1 MKRGFARP
9 TPEKAPVI
17 KPENIVLPTPLS
29 IPPPEGK
36 PWWIVVVG
44 VVVIGLLGGMIAMT
58 FASGSHVFGG
68 VGAIFPIFM
77 IGGMAMMMFGG
88 RFGGQQQMSR
98 PKLDAMRAQF
108 MLMLDMLRETAH
120 ESADSMDA
128 NYRWFHPAPTMLAS
142 AVGSSRMWERKPDGK
157 DLNFG
162 VVRVGVGMTRP
173 EVTWGE
179 PQNMPTDIE
188 LEPVTGKALQEFGRY
203 QSVVYNLPKMI
214 SLLVEPWYSL
224 IGGREQVLGLMRA
237 IVCQLAFSHGP
248 DHVQMVVVSSD
259 LEQWDWVKWLPHFG
273 DPRRQ
278 DAAGNARMVYS
289 SVREFAAEQAELFA
303 GRGSFTPRHASSS
316 AQTPTPHTV
325 IIADVT
331 DPQWEFV
338 KSAEGIDGVTFFDLT
353 GASMWAAVPERT
365 LQFDDLGVI
374 EALPRD
380 RDTWMV
386 IDEKPWFFALTD
398 HISIAEA
405 EEFAQKLARWRLAE
419 AYEEIGQRVAHIGAR
434 DIMAY
439 YGIDDPAD
447 IDFGSL
453 WGSRTDT
460 MGRSRLRAPFGNRS
474 DNGELLF
481 LDMKSLDEGGDG
493 PHGVMSGTTGSG
505 KSTLVRTVIESLM
518 LGHPPQELQ
527 FVLADL
533 KGGSAVKP
541 FAGVPHVSRIITD
554 LEEDQALMERFLDAL
569 WGEIARRKAICDSA
583 GVDDAKEYNSV
594 RSRMRARGQDMP
606 PLPMLV
612 VVIDEFYEWFRIMP
626 TAVDVLDSIGRQGRA
641 YWIHLMMA
649 SQTIESRAEKLMEN
663 MGYRLVLKA
672 RTAGAAQAAGV
683 PNAVNLPAQAG
694 LGYFRRSLEDIVRF
708 QAEFLWRDYISR
720 GITID
725 GEEAPALVHSI
736 DYVRPQLFTNLFTP
750 LEVSVGGPDL
760 EPVHSNGEVLEAA
773 DAEAEDEE
781 EGIRTPKVGTV
792 IIDQLRKIDFEPY
805 RLWQP
810 PLSEPVAID
819 ELVNRFIGHQWQ
831 QDYGTARDLVFP
843 LGIIDRPFKHD
854 QPPWTVD
861 TSGPGANVLILGAG
875 GSGKTTALQ
884 TLICSAAL
892 THTPE
897 QVQFYCLAYSGTAL
911 TTVARLPHVGE
922 VAGPTDPYGVR
933 RTVAELLALV
943 RERKRS
949 FLEYRIASMDVF
961 RRRKFGGEA
970 GPVPNDGFGDVYL
983 VIDNYRAL
991 AEENEVLIE
1000 QVNLIINQ
1008 GPSFGVHVVVSADR
1022 ESELRPPVRSGFGS
1036 RVELRLAAVE
1046 DAKLVRSRFAKEVP
1060 VKPGRGM
1067 VAVNYVRL
1075 DADPQAG
1082 LHTLVARPALGSTPT
1097 NVFASDS
1104 IVDAV
1109 SRLAS
1114 GQAPP
1119 IRRLPARFGVEQVR
1133 ELAARDTRQGVGAGG
1148 IVWAISELD
1157 LAPVYLNFAENA
1169 HLVVTGRRECGRT
1182 TTLATIMSEIG
1193 RLYAP
1198 GTSSAL
1204 AATGRAALCP
1214 GVAGRPAPSAADR
1227 AGLRVRREVRLQP
1240 RRRAGDDERHV
1251 RPSGQPR
1258 TTARL
1263 VGGGAAVAL
1272 LVERSGDLPDR
1283 RRHTADA
1290 GRFRFAA
1297 AQGRR
1302 LGDPGRRCRP
1312 ARDCHPHVRRLVV
1325 RGQRPDAAGT
1335 APGERATTGDGRRP
1349 RRGLHPRQDEGWPAA
1364 PWSRPAD
1371 GRGHRCVRPGGG
1383 HRAPQVEAAPP
1394 RWGWLACQPQRS
1406 GNFLSANVFD
1416 GKLISG
1422 VQSGGSSKSGI
1433 CLSHS
1438 ATTMVSSI
1446 RAR

>member
-9 TPEKAPVI
+9 TPEKPPVI
-17 KPENIVLPTPLS
+17 KPENIVLSTPLS

-36 PWWIVVVG
+36 PWWLIVVG
-44 VVVIGLLGGMIAMT
+44 VVVVGLLGGMVAMV

-68 VGAIFPIFM
+68 IGSIFPLFM
-77 IGGMAMMMFGG
+77 MVGIMMMMFRGMG
-88 RFGGQQQMSR
+88 GGQQQMSR

-108 MLMLDMLRETAH
+108 MLMLDMLRETAQ

-128 NYRWFHPAPTMLAS
+128 NYRWFHPAPNTLAA
-142 AVGSSRMWERKPDGK
+142 AVGSPRMWERKPDGK

-203 QSVVYNLPKMI
+203 QSVVYNLPKMV
-214 SLLVEPWYSL
+214 SLLVEPWYAL
-224 IGGREQVLGLMRA
+224 VGEREQVLGLMRA
-237 IVCQLAFSHGP
+237 IICQLAFSHGP
-248 DHVQMVVVSSD
+248 DHVQMIVVSSD
-259 LEQWDWVKWLPHFG
+259 LDQWDWVKWLPHFG
-273 DPRRQ
+273 DSRRH
-278 DAAGNARMVYS
+278 DAAGNARMVYT

-325 IIADVT
+325 IIADVD
-331 DPQWEFV
+331 DPQWEYV
-338 KSAEGIDGVTFFDLT
+338 ISAEGVDGVTFFDLT
-353 GASMWAAVPERT
+353 GSSMWTDIPERK
-365 LQFDDLGVI
+365 LQFDKTGVI

-386 IDEKPWFFALTD
+386 IDDKAWFFALTD
-398 HISIAEA
+398 QVSIAEA
-405 EEFAQKLARWRLAE
+405 EEFAQKLAQWRLAE

-434 DIMAY
+434 DILSY
-439 YGIDDPAD
+439 YGIDDPGN
-447 IDFGSL
+447 IDFDSL
-453 WGSRTDT
+453 WASRTDT

-518 LGHPPQELQ
+518 LSHPPEELQ

-594 RSRMRARGQDMP
+594 RARMRARGQDMA

-694 LGYFRRSLEDIVRF
+694 LGYFRKSLEDIIRF
-708 QAEFLWRDYISR
+708 QAEFLWRDYFQPGVS
-720 GITID
+720 ID

-736 DYVRPQLFTNLFTP
+736 DYIRPQLFTNSFTP
-750 LEVSVGGPDL
+750 LEVSVGGPDI
-760 EPVHSNGEVLEAA
+760 EPVVAQPNGEVLES
-773 DAEAEDEE
+773 DDIEGGEDEDEE
-781 EGIRTPKVGTV
+781 GVRTPKVGTV
-792 IIDQLRKIDFEPY
+792 IIDQLRKIKFEPY

-810 PLSEPVAID
+810 PLTQPVAID
-819 ELVNRFIGHQWQ
+819 DLVNRFLGRPWHKE
-831 QDYGTARDLVFP
+831 YGSACNLVFP
-843 LGIIDRPFKHD
+843 IGIIDRPYKHD

-892 THTPE
+892 THTPQ
-897 QVQFYCLAYSGTAL
+897 QVQFYCLAYSSTAL
-911 TTVARLPHVGE
+911 TTVSRIPHVGE

-949 FLEYRIASMDVF
+949 FLECGIASMEMF

-970 GPVPNDGFGDVYL
+970 GPVPDDGFGDVYL

-1000 QVNLIINQ
+1000 QVNVIINQ
-1008 GPSFGVHVVVSADR
+1008 GPSFGVHVVVTADR

-1036 RVELRLAAVE
+1036 RIELRLAAVE
-1046 DAKLVRSRFAKEVP
+1046 DTKLVRSRFAKDVP

-1075 DADPQAG
+1075 DSDPQAG
-1082 LHTLVARPALGSTPT
+1082 LHTLVARPALGSTPD
-1097 NVFASDS
+1097 NVFECDS
-1104 IVDAV
+1104 VVAAV
-1109 SRLAS
+1109 SRLTSA
-1114 GQAPP
+1114 QAPP
-1119 IRRLPARFGVEQVR
+1119 VRRLPARFGVEQVR
-1133 ELAARDTRQGVGAGG
+1133 ELASRDTRQGVGAGG
-1148 IVWAISELD
+1148 IAWAISELD
-1157 LAPVYLNFAENA
+1157 LAPVYLNFAENS
-1169 HLVVTGRRECGRT
+1169 HLMVTGRRECGRT

-1198 GTSSAL
+1198 GASSAPPPAPGRPSAQVWLVDPRRQLLTALGSDYVERFAYNLDGVVAMMGEL
-1204 AATGRAALCP
+1204 AAALAGREPPPGLSAEELLSRSWWSGPEIFLIVDDIQQLPPGFDSPLHKAVPFVNRAADVGLHVIVTRTFGGWSSAGSDP
-1214 GVAGRPAPSAADR
+1214 MLRALHQANAPLLVMDADPDEGFIRGKMKGGPLPRGRGLLMAEDTGVFVQVAATE
-1227 AGLRVRREVRLQP
+1227 VRR
-1240 RRRAGDDERHV
+1240 
-1251 RPSGQPR
+1251 
-1258 TTARL
+1258 
-1263 VGGGAAVAL
+1263 
-1272 LVERSGDLPDR
+1272 
-1283 RRHTADA
+1283 
-1290 GRFRFAA
+1290 
-1297 AQGRR
+1297 
-1302 LGDPGRRCRP
+1302 
-1312 ARDCHPHVRRLVV
+1312 
-1325 RGQRPDAAGT
+1325 
-1335 APGERATTGDGRRP
+1335 
-1349 RRGLHPRQDEGWPAA
+1349 
-1364 PWSRPAD
+1364 
-1371 GRGHRCVRPGGG
+1371 
-1383 HRAPQVEAAPP
+1383 
-1394 RWGWLACQPQRS
+1394 
-1406 GNFLSANVFD
+1406 
-1416 GKLISG
+1416 
-1422 VQSGGSSKSGI
+1422 
-1433 CLSHS
+1433 
-1438 ATTMVSSI
+1438 
-1446 RAR
+1446 

>member
-9 TPEKAPVI
+9 TPEKPPVI

-36 PWWIVVVG
+36 PVWLIIVG
-44 VVVIGLLGGMIAMT
+44 VLVIGLLIGMVAMV
-58 FASGSHVFGG
+58 FGSGSRVFGG
-68 VGAIFPIFM
+68 AGAIFPIFM
-77 IGGMAMMMFGG
+77 IGGVAMMMFGG

-128 NYRWFHPAPTMLAS
+128 NYRWYHPAPTTLAA
-142 AVGSSRMWERKPDGK
+142 AVGTSRMWERKPDGK

-214 SLLVEPWYSL
+214 SLLVEPWYAL
-224 IGGREQVLGLMRA
+224 NGDREQALGLMRA
-237 IVCQLAFSHGP
+237 IICQLAFSHGP
-248 DHVQMVVVSSD
+248 DHVQMVVVTSD
-259 LEQWDWVKWLPHFG
+259 LDEWDWVKWLPHFG

-289 SVREFAAEQAELFA
+289 SVREFAAEQSELFA

-325 IIADVT
+325 IVADVV

-338 KSAEGIDGVTFFDLT
+338 ISAEGIDGVTFFDLT
-353 GASMWAAVPERT
+353 GSSMWTSVPERT
-365 LQFDDLGVI
+365 LRFDDKGII

-398 HISIAEA
+398 HISVAEA
-405 EEFAQKLARWRLAE
+405 EEFAQALARWRLAE

-439 YGIDDPAD
+439 YGIDDPGH
-447 IDFGSL
+447 IDFEAL
-453 WGSRTDT
+453 WGARTDT

-518 LGHPPQELQ
+518 LSHPPEELQ

-594 RSRMRARGQDMP
+594 RLRMQARGQDMA

-708 QAEFLWRDYISR
+708 QAEFLWRDYFPR
-720 GITID
+720 GLTDD
-725 GEEAPALVHSI
+725 GDEAPALVHSI
-736 DYVRPQLFTNLFTP
+736 DYVRPQLFTNSFTP
-750 LEVSVGGPDL
+750 LEVSVGGPEL
-760 EPVHSNGEVLEAA
+760 TPAAITNGEALEADGAA
-773 DAEAEDEE
+773 DDDV
-781 EGIRTPKVGTV
+781 EGIRVPKVGTV

-810 PLSEPVAID
+810 PLNQPVPID
-819 ELVNRFIGHQWQ
+819 ELVDRFLGHPWQ
-831 QDYGTARDLVFP
+831 EDYGTARDLVFP
-843 LGIIDRPFKHD
+843 IGIIDRPFKHD

-897 QVQFYCLAYSGTAL
+897 QVQFYCLAYSSTAL

-943 RERKRS
+943 RQRKS
-949 FLEYRIASMDVF
+949 TFLEYGIASMEVF
-961 RRRKFGGEA
+961 RRRKFGGEP

-983 VIDNYRAL
+983 VVDNYRAL

-1008 GPSFGVHVVVSADR
+1008 GPSFGVHVVVTADR

-1075 DADPQAG
+1075 DSDPQAG
-1082 LHTLVARPALGSTPT
+1082 LHTLVARPALGTT
-1097 NVFASDS
+1097 RDYVFESDS
-1104 IVDAV
+1104 VIDAV
-1109 SRLAS
+1109 SRLTS
-1114 GQAPP
+1114 SQAPP
-1119 IRRLPARFGVEQVR
+1119 VRRLPARFDVDQLR

-1148 IVWAISELD
+1148 IAWAISELD
-1157 LAPVYLNFAENA
+1157 LSPVYLNFAENA
-1169 HLVVTGRRECGRT
+1169 HLMVTGRRECGRT

-1198 GTSSAL
+1198 GASSAPTPPAGQPSAQVWLVDPRRQLLTTLGPDYVEKFAYNLDGVQAMMGEL
-1204 AATGRAALCP
+1204 AAVL
-1214 GVAGRPAPSAADR
+1214 AGREPPPGLSAEELLSRSWWSGPEIFLIVDDIQQLPAGFDSP
-1227 AGLRVRREVRLQP
+1227 
-1240 RRRAGDDERHV
+1240 
-1251 RPSGQPR
+1251 
-1258 TTARL
+1258 
-1263 VGGGAAVAL
+1263 
-1272 LVERSGDLPDR
+1272 
-1283 RRHTADA
+1283 
-1290 GRFRFAA
+1290 
-1297 AQGRR
+1297 
-1302 LGDPGRRCRP
+1302 
-1312 ARDCHPHVRRLVV
+1312 
-1325 RGQRPDAAGT
+1325 
-1335 APGERATTGDGRRP
+1335 
-1349 RRGLHPRQDEGWPAA
+1349 LHKAA
-1364 PWSRPAD
+1364 PWVTRAAD
-1371 GRGHRCVRPGGG
+1371 VGLHVLVTRTFGGWSSAGSDPMLRALAQANAPLLVMDADPDEGFIRGKMKGGPLPRGRGLLMAEDTGVFV
-1383 HRAPQVEAAPP
+1383 QVAATEL
-1394 RWGWLACQPQRS
+1394 R
-1406 GNFLSANVFD
+1406 
-1416 GKLISG
+1416 K
-1422 VQSGGSSKSGI
+1422 
-1433 CLSHS
+1433 
-1438 ATTMVSSI
+1438 
-1446 RAR
+1446 

>member
-9 TPEKAPVI
+9 TPEKPPVI
-17 KPENIVLPTPLS
+17 KPENIVLSTPLS

-36 PWWIVVVG
+36 PWWLIVVG
-44 VVVIGLLGGMIAMT
+44 VVVVGLLGGMVAMV

-68 VGAIFPIFM
+68 IGSIFPLFM
-77 IGGMAMMMFGG
+77 MVGIMMMMFRGMG
-88 RFGGQQQMSR
+88 GGQQQMSR

-108 MLMLDMLRETAH
+108 MLMLDMLRETAQ

-128 NYRWFHPAPTMLAS
+128 NYRWFHPAPNTLAA
-142 AVGSSRMWERKPDGK
+142 AVGSPRMWERKPDGK

-203 QSVVYNLPKMI
+203 QSVVYNLPKMV
-214 SLLVEPWYSL
+214 SLLVEPWYAL
-224 IGGREQVLGLMRA
+224 VGEREQVLGLMRA
-237 IVCQLAFSHGP
+237 IICQLAFSHGP
-248 DHVQMVVVSSD
+248 DHVQMIVVSSD
-259 LEQWDWVKWLPHFG
+259 LDQWDWVKWLPHFG
-273 DPRRQ
+273 DSRRH
-278 DAAGNARMVYS
+278 DAAGNARMVYT

-325 IIADVT
+325 IIADVD
-331 DPQWEFV
+331 DPQWEYV
-338 KSAEGIDGVTFFDLT
+338 ISAEGVDGVTFFDLT
-353 GASMWAAVPERT
+353 GSSMWTDIPERK
-365 LQFDDLGVI
+365 LQFDKTGVI

-380 RDTWMV
+380 RDSWMV
-386 IDEKPWFFALTD
+386 IDDKAWFFALTD
-398 HISIAEA
+398 QVSIAEA
-405 EEFAQKLARWRLAE
+405 EEFAQKLAQWRLAE

-434 DIMAY
+434 DILSY
-439 YGIDDPAD
+439 YGIDDPGN
-447 IDFGSL
+447 IDFDSL
-453 WGSRTDT
+453 WASRTDT

-518 LGHPPQELQ
+518 LSHPPEELQ

-594 RSRMRARGQDMP
+594 RARMRARGQDMA

-694 LGYFRRSLEDIVRF
+694 LGYFRKSLEDIIRF
-708 QAEFLWRDYISR
+708 QAEFLWRDYFQPGVS
-720 GITID
+720 ID

-736 DYVRPQLFTNLFTP
+736 DYIRPQLFTNSFTP
-750 LEVSVGGPDL
+750 LEVSVGGPDI
-760 EPVHSNGEVLEAA
+760 EPVVAQPNGEVLES
-773 DAEAEDEE
+773 DDIEGGEDEDEE
-781 EGIRTPKVGTV
+781 GVRTPKVGTV
-792 IIDQLRKIDFEPY
+792 IIDQLRKIKFEPY

-810 PLSEPVAID
+810 PLTQPVAID
-819 ELVNRFIGHQWQ
+819 DLVNRFLGRPWHKE
-831 QDYGTARDLVFP
+831 YGSACNLVFP
-843 LGIIDRPFKHD
+843 IGIIDRPYKHD

-892 THTPE
+892 THTPQ
-897 QVQFYCLAYSGTAL
+897 QVQFYCLAYSSTAL
-911 TTVARLPHVGE
+911 TTVSRIPHVGE

-949 FLEYRIASMDVF
+949 FLECGIASMEMF

-970 GPVPNDGFGDVYL
+970 GPVPDDGFGDVYL

-1000 QVNLIINQ
+1000 QVNVIINQ
-1008 GPSFGVHVVVSADR
+1008 GPSFGVHVVVTADR

-1036 RVELRLAAVE
+1036 RIELRLAAVE
-1046 DAKLVRSRFAKEVP
+1046 DAKLVRSRFAKDVP

-1075 DADPQAG
+1075 DSDPQAG
-1082 LHTLVARPALGSTPT
+1082 LHTLVARPALGSTPD
-1097 NVFASDS
+1097 NVFECDS
-1104 IVDAV
+1104 VVAAV
-1109 SRLAS
+1109 SRLTSA
-1114 GQAPP
+1114 QAPP
-1119 IRRLPARFGVEQVR
+1119 VRRLPARFGVEQVR
-1133 ELAARDTRQGVGAGG
+1133 ELASRDTRQGVGAGG
-1148 IVWAISELD
+1148 IAWAISELD
-1157 LAPVYLNFAENA
+1157 LAPVYLNFAENS
-1169 HLVVTGRRECGRT
+1169 HLMVTGRRECGRT

-1198 GTSSAL
+1198 GASSAPPPAPGRPSAQVWLVDPRRQLLTALGSDYVERFAYNLDGVVAMMGEL
-1204 AATGRAALCP
+1204 AAALAGREPPPGLSAEELLSRSWWSGPEIFLIVDDIQQLPPGFDSPLHKAVPFVNRAADVGLHVIVTRTFGGWSSAGSDP
-1214 GVAGRPAPSAADR
+1214 MLRALHQANAPLLVMDADPDEGFIRGKMKGGPLPRGRGLLMAEDTGVFVQVAATE
-1227 AGLRVRREVRLQP
+1227 VRR
-1240 RRRAGDDERHV
+1240 
-1251 RPSGQPR
+1251 
-1258 TTARL
+1258 
-1263 VGGGAAVAL
+1263 
-1272 LVERSGDLPDR
+1272 
-1283 RRHTADA
+1283 
-1290 GRFRFAA
+1290 
-1297 AQGRR
+1297 
-1302 LGDPGRRCRP
+1302 
-1312 ARDCHPHVRRLVV
+1312 
-1325 RGQRPDAAGT
+1325 
-1335 APGERATTGDGRRP
+1335 
-1349 RRGLHPRQDEGWPAA
+1349 
-1364 PWSRPAD
+1364 
-1371 GRGHRCVRPGGG
+1371 
-1383 HRAPQVEAAPP
+1383 
-1394 RWGWLACQPQRS
+1394 
-1406 GNFLSANVFD
+1406 
-1416 GKLISG
+1416 
-1422 VQSGGSSKSGI
+1422 
-1433 CLSHS
+1433 
-1438 ATTMVSSI
+1438 
-1446 RAR
+1446 

>member
-9 TPEKAPVI
+9 TPEKPPVI
-17 KPENIVLPTPLS
+17 KPENIVLSTPLS

-36 PWWIVVVG
+36 PWWLIVVG
-44 VVVIGLLGGMIAMT
+44 VVVVGLLGGMVAMV

-68 VGAIFPIFM
+68 IGSIFPLFM
-77 IGGMAMMMFGG
+77 MVGIMMMMFRGMG
-88 RFGGQQQMSR
+88 GGQQQMSR

-108 MLMLDMLRETAH
+108 MLMLDMLRETAQ

-128 NYRWFHPAPTMLAS
+128 NYRWFHPAPNTLAA
-142 AVGSSRMWERKPDGK
+142 AVGSPRMWERKPDGK

-203 QSVVYNLPKMI
+203 QSVVYNLPKMV
-214 SLLVEPWYSL
+214 SLLVEPWYAL
-224 IGGREQVLGLMRA
+224 VGEREQVLGLMRA
-237 IVCQLAFSHGP
+237 IICQLAFSHGP
-248 DHVQMVVVSSD
+248 DHVQMIVVSSD
-259 LEQWDWVKWLPHFG
+259 LDQWDWVKWLPHFG
-273 DPRRQ
+273 DSRRH
-278 DAAGNARMVYS
+278 DAAGNARMVYT

-325 IIADVT
+325 IIADVD
-331 DPQWEFV
+331 DPQWEYV
-338 KSAEGIDGVTFFDLT
+338 ISAEGVDGVTFFDLT
-353 GASMWAAVPERT
+353 GSSMWTDIPERK
-365 LQFDDLGVI
+365 LQFDKTGVI

-386 IDEKPWFFALTD
+386 IDDKAWFFALTD
-398 HISIAEA
+398 QVSIAEA
-405 EEFAQKLARWRLAE
+405 EEFAQKLAQWRLAE

-434 DIMAY
+434 DILSY
-439 YGIDDPAD
+439 YGIDDPGN
-447 IDFGSL
+447 IDFDSL
-453 WGSRTDT
+453 WASRTDT

-518 LGHPPQELQ
+518 LSHPPEELQ

-594 RSRMRARGQDMP
+594 RARMRARGQDMA

-694 LGYFRRSLEDIVRF
+694 LGYFRKSLEDIIRF
-708 QAEFLWRDYISR
+708 QAEFLWRDYFQPGVS
-720 GITID
+720 ID

-736 DYVRPQLFTNLFTP
+736 DYIRPQLFTNSFTP
-750 LEVSVGGPDL
+750 LEVSVGGPDI
-760 EPVHSNGEVLEAA
+760 EPVVAQPNGEVLES
-773 DAEAEDEE
+773 DDIEGGEDEDEE
-781 EGIRTPKVGTV
+781 GVRAPKVGTV
-792 IIDQLRKIDFEPY
+792 IIDQLRKIKFEPY

-810 PLSEPVAID
+810 PLTQPVAID
-819 ELVNRFIGHQWQ
+819 DLVNRFLGRPWHKE
-831 QDYGTARDLVFP
+831 YGSACNLVFP
-843 LGIIDRPFKHD
+843 IGIIDRPYKHD

-892 THTPE
+892 THTPQ
-897 QVQFYCLAYSGTAL
+897 QVQFYCLAYSSTAL
-911 TTVARLPHVGE
+911 TTVSRIPHVGE

-949 FLEYRIASMDVF
+949 FLECGIASMEMF

-970 GPVPNDGFGDVYL
+970 GPVPDDGFGDVYL

-1000 QVNLIINQ
+1000 QVNVIINQ
-1008 GPSFGVHVVVSADR
+1008 GPSFGVHVVVTADR

-1036 RVELRLAAVE
+1036 RIELRLAAVE
-1046 DAKLVRSRFAKEVP
+1046 DAKLVRSRFAKDVP

-1075 DADPQAG
+1075 DSDPQAG
-1082 LHTLVARPALGSTPT
+1082 LHTLVARPALGSTPD
-1097 NVFASDS
+1097 NVFECDS
-1104 IVDAV
+1104 VVAAV
-1109 SRLAS
+1109 SRLTSA
-1114 GQAPP
+1114 QAPP
-1119 IRRLPARFGVEQVR
+1119 VRRLPARFGVEQVR
-1133 ELAARDTRQGVGAGG
+1133 ELASRDTRQGVGAGG
-1148 IVWAISELD
+1148 IAWAISELD
-1157 LAPVYLNFAENA
+1157 LAPVYLNFAENS
-1169 HLVVTGRRECGRT
+1169 HLMVTGRRECGRT

-1198 GTSSAL
+1198 GASSAPPPAPGRPSAQVWLVDPRRQLLTALGSDYVERFAYNLDGVVAMMGEL
-1204 AATGRAALCP
+1204 AAALAGREPPPGLSAEELLSRSWWSGPEIFLIVDDIQQLPPGFDSPLHKAVPFVNRAADVGLHVIVTRTFGGWSSAGSDP
-1214 GVAGRPAPSAADR
+1214 MLRALHQANAPLLVMDADPDEGFIRGKMKGGPLPRGRGLLMAEDTGVFVQVAATE
-1227 AGLRVRREVRLQP
+1227 VRR
-1240 RRRAGDDERHV
+1240 
-1251 RPSGQPR
+1251 
-1258 TTARL
+1258 
-1263 VGGGAAVAL
+1263 
-1272 LVERSGDLPDR
+1272 
-1283 RRHTADA
+1283 
-1290 GRFRFAA
+1290 
-1297 AQGRR
+1297 
-1302 LGDPGRRCRP
+1302 
-1312 ARDCHPHVRRLVV
+1312 
-1325 RGQRPDAAGT
+1325 
-1335 APGERATTGDGRRP
+1335 
-1349 RRGLHPRQDEGWPAA
+1349 
-1364 PWSRPAD
+1364 
-1371 GRGHRCVRPGGG
+1371 
-1383 HRAPQVEAAPP
+1383 
-1394 RWGWLACQPQRS
+1394 
-1406 GNFLSANVFD
+1406 
-1416 GKLISG
+1416 
-1422 VQSGGSSKSGI
+1422 
-1433 CLSHS
+1433 
-1438 ATTMVSSI
+1438 
-1446 RAR
+1446 

>member
-9 TPEKAPVI
+9 TPEKPPVI
-17 KPENIVLPTPLS
+17 KPENIVLSTPLS

-36 PWWIVVVG
+36 PWWLIVVG
-44 VVVIGLLGGMIAMT
+44 VVVVGLLGGMVAMV

-68 VGAIFPIFM
+68 IGSIFPLFM
-77 IGGMAMMMFGG
+77 MVGIMMMMFRGMG
-88 RFGGQQQMSR
+88 GGQQQMSR

-108 MLMLDMLRETAH
+108 MLMLDMLRETAQ

-128 NYRWFHPAPTMLAS
+128 NYRWFHPAPNTLAA
-142 AVGSSRMWERKPDGK
+142 AVGSPRMWERKPDGK

-203 QSVVYNLPKMI
+203 QSVVYNLPKMV
-214 SLLVEPWYSL
+214 SLLVEPWYAL
-224 IGGREQVLGLMRA
+224 VGEREQVLGLMRA
-237 IVCQLAFSHGP
+237 IICQLAFSHGP
-248 DHVQMVVVSSD
+248 DHVQMIVVSSD
-259 LEQWDWVKWLPHFG
+259 LDQWDWVKWLPHFG
-273 DPRRQ
+273 DSRRH
-278 DAAGNARMVYS
+278 DAAGNARMVYT

-325 IIADVT
+325 IIADVD
-331 DPQWEFV
+331 DPQWEYV
-338 KSAEGIDGVTFFDLT
+338 ISAEGVDGVTFFDLT
-353 GASMWAAVPERT
+353 SSSMWTDIPERK
-365 LQFDDLGVI
+365 LQFDKTGVI

-386 IDEKPWFFALTD
+386 IDDKAWFFALTD
-398 HISIAEA
+398 QVSIAEA
-405 EEFAQKLARWRLAE
+405 EEFAQKLAQWRLAE

-434 DIMAY
+434 DILSY
-439 YGIDDPAD
+439 YGIDDPGN
-447 IDFGSL
+447 IDFDSL
-453 WGSRTDT
+453 WASRTDT

-518 LGHPPQELQ
+518 LSHPPEELQ

-594 RSRMRARGQDMP
+594 RARMRARGQDMA

-694 LGYFRRSLEDIVRF
+694 LGYFRKSLEDIIRF
-708 QAEFLWRDYISR
+708 QAEFLWRDYFQPGVS
-720 GITID
+720 ID

-736 DYVRPQLFTNLFTP
+736 DYIRPQLFTNSFTP
-750 LEVSVGGPDL
+750 LEVSVGGPDI
-760 EPVHSNGEVLEAA
+760 EPVVAQPNGEVLES
-773 DAEAEDEE
+773 DDIEGGEDEDEE
-781 EGIRTPKVGTV
+781 GVRTPKVGTV
-792 IIDQLRKIDFEPY
+792 IIDQLRKIKFEPY

-810 PLSEPVAID
+810 PLTQPVAID
-819 ELVNRFIGHQWQ
+819 DLVNRFLGRPWHKE
-831 QDYGTARDLVFP
+831 YGSACNLVFP
-843 LGIIDRPFKHD
+843 IGIIDRPYKHD

-892 THTPE
+892 THTPQ
-897 QVQFYCLAYSGTAL
+897 QVQFYCLAYSSTAL
-911 TTVARLPHVGE
+911 TTVSRIPHVGE

-949 FLEYRIASMDVF
+949 FLECGIASMEMF

-970 GPVPNDGFGDVYL
+970 GPVPDDGFGDVYL

-1000 QVNLIINQ
+1000 QVNVIINQ
-1008 GPSFGVHVVVSADR
+1008 GPSFGVHVVVTADR

-1036 RVELRLAAVE
+1036 RIELRLAAVE
-1046 DAKLVRSRFAKEVP
+1046 DAKLVRSRFAKDVP

-1075 DADPQAG
+1075 DSDPQAG
-1082 LHTLVARPALGSTPT
+1082 LHTLVARPALGSTPD
-1097 NVFASDS
+1097 NVFECDS
-1104 IVDAV
+1104 VVAAV
-1109 SRLAS
+1109 SRLTSA
-1114 GQAPP
+1114 QAPP
-1119 IRRLPARFGVEQVR
+1119 VRRLPARFGVEQVR
-1133 ELAARDTRQGVGAGG
+1133 ELASRDTRQGVGAGG
-1148 IVWAISELD
+1148 IAWAISELD
-1157 LAPVYLNFAENA
+1157 LAPVYLNFAENS
-1169 HLVVTGRRECGRT
+1169 HLMVTGRRECGRT

-1198 GTSSAL
+1198 GASSAPPPAPGRPSAQVWLVDPRRQLLTALGSDYVERFAYNLDGVVAMMGEL
-1204 AATGRAALCP
+1204 AAALAGREPPPGLSAEELLSRSWWSGPEIFLIVDDIQQLPPGFDSPLHKAVPFVNRAADVGLHVIFTRTFGGWSSAGSDP
-1214 GVAGRPAPSAADR
+1214 MLRALHQANAPLLVMDADPDEGFIRGKMKGGPLPRGRGLLMAEDTGVFVQVAATE
-1227 AGLRVRREVRLQP
+1227 VRR
-1240 RRRAGDDERHV
+1240 
-1251 RPSGQPR
+1251 
-1258 TTARL
+1258 
-1263 VGGGAAVAL
+1263 
-1272 LVERSGDLPDR
+1272 
-1283 RRHTADA
+1283 
-1290 GRFRFAA
+1290 
-1297 AQGRR
+1297 
-1302 LGDPGRRCRP
+1302 
-1312 ARDCHPHVRRLVV
+1312 
-1325 RGQRPDAAGT
+1325 
-1335 APGERATTGDGRRP
+1335 
-1349 RRGLHPRQDEGWPAA
+1349 
-1364 PWSRPAD
+1364 
-1371 GRGHRCVRPGGG
+1371 
-1383 HRAPQVEAAPP
+1383 
-1394 RWGWLACQPQRS
+1394 
-1406 GNFLSANVFD
+1406 
-1416 GKLISG
+1416 
-1422 VQSGGSSKSGI
+1422 
-1433 CLSHS
+1433 
-1438 ATTMVSSI
+1438 
-1446 RAR
+1446 

>member
-9 TPEKAPVI
+9 TPEKPPVI
-17 KPENIVLPTPLS
+17 KPENIVLSTPLS

-36 PWWIVVVG
+36 PWWLIVVG
-44 VVVIGLLGGMIAMT
+44 VVVVGLLGGMVAMV

-68 VGAIFPIFM
+68 IGSIFPLFM
-77 IGGMAMMMFGG
+77 MVGIMMMMFRGMG
-88 RFGGQQQMSR
+88 GGQQQMSR

-108 MLMLDMLRETAH
+108 MLMLDMLRETAQ

-128 NYRWFHPAPTMLAS
+128 NYRWFHPAPNTLEA
-142 AVGSSRMWERKPDGK
+142 AVGSPRMWERKPDGK

-203 QSVVYNLPKMI
+203 QSVVYNLPKMV
-214 SLLVEPWYSL
+214 SLLVEPWYAL
-224 IGGREQVLGLMRA
+224 VGEREQVLGLMRA
-237 IVCQLAFSHGP
+237 IICQLAFSHGP
-248 DHVQMVVVSSD
+248 DHVQMIVVSSD
-259 LEQWDWVKWLPHFG
+259 LDQWDWVKWLPHFG
-273 DPRRQ
+273 DSRRH
-278 DAAGNARMVYS
+278 DAAGNARMVYT

-325 IIADVT
+325 IIADVD
-331 DPQWEFV
+331 DPQWEYV
-338 KSAEGIDGVTFFDLT
+338 ISAEGVDGVTFFDLT
-353 GASMWAAVPERT
+353 GSSMWTDIPERK
-365 LQFDDLGVI
+365 LQFDKTGVI

-386 IDEKPWFFALTD
+386 IDDKAWFFALTD
-398 HISIAEA
+398 QVSIAEA
-405 EEFAQKLARWRLAE
+405 EEFAQKLAQWRLAE

-434 DIMAY
+434 DILSY
-439 YGIDDPAD
+439 YGIDDPGN
-447 IDFGSL
+447 IDFDSL
-453 WGSRTDT
+453 WASRTDT

-518 LGHPPQELQ
+518 LSHPPEELQ

-594 RSRMRARGQDMP
+594 RARMRARGQDMA

-694 LGYFRRSLEDIVRF
+694 LGYFRKSLEDIIRF
-708 QAEFLWRDYISR
+708 QAEFLWRDYFQPGVS
-720 GITID
+720 ID

-736 DYVRPQLFTNLFTP
+736 DYIRPQLFTNSFTP
-750 LEVSVGGPDL
+750 LEVSVGGPDI
-760 EPVHSNGEVLEAA
+760 EPVVAQPNGEVLES
-773 DAEAEDEE
+773 DDIEGGEDEDEE
-781 EGIRTPKVGTV
+781 GVRTPKVGTV
-792 IIDQLRKIDFEPY
+792 IIDQLRKIKFEPY

-810 PLSEPVAID
+810 PLTQPVAID
-819 ELVNRFIGHQWQ
+819 DLVNRFLGRPWHKE
-831 QDYGTARDLVFP
+831 YGSACNLVFP
-843 LGIIDRPFKHD
+843 IGIIDRPYKHD

-892 THTPE
+892 THTPQ
-897 QVQFYCLAYSGTAL
+897 QVQFYCLAYSSTAL
-911 TTVARLPHVGE
+911 TTVSRIPHVGE

-949 FLEYRIASMDVF
+949 FLECGIASMEMF

-970 GPVPNDGFGDVYL
+970 GPVPDDGFGDVYL

-1000 QVNLIINQ
+1000 QVNVIINQ
-1008 GPSFGVHVVVSADR
+1008 GPSFGVHVVVTADR

-1036 RVELRLAAVE
+1036 RIELRLAAVE
-1046 DAKLVRSRFAKEVP
+1046 DAKLVRSRFAKDVP

-1075 DADPQAG
+1075 DSDPQAG
-1082 LHTLVARPALGSTPT
+1082 LHTLVARPALGSTPD
-1097 NVFASDS
+1097 NVFECDS
-1104 IVDAV
+1104 VVAAV
-1109 SRLAS
+1109 SRLTSA
-1114 GQAPP
+1114 QAPP
-1119 IRRLPARFGVEQVR
+1119 VRRLPARFGVEQVR
-1133 ELAARDTRQGVGAGG
+1133 ELASRDTRQGVGAGG
-1148 IVWAISELD
+1148 IAWAISELD
-1157 LAPVYLNFAENA
+1157 LAPVYLNFAENS
-1169 HLVVTGRRECGRT
+1169 HLMVTGRRECGRT

-1198 GTSSAL
+1198 GASSAPPPAPGRPSAQVWLVDPRRQLLTALGSDYVERFAYNLDGVVAMMGEL
-1204 AATGRAALCP
+1204 AAALAGREPPPGLSAEELLSRSWWSGPEIFLIVDDIQQLPPGFDSPLHKAVPFVNRAADVGLHVIFTRTFGGWSSAGSDP
-1214 GVAGRPAPSAADR
+1214 MLRALHQANAPLLVMDADPDEGFIRGKMKGGPLPRGRGLLMAEDTGVFVQVAATE
-1227 AGLRVRREVRLQP
+1227 VRR
-1240 RRRAGDDERHV
+1240 
-1251 RPSGQPR
+1251 
-1258 TTARL
+1258 
-1263 VGGGAAVAL
+1263 
-1272 LVERSGDLPDR
+1272 
-1283 RRHTADA
+1283 
-1290 GRFRFAA
+1290 
-1297 AQGRR
+1297 
-1302 LGDPGRRCRP
+1302 
-1312 ARDCHPHVRRLVV
+1312 
-1325 RGQRPDAAGT
+1325 
-1335 APGERATTGDGRRP
+1335 
-1349 RRGLHPRQDEGWPAA
+1349 
-1364 PWSRPAD
+1364 
-1371 GRGHRCVRPGGG
+1371 
-1383 HRAPQVEAAPP
+1383 
-1394 RWGWLACQPQRS
+1394 
-1406 GNFLSANVFD
+1406 
-1416 GKLISG
+1416 
-1422 VQSGGSSKSGI
+1422 
-1433 CLSHS
+1433 
-1438 ATTMVSSI
+1438 
-1446 RAR
+1446 

>member
-1 MKRGFARP
+1 M
-9 TPEKAPVI
+9 
-17 KPENIVLPTPLS
+17 
-29 IPPPEGK
+29 
-36 PWWIVVVG
+36 VG
-44 VVVIGLLGGMIAMT
+44 VVVVGLLGGMVAMV

-68 VGAIFPIFM
+68 IGSIFPLFM
-77 IGGMAMMMFGG
+77 MVGIMMMMFRGMG
-88 RFGGQQQMSR
+88 GGQQQMSR

-108 MLMLDMLRETAH
+108 MLMLDMLRETAQ

-128 NYRWFHPAPTMLAS
+128 NYRWFHPAPNTLAA
-142 AVGSSRMWERKPDGK
+142 AVGSPRMWERKPDGK

-203 QSVVYNLPKMI
+203 QSVVYNLPKMV
-214 SLLVEPWYSL
+214 SLLVEPWYAL
-224 IGGREQVLGLMRA
+224 VGEREQVLGLMRA
-237 IVCQLAFSHGP
+237 IICQLAFSHGP
-248 DHVQMVVVSSD
+248 DHVQMIVVSSD
-259 LEQWDWVKWLPHFG
+259 LDQWDWVKWLPHFG
-273 DPRRQ
+273 DSRRH
-278 DAAGNARMVYS
+278 DAAGNARMVYT

-325 IIADVT
+325 IIADVD
-331 DPQWEFV
+331 DPQWEYV
-338 KSAEGIDGVTFFDLT
+338 ISAEGVDGVTFFDLT
-353 GASMWAAVPERT
+353 GSSMWTDIPERK
-365 LQFDDLGVI
+365 LQFDKTGVI

-386 IDEKPWFFALTD
+386 IDDKAWFFALTD
-398 HISIAEA
+398 QVSIAEA
-405 EEFAQKLARWRLAE
+405 EEFAQKLAQWRLAE

-434 DIMAY
+434 DILSY
-439 YGIDDPAD
+439 YGIDDPGN
-447 IDFGSL
+447 IDFDSL
-453 WGSRTDT
+453 WASRTDT

-518 LGHPPQELQ
+518 LSHPPEELQ

-594 RSRMRARGQDMP
+594 RARMRARGQDMA

-694 LGYFRRSLEDIVRF
+694 LGYFRKSLEDIIRF
-708 QAEFLWRDYISR
+708 QAEFLWRDYFQPGVS
-720 GITID
+720 ID

-736 DYVRPQLFTNLFTP
+736 DYIRPQLFTNSFTP
-750 LEVSVGGPDL
+750 LEVSVGGPDI
-760 EPVHSNGEVLEAA
+760 EPVVAQPNGEMLES
-773 DAEAEDEE
+773 DDIEGGEDEDEE
-781 EGIRTPKVGTV
+781 GVRTPKVGTV
-792 IIDQLRKIDFEPY
+792 IIDQLRKIKFEPY

-810 PLSEPVAID
+810 PLTQPVAID
-819 ELVNRFIGHQWQ
+819 DLVNRFLGRPWHKE
-831 QDYGTARDLVFP
+831 YGSACNLVFP
-843 LGIIDRPFKHD
+843 IGIIDRPYKHD

-892 THTPE
+892 THTPQ
-897 QVQFYCLAYSGTAL
+897 QVQFYCLAYSSTAL
-911 TTVARLPHVGE
+911 TTVSRIPHVGE

-949 FLEYRIASMDVF
+949 FLECGIASMEMF

-970 GPVPNDGFGDVYL
+970 GPVPDDGFGDVYL

-1000 QVNLIINQ
+1000 QVNVIINQ
-1008 GPSFGVHVVVSADR
+1008 GPSFGVHVVVTADR

-1036 RVELRLAAVE
+1036 RIELRLAAVE
-1046 DAKLVRSRFAKEVP
+1046 DAKLVRSRFAKDVP

-1075 DADPQAG
+1075 DSDPQAG
-1082 LHTLVARPALGSTPT
+1082 LHTLVARPALGSTPD
-1097 NVFASDS
+1097 NVFECDS
-1104 IVDAV
+1104 VVAAV
-1109 SRLAS
+1109 SRLTSA
-1114 GQAPP
+1114 QAPP
-1119 IRRLPARFGVEQVR
+1119 VRRLPARFGVEQVR
-1133 ELAARDTRQGVGAGG
+1133 ELASRDTRQGVGAGG
-1148 IVWAISELD
+1148 IAWAISELD
-1157 LAPVYLNFAENA
+1157 LAPVYLNFAENS
-1169 HLVVTGRRECGRT
+1169 HLMVTGRRECGRT

-1198 GTSSAL
+1198 GASSAPPPAPGRPSAQVWLVDPRRQLLTALGSDYVERFAYNLDGVVAMMGEL
-1204 AATGRAALCP
+1204 AAALAGREPPPGLSAEELLSRSWWSGPEIFLIVDDIQQLPPGFDSPLHKAVPFVNRAADVGLHVIVTRTFGGWSSAGSDP
-1214 GVAGRPAPSAADR
+1214 MLRALHQANAPLLVMDADPDEGFIRGKMKGGPLPRGRGLLMAEDTGVFVQVAATE
-1227 AGLRVRREVRLQP
+1227 VRR
-1240 RRRAGDDERHV
+1240 
-1251 RPSGQPR
+1251 
-1258 TTARL
+1258 
-1263 VGGGAAVAL
+1263 
-1272 LVERSGDLPDR
+1272 
-1283 RRHTADA
+1283 
-1290 GRFRFAA
+1290 
-1297 AQGRR
+1297 
-1302 LGDPGRRCRP
+1302 
-1312 ARDCHPHVRRLVV
+1312 
-1325 RGQRPDAAGT
+1325 
-1335 APGERATTGDGRRP
+1335 
-1349 RRGLHPRQDEGWPAA
+1349 
-1364 PWSRPAD
+1364 
-1371 GRGHRCVRPGGG
+1371 
-1383 HRAPQVEAAPP
+1383 
-1394 RWGWLACQPQRS
+1394 
-1406 GNFLSANVFD
+1406 
-1416 GKLISG
+1416 
-1422 VQSGGSSKSGI
+1422 
-1433 CLSHS
+1433 
-1438 ATTMVSSI
+1438 
-1446 RAR
+1446 

>member
-9 TPEKAPVI
+9 TPEKPPVI
-17 KPENIVLPTPLS
+17 KPENIVLSTPLS

-36 PWWIVVVG
+36 PWWLIVVG
-44 VVVIGLLGGMIAMT
+44 VVVVGLLGGMVAMV

-68 VGAIFPIFM
+68 IGSIFPLFM
-77 IGGMAMMMFGG
+77 MVGIMMMMFRGMG
-88 RFGGQQQMSR
+88 GGQQQMSR

-108 MLMLDMLRETAH
+108 MLMLDMLRETAQ

-128 NYRWFHPAPTMLAS
+128 NYRWFHPAPNTLAA
-142 AVGSSRMWERKPDGK
+142 AVGSPRMWERKPDGK

-203 QSVVYNLPKMI
+203 QSVVYNLPKMV
-214 SLLVEPWYSL
+214 SLLVEPWYAL
-224 IGGREQVLGLMRA
+224 VGEREQVLGLMRA
-237 IVCQLAFSHGP
+237 IICQLAFSHGP
-248 DHVQMVVVSSD
+248 DHVQMIVVSSD
-259 LEQWDWVKWLPHFG
+259 LDQWDWVKWLPHFG
-273 DPRRQ
+273 DSRRH
-278 DAAGNARMVYS
+278 DAAGNARMVYT

-325 IIADVT
+325 IIADVD
-331 DPQWEFV
+331 DPQWEYV
-338 KSAEGIDGVTFFDLT
+338 ISAEGVDGVTFFDLT
-353 GASMWAAVPERT
+353 GSSMWTDIPERK
-365 LQFDDLGVI
+365 LQFDKTGVI
-374 EALPRD
+374 EALPRE

-386 IDEKPWFFALTD
+386 IDDKAWFFALTD
-398 HISIAEA
+398 QVSIAEA
-405 EEFAQKLARWRLAE
+405 EEFAQKLAQWRLAE

-434 DIMAY
+434 DILSY
-439 YGIDDPAD
+439 YGIDDPGN
-447 IDFGSL
+447 IDFDSL
-453 WGSRTDT
+453 WASRTDT

-518 LGHPPQELQ
+518 LSHPPEELQ

-594 RSRMRARGQDMP
+594 RARMRARGQDMA

-694 LGYFRRSLEDIVRF
+694 LGYFRKSLEDIIRF
-708 QAEFLWRDYISR
+708 QAEFLWRDYFQPGVS
-720 GITID
+720 ID

-736 DYVRPQLFTNLFTP
+736 DYIRPQLFTNSFTP
-750 LEVSVGGPDL
+750 LEVSVGGPDI
-760 EPVHSNGEVLEAA
+760 EPVVAQPNGEVLES
-773 DAEAEDEE
+773 DDIEGGEDEDEE
-781 EGIRTPKVGTV
+781 GVRTPKVGTV
-792 IIDQLRKIDFEPY
+792 IIDQLRKIKFEPY

-810 PLSEPVAID
+810 PLTQPVAID
-819 ELVNRFIGHQWQ
+819 DLVNRFLGRPWHKE
-831 QDYGTARDLVFP
+831 YGSACNLVFP
-843 LGIIDRPFKHD
+843 IGIIDRPYKHD

-892 THTPE
+892 THTPQ
-897 QVQFYCLAYSGTAL
+897 QVQFYCLAYSSTAL
-911 TTVARLPHVGE
+911 TTVSRIPHVGE

-949 FLEYRIASMDVF
+949 FLECGIASMEMF

-970 GPVPNDGFGDVYL
+970 GPVPDDGFGDVYL

-1000 QVNLIINQ
+1000 QVNVIINQ
-1008 GPSFGVHVVVSADR
+1008 GPSFGVHVVVTADR

-1036 RVELRLAAVE
+1036 RIELRLAAVE
-1046 DAKLVRSRFAKEVP
+1046 DAKLVRSRFAKDVP

-1075 DADPQAG
+1075 DSDPQAG
-1082 LHTLVARPALGSTPT
+1082 LHTLVARPALGSTPD
-1097 NVFASDS
+1097 NVFECDS
-1104 IVDAV
+1104 VVAAV
-1109 SRLAS
+1109 SRLTSA
-1114 GQAPP
+1114 QAPP
-1119 IRRLPARFGVEQVR
+1119 VRRLPARFGVEQVR
-1133 ELAARDTRQGVGAGG
+1133 ELASRDTRQGVGAGG
-1148 IVWAISELD
+1148 IAWAISELD
-1157 LAPVYLNFAENA
+1157 LAPVYLNFAENS
-1169 HLVVTGRRECGRT
+1169 HLMVTGRRECGRT

-1198 GTSSAL
+1198 GASSAPPPAPGRPSAQVWLVDPRRQLLTALGSDYVERFAYNLDGVVAMMGEL
-1204 AATGRAALCP
+1204 AAALAGREPPPGLSAEELLSRSWWSGPEIFLIVDDIQQLPPGFDSPLHKAVPFVNRAADVGLHVIFTRTFGGWSSAGSDP
-1214 GVAGRPAPSAADR
+1214 MLRALHQANAPLLVMDADPDEGFIRGKMKGGPLPRGRGLLMAEDTGVFVQVAATE
-1227 AGLRVRREVRLQP
+1227 VRR
-1240 RRRAGDDERHV
+1240 
-1251 RPSGQPR
+1251 
-1258 TTARL
+1258 
-1263 VGGGAAVAL
+1263 
-1272 LVERSGDLPDR
+1272 
-1283 RRHTADA
+1283 
-1290 GRFRFAA
+1290 
-1297 AQGRR
+1297 
-1302 LGDPGRRCRP
+1302 
-1312 ARDCHPHVRRLVV
+1312 
-1325 RGQRPDAAGT
+1325 
-1335 APGERATTGDGRRP
+1335 
-1349 RRGLHPRQDEGWPAA
+1349 
-1364 PWSRPAD
+1364 
-1371 GRGHRCVRPGGG
+1371 
-1383 HRAPQVEAAPP
+1383 
-1394 RWGWLACQPQRS
+1394 
-1406 GNFLSANVFD
+1406 
-1416 GKLISG
+1416 
-1422 VQSGGSSKSGI
+1422 
-1433 CLSHS
+1433 
-1438 ATTMVSSI
+1438 
-1446 RAR
+1446 

>member
-9 TPEKAPVI
+9 TPEKPPVI
-17 KPENIVLPTPLS
+17 KPENIVLSTPLS

-36 PWWIVVVG
+36 PWWLIVVG
-44 VVVIGLLGGMIAMT
+44 VVVVGLLGGMVAMV

-68 VGAIFPIFM
+68 IGSIFPLFM
-77 IGGMAMMMFGG
+77 MVGIMMMMFRGMG
-88 RFGGQQQMSR
+88 GGQQQMSR

-108 MLMLDMLRETAH
+108 MLMLDMLRETAQ

-128 NYRWFHPAPTMLAS
+128 NYRWFHPAPNTLAA
-142 AVGSSRMWERKPDGK
+142 AVGSPRMWERKPDGK

-203 QSVVYNLPKMI
+203 QSVVYNLPKMV
-214 SLLVEPWYSL
+214 SLLVEPWYAL
-224 IGGREQVLGLMRA
+224 VGEREQVLGLMRA
-237 IVCQLAFSHGP
+237 IICQLAFSHGP
-248 DHVQMVVVSSD
+248 DHVQMIVVSSD
-259 LEQWDWVKWLPHFG
+259 LDQWDWVKWLPHFG
-273 DPRRQ
+273 DSRRH
-278 DAAGNARMVYS
+278 DAAGNARMVYT

-325 IIADVT
+325 IIADVD
-331 DPQWEFV
+331 DPQWEYV
-338 KSAEGIDGVTFFDLT
+338 ISAEGVDGVTFFDLT
-353 GASMWAAVPERT
+353 GSSMWTDIPERK
-365 LQFDDLGVI
+365 LQFDKTGVI

-386 IDEKPWFFALTD
+386 IDDKAWFFALTD
-398 HISIAEA
+398 QVSIAEA
-405 EEFAQKLARWRLAE
+405 EEFAQKLAQWRLAE

-434 DIMAY
+434 DILSY
-439 YGIDDPAD
+439 YGIDDPGN
-447 IDFGSL
+447 IDFDSL
-453 WGSRTDT
+453 WASRTDT

-518 LGHPPQELQ
+518 LSHPPEELQ

-594 RSRMRARGQDMP
+594 RARMRARGQDMA

-694 LGYFRRSLEDIVRF
+694 LGYFRKSLEDIIRF
-708 QAEFLWRDYISR
+708 QAEFLWRDYFQPGVS
-720 GITID
+720 ID

-736 DYVRPQLFTNLFTP
+736 DYIRPQLFTNSFTP
-750 LEVSVGGPDL
+750 LEVSVGGPDI
-760 EPVHSNGEVLEAA
+760 EPVVAQPNGEVLES
-773 DAEAEDEE
+773 DDIEGGEDEDEE
-781 EGIRTPKVGTV
+781 GVRTPKVGTV
-792 IIDQLRKIDFEPY
+792 IIDQLRKIKFEPY

-810 PLSEPVAID
+810 PLTQPVAID
-819 ELVNRFIGHQWQ
+819 DLVNRFLGRPWHKE
-831 QDYGTARDLVFP
+831 YGSACNLVFP
-843 LGIIDRPFKHD
+843 IGIIDRPYKHD

-892 THTPE
+892 THTPQ
-897 QVQFYCLAYSGTAL
+897 QVQFYCLAYSSTAL
-911 TTVARLPHVGE
+911 TTVSRIPHVGE

-949 FLEYRIASMDVF
+949 FLECGIASMEMF

-970 GPVPNDGFGDVYL
+970 GPVPDDGFGDVYL

-1000 QVNLIINQ
+1000 QVNVIINQ
-1008 GPSFGVHVVVSADR
+1008 GPSFGVHVVVTADR

-1036 RVELRLAAVE
+1036 RIELRLAAVE
-1046 DAKLVRSRFAKEVP
+1046 DAKLVRSRFAKDVP

-1075 DADPQAG
+1075 DSDPQAG
-1082 LHTLVARPALGSTPT
+1082 LHTLVARPALGSTPD
-1097 NVFASDS
+1097 NVFECDS
-1104 IVDAV
+1104 VVAAV
-1109 SRLAS
+1109 SRLTSA
-1114 GQAPP
+1114 QAPP
-1119 IRRLPARFGVEQVR
+1119 VRRLPARFGVEQVR
-1133 ELAARDTRQGVGAGG
+1133 ELASRDTRQGVGAGG
-1148 IVWAISELD
+1148 IAWAISELD
-1157 LAPVYLNFAENA
+1157 LAPVYLNFAENS
-1169 HLVVTGRRECGRT
+1169 HLMVTGRRECGRT

-1198 GTSSAL
+1198 GASSAPPP
-1204 AATGRAALCP
+1204 AP
-1214 GVAGRPAPSAADR
+1214 GRPSAQ
-1227 AGLRVRREVRLQP
+1227 VW
-1240 RRRAGDDERHV
+1240 
-1251 RPSGQPR
+1251 
-1258 TTARL
+1258 
-1263 VGGGAAVAL
+1263 
-1272 LVERSGDLPDR
+1272 
-1283 RRHTADA
+1283 
-1290 GRFRFAA
+1290 
-1297 AQGRR
+1297 
-1302 LGDPGRRCRP
+1302 LGDPRRQLLTALGSDYVERFAYNLDGVVAMMGELAAALAGREPPPGLSAEELLSRSWWSGPEIFLIVDDIQQLPPGFDSPLHKAVPFVNRAADVGLHVIVTRTFGGWSSAGSDP
-1312 ARDCHPHVRRLVV
+1312 MLRALHQANAPLLVMDADPDEGFIRGKMKGGPLPRGRGLLMAEDTGVFVQVAATEVRR
-1325 RGQRPDAAGT
+1325 
-1335 APGERATTGDGRRP
+1335 
-1349 RRGLHPRQDEGWPAA
+1349 
-1364 PWSRPAD
+1364 
-1371 GRGHRCVRPGGG
+1371 
-1383 HRAPQVEAAPP
+1383 
-1394 RWGWLACQPQRS
+1394 
-1406 GNFLSANVFD
+1406 
-1416 GKLISG
+1416 
-1422 VQSGGSSKSGI
+1422 
-1433 CLSHS
+1433 
-1438 ATTMVSSI
+1438 
-1446 RAR
+1446 

>member
-9 TPEKAPVI
+9 TPEKPPVI
-17 KPENIVLPTPLS
+17 KPENIVLSTPLS

-36 PWWIVVVG
+36 PWWLIVVG
-44 VVVIGLLGGMIAMT
+44 VVVVGLLGGMVAMV

-68 VGAIFPIFM
+68 IGSIFPLFM
-77 IGGMAMMMFGG
+77 MVGIMMMMFRGMG
-88 RFGGQQQMSR
+88 GGQQQMSR

-108 MLMLDMLRETAH
+108 MLMLDMLRETAQ

-128 NYRWFHPAPTMLAS
+128 NYRWFHPAPNTLAA
-142 AVGSSRMWERKPDGK
+142 AVGSPRMWERKPDGK

-203 QSVVYNLPKMI
+203 QSVVYNLPKMV
-214 SLLVEPWYSL
+214 SLLVEPWYAL
-224 IGGREQVLGLMRA
+224 VGEREQVLGLMRA
-237 IVCQLAFSHGP
+237 IICQLAFSHGP
-248 DHVQMVVVSSD
+248 DHVQMIVVSSD
-259 LEQWDWVKWLPHFG
+259 LDQWDWVKWLPHFG
-273 DPRRQ
+273 DSRRH
-278 DAAGNARMVYS
+278 DAAGNARMVYT

-325 IIADVT
+325 IIADVD
-331 DPQWEFV
+331 DPQWEYV
-338 KSAEGIDGVTFFDLT
+338 ISAEGVDGVTFFDLT
-353 GASMWAAVPERT
+353 GSSMWTDIPERK
-365 LQFDDLGVI
+365 LQFDKTGVI

-386 IDEKPWFFALTD
+386 IDDKAWFFALTD
-398 HISIAEA
+398 QVSIAEA
-405 EEFAQKLARWRLAE
+405 EEFAQKLAQWRLAE

-434 DIMAY
+434 DILSY
-439 YGIDDPAD
+439 YGIDDPGN
-447 IDFGSL
+447 IDFDSL
-453 WGSRTDT
+453 WASRTDT

-518 LGHPPQELQ
+518 LSHPPEELQ

-594 RSRMRARGQDMP
+594 RARMRARGQDMA

-694 LGYFRRSLEDIVRF
+694 LGYFRKSLEDIIRF
-708 QAEFLWRDYISR
+708 QAEFLWRDYFQPGVS
-720 GITID
+720 ID

-736 DYVRPQLFTNLFTP
+736 DYIRPQLFTNSFTP
-750 LEVSVGGPDL
+750 LEVSVGGPDI
-760 EPVHSNGEVLEAA
+760 EPVVAQPNGEVLES
-773 DAEAEDEE
+773 DDIEGGEDEDEE
-781 EGIRTPKVGTV
+781 GVRTPKVGTV
-792 IIDQLRKIDFEPY
+792 IIDQLRKIKFEPY

-810 PLSEPVAID
+810 PLTQPVAID
-819 ELVNRFIGHQWQ
+819 DLVNRFLGRPWHKE
-831 QDYGTARDLVFP
+831 YGSACNLVFP
-843 LGIIDRPFKHD
+843 IGIIDRPYKHD

-892 THTPE
+892 THTPQ
-897 QVQFYCLAYSGTAL
+897 QVQFYCLAYSSTAL
-911 TTVARLPHVGE
+911 TTVSRILHVGE

-949 FLEYRIASMDVF
+949 FLECGIASMEMF

-970 GPVPNDGFGDVYL
+970 GPVPDDGFGDVYL

-1000 QVNLIINQ
+1000 QVNVIINQ
-1008 GPSFGVHVVVSADR
+1008 GPSFGVHVVVTADR

-1036 RVELRLAAVE
+1036 RIELRLAAVE
-1046 DAKLVRSRFAKEVP
+1046 DAKLVRSRFAKDVP

-1075 DADPQAG
+1075 DSDPQAG
-1082 LHTLVARPALGSTPT
+1082 LHTLVARPALGSTPD
-1097 NVFASDS
+1097 NVFECDS
-1104 IVDAV
+1104 VVAAV
-1109 SRLAS
+1109 SRLTSA
-1114 GQAPP
+1114 QAPP
-1119 IRRLPARFGVEQVR
+1119 VRRLPARFGVEQVR
-1133 ELAARDTRQGVGAGG
+1133 ELASRDTRQGVGAGG
-1148 IVWAISELD
+1148 IAWAISELD
-1157 LAPVYLNFAENA
+1157 LAPVYLNFAENS
-1169 HLVVTGRRECGRT
+1169 HLMVTGRRECGRT

-1198 GTSSAL
+1198 GASSAPPPAPGRPSAQVWLVDPRRQLLTALGSDYVERFAYNLDGVVAMMGEL
-1204 AATGRAALCP
+1204 AAALAGREPPPGLSAEELLSRSWWSGPEIFLIVDDIQQLPPGFDSPLHKAVPFVNRAADVGLHVIVTRTFGGWSSAGSDP
-1214 GVAGRPAPSAADR
+1214 MLRALHQANAPLLVMDADPDEGFIRGKMKGGPLPRGRGLLMAEDTGVFVQVAATE
-1227 AGLRVRREVRLQP
+1227 VRR
-1240 RRRAGDDERHV
+1240 
-1251 RPSGQPR
+1251 
-1258 TTARL
+1258 
-1263 VGGGAAVAL
+1263 
-1272 LVERSGDLPDR
+1272 
-1283 RRHTADA
+1283 
-1290 GRFRFAA
+1290 
-1297 AQGRR
+1297 
-1302 LGDPGRRCRP
+1302 
-1312 ARDCHPHVRRLVV
+1312 
-1325 RGQRPDAAGT
+1325 
-1335 APGERATTGDGRRP
+1335 
-1349 RRGLHPRQDEGWPAA
+1349 
-1364 PWSRPAD
+1364 
-1371 GRGHRCVRPGGG
+1371 
-1383 HRAPQVEAAPP
+1383 
-1394 RWGWLACQPQRS
+1394 
-1406 GNFLSANVFD
+1406 
-1416 GKLISG
+1416 
-1422 VQSGGSSKSGI
+1422 
-1433 CLSHS
+1433 
-1438 ATTMVSSI
+1438 
-1446 RAR
+1446 

>member
-9 TPEKAPVI
+9 TPEKPPVI
-17 KPENIVLPTPLS
+17 KPENIVLSTPLS

-36 PWWIVVVG
+36 PWWLIVVG
-44 VVVIGLLGGMIAMT
+44 VVVVGLLGGMVAMV

-68 VGAIFPIFM
+68 IGSIFPLFM
-77 IGGMAMMMFGG
+77 MVGIMMMMFRGMG
-88 RFGGQQQMSR
+88 GGQQQMSR

-108 MLMLDMLRETAH
+108 MLMLDMLRETAQ

-128 NYRWFHPAPTMLAS
+128 NYRWFHPAPNTLAA
-142 AVGSSRMWERKPDGK
+142 AVGSPRMWERKPDGK

-203 QSVVYNLPKMI
+203 QSVVYNLPKMV
-214 SLLVEPWYSL
+214 SLLVEPWYAL
-224 IGGREQVLGLMRA
+224 VGEREQVLGLMRA
-237 IVCQLAFSHGP
+237 IICQLAFSHGP
-248 DHVQMVVVSSD
+248 DHVQMIVVSSD
-259 LEQWDWVKWLPHFG
+259 LDQWDWVKWLPHFG
-273 DPRRQ
+273 DSRRH
-278 DAAGNARMVYS
+278 DAAGNARMVYT

-325 IIADVT
+325 IIADVD
-331 DPQWEFV
+331 DPQWEYV
-338 KSAEGIDGVTFFDLT
+338 ISAEGVDGVTFFDLT
-353 GASMWAAVPERT
+353 GSSMWTDIPERK
-365 LQFDDLGVI
+365 LQFDKTGVI

-386 IDEKPWFFALTD
+386 IDDKAWFFALTD
-398 HISIAEA
+398 QVSIAEA
-405 EEFAQKLARWRLAE
+405 EEFAQKLAQWRLAE

-434 DIMAY
+434 DILSY
-439 YGIDDPAD
+439 YGIDDPGN
-447 IDFGSL
+447 IDFDSL
-453 WGSRTDT
+453 WASRTDT

-518 LGHPPQELQ
+518 LSHPPEELQ

-594 RSRMRARGQDMP
+594 RARMRARGQDMA

-694 LGYFRRSLEDIVRF
+694 LGYFRKSLEDIIRF
-708 QAEFLWRDYISR
+708 QAEFLWRDYFQPGVS
-720 GITID
+720 ID

-736 DYVRPQLFTNLFTP
+736 DYIRPQLFTNSFTP
-750 LEVSVGGPDL
+750 LEVSVGGPDI
-760 EPVHSNGEVLEAA
+760 EPVVAQPNGEVLES
-773 DAEAEDEE
+773 DDIEGGEDEDEE
-781 EGIRTPKVGTV
+781 GVRTPKVGTV
-792 IIDQLRKIDFEPY
+792 IIDQLRKIEFEPY

-810 PLSEPVAID
+810 PLTQPVAID
-819 ELVNRFIGHQWQ
+819 DLVNRFLGRPWHKE
-831 QDYGTARDLVFP
+831 YGSACNLVFP
-843 LGIIDRPFKHD
+843 IGIIDRPYKHD

-892 THTPE
+892 THTPQ
-897 QVQFYCLAYSGTAL
+897 QVQFYCLAYSSTAL
-911 TTVARLPHVGE
+911 TTVSRIPHVGE

-949 FLEYRIASMDVF
+949 FLECGIASMEMF

-970 GPVPNDGFGDVYL
+970 GPVPDDGFGDVYL

-1000 QVNLIINQ
+1000 QVNVIINQ
-1008 GPSFGVHVVVSADR
+1008 GPSFGVHVVVTADR

-1036 RVELRLAAVE
+1036 RIELRLAAVE
-1046 DAKLVRSRFAKEVP
+1046 DAKLVRSRFAKDVP

-1075 DADPQAG
+1075 DSDPQAG
-1082 LHTLVARPALGSTPT
+1082 LHTLVARPALGSTPD
-1097 NVFASDS
+1097 NVFECDS
-1104 IVDAV
+1104 VVAAV
-1109 SRLAS
+1109 SRLTSA
-1114 GQAPP
+1114 QAPP
-1119 IRRLPARFGVEQVR
+1119 VRRLPARFGVEQVR
-1133 ELAARDTRQGVGAGG
+1133 ELASRDTRQGVGAGG
-1148 IVWAISELD
+1148 IAWAISELD
-1157 LAPVYLNFAENA
+1157 LAPVYLNFAENS
-1169 HLVVTGRRECGRT
+1169 HLMVTGRRECGRT

-1198 GTSSAL
+1198 GASSAPPPAPGRPSAQVWLVDPRRQLLTALGSDYVERFAYNLDGVVAMMGEL
-1204 AATGRAALCP
+1204 AAALAGREPPPGLSAEELLSRSWWSGPEIFLIVDDIQQLPPGFDSPLHKAVPFVNRAADVGLHVIVTRTFGGWSSAGSDP
-1214 GVAGRPAPSAADR
+1214 MLRALHQANAPLLVMDADPDEGFIRGKMKGGPLPRGRGLLMAEDTGVFVQVAATE
-1227 AGLRVRREVRLQP
+1227 VRR
-1240 RRRAGDDERHV
+1240 
-1251 RPSGQPR
+1251 
-1258 TTARL
+1258 
-1263 VGGGAAVAL
+1263 
-1272 LVERSGDLPDR
+1272 
-1283 RRHTADA
+1283 
-1290 GRFRFAA
+1290 
-1297 AQGRR
+1297 
-1302 LGDPGRRCRP
+1302 
-1312 ARDCHPHVRRLVV
+1312 
-1325 RGQRPDAAGT
+1325 
-1335 APGERATTGDGRRP
+1335 
-1349 RRGLHPRQDEGWPAA
+1349 
-1364 PWSRPAD
+1364 
-1371 GRGHRCVRPGGG
+1371 
-1383 HRAPQVEAAPP
+1383 
-1394 RWGWLACQPQRS
+1394 
-1406 GNFLSANVFD
+1406 
-1416 GKLISG
+1416 
-1422 VQSGGSSKSGI
+1422 
-1433 CLSHS
+1433 
-1438 ATTMVSSI
+1438 
-1446 RAR
+1446 

>member
-9 TPEKAPVI
+9 TPEKPPVI
-17 KPENIVLPTPLS
+17 KPENIVLSTPLS

-36 PWWIVVVG
+36 PWWLIVVG
-44 VVVIGLLGGMIAMT
+44 VVVVGLLGGMVAMV

-68 VGAIFPIFM
+68 IGSIFPLFM
-77 IGGMAMMMFGG
+77 MVGIMMMMFRGMG
-88 RFGGQQQMSR
+88 GGQQQMSR

-108 MLMLDMLRETAH
+108 MLMLDMLRETAQ

-128 NYRWFHPAPTMLAS
+128 NYRWFHPAPNTLAA
-142 AVGSSRMWERKPDGK
+142 AVGSPRMWERKPDGK

-203 QSVVYNLPKMI
+203 QSVVYNLPKMV
-214 SLLVEPWYSL
+214 SLLVEPWYAL
-224 IGGREQVLGLMRA
+224 VGEREQVLGLMRA
-237 IVCQLAFSHGP
+237 IICQLAFSHGP
-248 DHVQMVVVSSD
+248 DHVQMIVVSSD
-259 LEQWDWVKWLPHFG
+259 LDQWDWVKWLPHFG
-273 DPRRQ
+273 DSRRH
-278 DAAGNARMVYS
+278 DAAGNARMVYT

-325 IIADVT
+325 IIADVD
-331 DPQWEFV
+331 DPQWEYV
-338 KSAEGIDGVTFFDLT
+338 ISAEGVDGVTFFDLT
-353 GASMWAAVPERT
+353 GSSMWTDIPERK
-365 LQFDDLGVI
+365 LQFDKTGVI

-386 IDEKPWFFALTD
+386 IDDKAWFFALTD
-398 HISIAEA
+398 QVSIAEA
-405 EEFAQKLARWRLAE
+405 EEFAQKLAQWRLAE

-434 DIMAY
+434 DILSY
-439 YGIDDPAD
+439 YGIDDPGN
-447 IDFGSL
+447 IDFDSL
-453 WGSRTDT
+453 WASRTDT

-518 LGHPPQELQ
+518 LSHPPEELQ

-594 RSRMRARGQDMP
+594 RARMRARGQDMA

-694 LGYFRRSLEDIVRF
+694 LGYFRKSLEDIIRF
-708 QAEFLWRDYISR
+708 QAEFLWRDYFQPGVS
-720 GITID
+720 ID

-736 DYVRPQLFTNLFTP
+736 DYIRPQLFTNSFTP

-760 EPVHSNGEVLEAA
+760 EPVVAQPNGEVLES
-773 DAEAEDEE
+773 DDIEGGEDEDEE
-781 EGIRTPKVGTV
+781 GVRTPKVGTV
-792 IIDQLRKIDFEPY
+792 IIDQLRKIKFEPY

-810 PLSEPVAID
+810 PLTQPVAID
-819 ELVNRFIGHQWQ
+819 DLVNRFLGRPWHKE
-831 QDYGTARDLVFP
+831 YGSACNLVFP
-843 LGIIDRPFKHD
+843 IGIIDRPYKHD

-892 THTPE
+892 THTPQ
-897 QVQFYCLAYSGTAL
+897 QVQFYCLAYSSTAL
-911 TTVARLPHVGE
+911 TTVSRIPHVGE

-949 FLEYRIASMDVF
+949 FLECGIASMEMF

-970 GPVPNDGFGDVYL
+970 GPVPDDGFGDVYL

-1000 QVNLIINQ
+1000 QVNVIINQ
-1008 GPSFGVHVVVSADR
+1008 GPSFGVHVVVTADR

-1036 RVELRLAAVE
+1036 RIELRLAAVE
-1046 DAKLVRSRFAKEVP
+1046 DAKLVRSRFAKDVP

-1075 DADPQAG
+1075 DSDPQAG
-1082 LHTLVARPALGSTPT
+1082 LHTLVARPALGSTPD
-1097 NVFASDS
+1097 NVFECDS
-1104 IVDAV
+1104 VVAAV
-1109 SRLAS
+1109 SRLTSA
-1114 GQAPP
+1114 QAPP
-1119 IRRLPARFGVEQVR
+1119 VRRLPARFGVEQVR
-1133 ELAARDTRQGVGAGG
+1133 ELASRDTRQGVGAGG
-1148 IVWAISELD
+1148 IAWAISELD
-1157 LAPVYLNFAENA
+1157 LAPVYLNFAENS
-1169 HLVVTGRRECGRT
+1169 HLMVTGRRECGRT

-1198 GTSSAL
+1198 GASSAPPPAPGRPSAQVWLVDPRRQLLTALGSDYVERFAYNLDGVVAMMGEL
-1204 AATGRAALCP
+1204 AAALAGREPPPGLSAEELLSRSWWSGPEIFLIVDDIQQLPPGFDSPLHKAVPFVNRAADVGLHVIFTRTFGGWSSAGSDP
-1214 GVAGRPAPSAADR
+1214 MLRALHQANAPLLVMDADPDEGFIRGKMKGGPLPRGRGLLMAEDTGVFVQVAATE
-1227 AGLRVRREVRLQP
+1227 VRR
-1240 RRRAGDDERHV
+1240 
-1251 RPSGQPR
+1251 
-1258 TTARL
+1258 
-1263 VGGGAAVAL
+1263 
-1272 LVERSGDLPDR
+1272 
-1283 RRHTADA
+1283 
-1290 GRFRFAA
+1290 
-1297 AQGRR
+1297 
-1302 LGDPGRRCRP
+1302 
-1312 ARDCHPHVRRLVV
+1312 
-1325 RGQRPDAAGT
+1325 
-1335 APGERATTGDGRRP
+1335 
-1349 RRGLHPRQDEGWPAA
+1349 
-1364 PWSRPAD
+1364 
-1371 GRGHRCVRPGGG
+1371 
-1383 HRAPQVEAAPP
+1383 
-1394 RWGWLACQPQRS
+1394 
-1406 GNFLSANVFD
+1406 
-1416 GKLISG
+1416 
-1422 VQSGGSSKSGI
+1422 
-1433 CLSHS
+1433 
-1438 ATTMVSSI
+1438 
-1446 RAR
+1446 

>member
-9 TPEKAPVI
+9 TPEKPPVI
-17 KPENIVLPTPLS
+17 KPENIVLSTPLS

-36 PWWIVVVG
+36 PWWLIVVG
-44 VVVIGLLGGMIAMT
+44 VVVVGLLGGMVAMV

-68 VGAIFPIFM
+68 IGSIFPLFM
-77 IGGMAMMMFGG
+77 MVGIMMMMFRGMG
-88 RFGGQQQMSR
+88 GGQQQMSR

-108 MLMLDMLRETAH
+108 MLMLDMLRETAQ

-128 NYRWFHPAPTMLAS
+128 NYRWFHPAPNTLAA
-142 AVGSSRMWERKPDGK
+142 AVGSPRMWERKPDGK

-203 QSVVYNLPKMI
+203 QSVVYNLPKMV
-214 SLLVEPWYSL
+214 SLLVEPWYAL
-224 IGGREQVLGLMRA
+224 VGEREQVLGLMRA
-237 IVCQLAFSHGP
+237 IICQLAFSHGP
-248 DHVQMVVVSSD
+248 DHVQMIVVSSD
-259 LEQWDWVKWLPHFG
+259 LDQWDWVKWLPHFG
-273 DPRRQ
+273 DSRRH
-278 DAAGNARMVYS
+278 DAAGNARMVYT

-325 IIADVT
+325 IIADVD
-331 DPQWEFV
+331 DPQWEYV
-338 KSAEGIDGVTFFDLT
+338 ISAEGVDGVTFFDLT
-353 GASMWAAVPERT
+353 GSSMWTDIPERK
-365 LQFDDLGVI
+365 LQFDKTGVI

-386 IDEKPWFFALTD
+386 IDDKAWFFALTD
-398 HISIAEA
+398 QVSIAEA
-405 EEFAQKLARWRLAE
+405 EEFAQKLAQWRLAE

-434 DIMAY
+434 DILSY
-439 YGIDDPAD
+439 YGIDDPGN
-447 IDFGSL
+447 IDFDSL
-453 WGSRTDT
+453 WASRTDT

-518 LGHPPQELQ
+518 LSHPPEELQ

-594 RSRMRARGQDMP
+594 RARMRARGQDMA

-694 LGYFRRSLEDIVRF
+694 LGYFRKSLEDIIRF
-708 QAEFLWRDYISR
+708 QAEFLWRDYFQPGVS
-720 GITID
+720 ID

-736 DYVRPQLFTNLFTP
+736 DYIRPQLFTNSFTP
-750 LEVSVGGPDL
+750 LEVSVGGPDI
-760 EPVHSNGEVLEAA
+760 EPVVAQPNGEVLES
-773 DAEAEDEE
+773 DDIEGGEDEDEE
-781 EGIRTPKVGTV
+781 GVRTPKVGTV
-792 IIDQLRKIDFEPY
+792 IIDQLRKIKFEPY

-810 PLSEPVAID
+810 PLTQPVAID
-819 ELVNRFIGHQWQ
+819 DLVNRFLGRPWHKE
-831 QDYGTARDLVFP
+831 YGSACNLVFP
-843 LGIIDRPFKHD
+843 IGIIDRPYKHD

-892 THTPE
+892 THTPQ
-897 QVQFYCLAYSGTAL
+897 QVQFYCLAYSSTAL
-911 TTVARLPHVGE
+911 TTVSRIPHVGE

-949 FLEYRIASMDVF
+949 FLECGIASMEMF

-970 GPVPNDGFGDVYL
+970 GPVPDDGFGDVYL

-1000 QVNLIINQ
+1000 QVNVIINQ
-1008 GPSFGVHVVVSADR
+1008 GPSFGVHVVVTADR

-1036 RVELRLAAVE
+1036 RIELRLAAVE
-1046 DAKLVRSRFAKEVP
+1046 DAKLVRSRFAKDVP

-1075 DADPQAG
+1075 DSDPQAG
-1082 LHTLVARPALGSTPT
+1082 LHTLVARPALGSTPD
-1097 NVFASDS
+1097 NVFECDS
-1104 IVDAV
+1104 VVAAV
-1109 SRLAS
+1109 SRLTSA
-1114 GQAPP
+1114 QAPP
-1119 IRRLPARFGVEQVR
+1119 VRRLPARFGVEQVR
-1133 ELAARDTRQGVGAGG
+1133 ELASRDTRQGVGAGG
-1148 IVWAISELD
+1148 IAWAISELD
-1157 LAPVYLNFAENA
+1157 LAPVYLNFAENS
-1169 HLVVTGRRECGRT
+1169 HLMVTGRRECGRT

-1198 GTSSAL
+1198 GASSAPPPAPGRPSAQVWLVDPRRQLLTALGSAYVERFAYNLDGVVAMMGEL
-1204 AATGRAALCP
+1204 AAALAGREPPPGLSAEELLSRSWWSGPEIFLIVDDIQQLPPGFDSPLHKAVPFVNRAADVGLHVIVTRTFGGWSSAGSDP
-1214 GVAGRPAPSAADR
+1214 MLRALHQANAPLLVMDADPDEGFIRGKMKGGPLPRGRGLLMAEDTGVFVQVAATE
-1227 AGLRVRREVRLQP
+1227 VRR
-1240 RRRAGDDERHV
+1240 
-1251 RPSGQPR
+1251 
-1258 TTARL
+1258 
-1263 VGGGAAVAL
+1263 
-1272 LVERSGDLPDR
+1272 
-1283 RRHTADA
+1283 
-1290 GRFRFAA
+1290 
-1297 AQGRR
+1297 
-1302 LGDPGRRCRP
+1302 
-1312 ARDCHPHVRRLVV
+1312 
-1325 RGQRPDAAGT
+1325 
-1335 APGERATTGDGRRP
+1335 
-1349 RRGLHPRQDEGWPAA
+1349 
-1364 PWSRPAD
+1364 
-1371 GRGHRCVRPGGG
+1371 
-1383 HRAPQVEAAPP
+1383 
-1394 RWGWLACQPQRS
+1394 
-1406 GNFLSANVFD
+1406 
-1416 GKLISG
+1416 
-1422 VQSGGSSKSGI
+1422 
-1433 CLSHS
+1433 
-1438 ATTMVSSI
+1438 
-1446 RAR
+1446 

>member
-9 TPEKAPVI
+9 TPEKPPVI
-17 KPENIVLPTPLS
+17 KPENIVLSTPLS

-36 PWWIVVVG
+36 PWWLIVVG
-44 VVVIGLLGGMIAMT
+44 VVVVGLLGGMVAMV

-68 VGAIFPIFM
+68 IGSIFPLFM
-77 IGGMAMMMFGG
+77 MVGIMMMMFRGMG
-88 RFGGQQQMSR
+88 GGQQQMSR

-108 MLMLDMLRETAH
+108 MLMLDMLRETAQ

-128 NYRWFHPAPTMLAS
+128 NYRWFHPAPNTLAA
-142 AVGSSRMWERKPDGK
+142 AVGSPRMWERKPDGK

-203 QSVVYNLPKMI
+203 QSVVYNLPKMV
-214 SLLVEPWYSL
+214 SLLVEPWYAL
-224 IGGREQVLGLMRA
+224 VGEREQVLGLMRA
-237 IVCQLAFSHGP
+237 IICQLAFSHGP
-248 DHVQMVVVSSD
+248 DHVQMIVVSSD
-259 LEQWDWVKWLPHFG
+259 LDQWDWVKWLPHFG
-273 DPRRQ
+273 DSRRH
-278 DAAGNARMVYS
+278 DAAGNARMVYT

-325 IIADVT
+325 IIADVD
-331 DPQWEFV
+331 DPQWEYV
-338 KSAEGIDGVTFFDLT
+338 ISAEGVDGVTFFDLT
-353 GASMWAAVPERT
+353 GSSMWTDIPERK
-365 LQFDDLGVI
+365 LQFDKTGVI

-386 IDEKPWFFALTD
+386 IDDKAWFFALTD
-398 HISIAEA
+398 QVSIAEA
-405 EEFAQKLARWRLAE
+405 EEFAQKLAQWRLAE

-434 DIMAY
+434 DILSY
-439 YGIDDPAD
+439 YGIDDPGN
-447 IDFGSL
+447 IDFDSL
-453 WGSRTDT
+453 WASRTDT

-518 LGHPPQELQ
+518 LSHPPEELQ

-594 RSRMRARGQDMP
+594 RARMRARGQDMA

-694 LGYFRRSLEDIVRF
+694 LGYFRKSLEDIIRF
-708 QAEFLWRDYISR
+708 QAEFLWRDYFQPGVS
-720 GITID
+720 ID

-736 DYVRPQLFTNLFTP
+736 DYIRPQLFTNSFTP
-750 LEVSVGGPDL
+750 LEVSVGGPDI
-760 EPVHSNGEVLEAA
+760 EPVVAQPNGEVLES
-773 DAEAEDEE
+773 DDIEGGEDEDEE
-781 EGIRTPKVGTV
+781 GVRTPKVGTV
-792 IIDQLRKIDFEPY
+792 IIDQLRKIKFEPY

-810 PLSEPVAID
+810 PLTQPVAID
-819 ELVNRFIGHQWQ
+819 DLVNRFLGRPWHKE
-831 QDYGTARDLVFP
+831 YGSACNLVFP
-843 LGIIDRPFKHD
+843 IGIIDRPYKHD

-892 THTPE
+892 THTPQ
-897 QVQFYCLAYSGTAL
+897 QVQFYCLAYSSTAL
-911 TTVARLPHVGE
+911 TTVSRIPHVGE

-949 FLEYRIASMDVF
+949 FLECGIASMEMF

-970 GPVPNDGFGDVYL
+970 GPVPDDGFGDVYL

-1000 QVNLIINQ
+1000 QVNVIINQ
-1008 GPSFGVHVVVSADR
+1008 GPSFGVHVVVTADR

-1036 RVELRLAAVE
+1036 RIELRLAAVE
-1046 DAKLVRSRFAKEVP
+1046 DAKLVRSRFAKDVP

-1075 DADPQAG
+1075 DSDPQAG
-1082 LHTLVARPALGSTPT
+1082 LHTLVARPALGSTPD
-1097 NVFASDS
+1097 NVFECDS
-1104 IVDAV
+1104 VVAAV
-1109 SRLAS
+1109 SRLTSA
-1114 GQAPP
+1114 QAPP
-1119 IRRLPARFGVEQVR
+1119 VRRLPARFGVEQVR
-1133 ELAARDTRQGVGAGG
+1133 ELASRDTRQGVGAGG
-1148 IVWAISELD
+1148 IAWAISELD
-1157 LAPVYLNFAENA
+1157 LAPVYLNFAENS
-1169 HLVVTGRRECGRT
+1169 HLMVTGRRECGRT

-1198 GTSSAL
+1198 GASSAPPPAPGRPSAQVWLVDPRRQLLTALGSDYVERFAYNLDGVVAMMGEL
-1204 AATGRAALCP
+1204 AAALAGREPPPGLFAEELLSRSWWSGPEIFLIVDDIQQLPPGFDSPLHKAVPFVNRAADVGLHVIVTRTFGGWSSAGSDP
-1214 GVAGRPAPSAADR
+1214 MLRALHQANAPLLVMDADPDEGFIRGKMKGGPLPRGRGLLMAEDTGVFVQVAATE
-1227 AGLRVRREVRLQP
+1227 VRR
-1240 RRRAGDDERHV
+1240 
-1251 RPSGQPR
+1251 
-1258 TTARL
+1258 
-1263 VGGGAAVAL
+1263 
-1272 LVERSGDLPDR
+1272 
-1283 RRHTADA
+1283 
-1290 GRFRFAA
+1290 
-1297 AQGRR
+1297 
-1302 LGDPGRRCRP
+1302 
-1312 ARDCHPHVRRLVV
+1312 
-1325 RGQRPDAAGT
+1325 
-1335 APGERATTGDGRRP
+1335 
-1349 RRGLHPRQDEGWPAA
+1349 
-1364 PWSRPAD
+1364 
-1371 GRGHRCVRPGGG
+1371 
-1383 HRAPQVEAAPP
+1383 
-1394 RWGWLACQPQRS
+1394 
-1406 GNFLSANVFD
+1406 
-1416 GKLISG
+1416 
-1422 VQSGGSSKSGI
+1422 
-1433 CLSHS
+1433 
-1438 ATTMVSSI
+1438 
-1446 RAR
+1446 

>member
-9 TPEKAPVI
+9 TPEKPPVI
-17 KPENIVLPTPLS
+17 KPENIVLSTPLS

-36 PWWIVVVG
+36 PWWLIVVG
-44 VVVIGLLGGMIAMT
+44 VVVVGLLGGMVAMV

-68 VGAIFPIFM
+68 IGSIFPLFM
-77 IGGMAMMMFGG
+77 MVGIMMMMFRGMG
-88 RFGGQQQMSR
+88 GGQQQMSR

-108 MLMLDMLRETAH
+108 MLMLDMLRETAQ

-128 NYRWFHPAPTMLAS
+128 NYRWFHPAPNTLAA
-142 AVGSSRMWERKPDGK
+142 AVGSPRMWERKPDGK

-203 QSVVYNLPKMI
+203 QSVVYNLPKMV
-214 SLLVEPWYSL
+214 SLLVEPWYAL
-224 IGGREQVLGLMRA
+224 VGEREQVLGLMRA
-237 IVCQLAFSHGP
+237 IICQLAFSHGP
-248 DHVQMVVVSSD
+248 DHVQMIVVSSD
-259 LEQWDWVKWLPHFG
+259 LDQWDWVKWLPHFG
-273 DPRRQ
+273 DSRRH
-278 DAAGNARMVYS
+278 DAAGNARMVYT

-325 IIADVT
+325 IIADVD
-331 DPQWEFV
+331 DPQWEYV
-338 KSAEGIDGVTFFDLT
+338 ISAEGVDGVTFFDLT
-353 GASMWAAVPERT
+353 GSSMWTDIPERK
-365 LQFDDLGVI
+365 LQFDKTGVI

-386 IDEKPWFFALTD
+386 IDDKAWFFALTD
-398 HISIAEA
+398 QVSIAEA
-405 EEFAQKLARWRLAE
+405 EEFAQKLAQWRLAE

-434 DIMAY
+434 DILSY
-439 YGIDDPAD
+439 YGIDDPGN
-447 IDFGSL
+447 IDFDSL
-453 WGSRTDT
+453 WASRTDT

-518 LGHPPQELQ
+518 LSHPPEELQ

-594 RSRMRARGQDMP
+594 RARMRACGQDMA

-694 LGYFRRSLEDIVRF
+694 LGYFRKSLEDIIRF
-708 QAEFLWRDYISR
+708 QAEFLWRDYFQPGVS
-720 GITID
+720 ID

-736 DYVRPQLFTNLFTP
+736 DYIRPQLFTNSFTP
-750 LEVSVGGPDL
+750 LEVSVGGPDI
-760 EPVHSNGEVLEAA
+760 EPVVAQPNGEVLES
-773 DAEAEDEE
+773 DDIEGGEDEDEE
-781 EGIRTPKVGTV
+781 GVRTPKVGTV
-792 IIDQLRKIDFEPY
+792 IIDQLRKIKFEPY

-810 PLSEPVAID
+810 PLTQPVAID
-819 ELVNRFIGHQWQ
+819 DLVNRFLGRPWHKE
-831 QDYGTARDLVFP
+831 YGSACNLVFP
-843 LGIIDRPFKHD
+843 IGIIDRPYKHD

-892 THTPE
+892 THTPQ
-897 QVQFYCLAYSGTAL
+897 QVQFYCLAYSSTAL
-911 TTVARLPHVGE
+911 TTVSRIPHVGE

-949 FLEYRIASMDVF
+949 FLECGIASMEMF

-970 GPVPNDGFGDVYL
+970 GPVPDDGFGDVYL

-1000 QVNLIINQ
+1000 QVNVIINQ
-1008 GPSFGVHVVVSADR
+1008 GPSFGVHVVVTADR

-1036 RVELRLAAVE
+1036 RIELRLAAVE
-1046 DAKLVRSRFAKEVP
+1046 DAKLVRSRFAKDVP

-1075 DADPQAG
+1075 DSDPQAG
-1082 LHTLVARPALGSTPT
+1082 LHTLVARPALGSTPD
-1097 NVFASDS
+1097 NVFECDS
-1104 IVDAV
+1104 VVAAV
-1109 SRLAS
+1109 SRLTSA
-1114 GQAPP
+1114 QAPP
-1119 IRRLPARFGVEQVR
+1119 VRRLPARFGVEQVR
-1133 ELAARDTRQGVGAGG
+1133 ELASRDTRQGVGAGG
-1148 IVWAISELD
+1148 IAWAISELD
-1157 LAPVYLNFAENA
+1157 LAPVYLNFAENS
-1169 HLVVTGRRECGRT
+1169 HLMVTGRRECGRT

-1198 GTSSAL
+1198 GASSAPPPAPGRPSAQVWLVDPRRQLLTALGSDYVERFAYNLDGVVAMMGEL
-1204 AATGRAALCP
+1204 AAALAGREPPPGLSAEELLSRSWWSGPEIFLIVDDIQQLPPGFDSPLHKAVPFVNRAADVGLHVIVTRTFGGWSSAGSDP
-1214 GVAGRPAPSAADR
+1214 MLRALHQANAPLLVMDADPDEGFIRGKMKGGPLPRGRGLLMAEDTGVFVQVAATE
-1227 AGLRVRREVRLQP
+1227 VRR
-1240 RRRAGDDERHV
+1240 
-1251 RPSGQPR
+1251 
-1258 TTARL
+1258 
-1263 VGGGAAVAL
+1263 
-1272 LVERSGDLPDR
+1272 
-1283 RRHTADA
+1283 
-1290 GRFRFAA
+1290 
-1297 AQGRR
+1297 
-1302 LGDPGRRCRP
+1302 
-1312 ARDCHPHVRRLVV
+1312 
-1325 RGQRPDAAGT
+1325 
-1335 APGERATTGDGRRP
+1335 
-1349 RRGLHPRQDEGWPAA
+1349 
-1364 PWSRPAD
+1364 
-1371 GRGHRCVRPGGG
+1371 
-1383 HRAPQVEAAPP
+1383 
-1394 RWGWLACQPQRS
+1394 
-1406 GNFLSANVFD
+1406 
-1416 GKLISG
+1416 
-1422 VQSGGSSKSGI
+1422 
-1433 CLSHS
+1433 
-1438 ATTMVSSI
+1438 
-1446 RAR
+1446 

>member
-9 TPEKAPVI
+9 TPEKPPVI

-36 PWWIVVVG
+36 PWWLIVVG
-44 VVVIGLLGGMIAMT
+44 VVVVGLLGGMVAMV

-68 VGAIFPIFM
+68 IGSIFPLFM
-77 IGGMAMMMFGG
+77 MVGIMMMMFRGMG
-88 RFGGQQQMSR
+88 GGQQQMSR

-108 MLMLDMLRETAH
+108 MLMLDMLRETAQ

-128 NYRWFHPAPTMLAS
+128 NYRWFHPAPNTLAA
-142 AVGSSRMWERKPDGK
+142 AVGSPRMWERKPDGK

-203 QSVVYNLPKMI
+203 QSVVYNLPKMV
-214 SLLVEPWYSL
+214 SLLVEPWYAL
-224 IGGREQVLGLMRA
+224 VGEREQVLGLMRA
-237 IVCQLAFSHGP
+237 IICQLAFSHGP
-248 DHVQMVVVSSD
+248 DHVQMIVVSSD
-259 LEQWDWVKWLPHFG
+259 LDQWDWVKWLPHFG
-273 DPRRQ
+273 DSRRH
-278 DAAGNARMVYS
+278 DAAGNARMVYT

-325 IIADVT
+325 IIADVD
-331 DPQWEFV
+331 DPQWEYV
-338 KSAEGIDGVTFFDLT
+338 ISAEGVDGVTFFDLT
-353 GASMWAAVPERT
+353 GSSMWTDIPERK
-365 LQFDDLGVI
+365 LQFDKTGVI

-386 IDEKPWFFALTD
+386 IDDKAWFFALTD
-398 HISIAEA
+398 QVSIAEA
-405 EEFAQKLARWRLAE
+405 EEFAQKLAQWRLAE

-434 DIMAY
+434 DILSY
-439 YGIDDPAD
+439 YGIDDPGN
-447 IDFGSL
+447 IDFDSL
-453 WGSRTDT
+453 WASRTDT

-518 LGHPPQELQ
+518 LSHPPEELQ

-594 RSRMRARGQDMP
+594 RARMRARGQDMA

-694 LGYFRRSLEDIVRF
+694 LGYFRKSLEDIIRF
-708 QAEFLWRDYISR
+708 QAEFLWRDYFQPGVS
-720 GITID
+720 ID

-736 DYVRPQLFTNLFTP
+736 DYIRPQLFTNSFTP
-750 LEVSVGGPDL
+750 LEVSVGGPDI
-760 EPVHSNGEVLEAA
+760 EPVVAQPNGEVLDSDDIEGGE
-773 DAEAEDEE
+773 DEDEE
-781 EGIRTPKVGTV
+781 GVRTPKVGTV
-792 IIDQLRKIDFEPY
+792 IIDQLRKIKFEPY

-810 PLSEPVAID
+810 PLTQPVAID
-819 ELVNRFIGHQWQ
+819 DLVNRFLGRPWHKE
-831 QDYGTARDLVFP
+831 YGSARNLVFP
-843 LGIIDRPFKHD
+843 IGIIDRPYKHD

-892 THTPE
+892 THTPQ
-897 QVQFYCLAYSGTAL
+897 QVQFYCLAYSSTAL
-911 TTVARLPHVGE
+911 TTVSRIPHVGE

-949 FLEYRIASMDVF
+949 FLECGIASMEMF
-961 RRRKFGGEA
+961 RRRKFAGES
-970 GPVPNDGFGDVYL
+970 GPVPDDGFGDVYL

-1000 QVNLIINQ
+1000 QVNMIINQ
-1008 GPSFGVHVVVSADR
+1008 GPSFGVHVVVTADR

-1036 RVELRLAAVE
+1036 RIELRLAAVE
-1046 DAKLVRSRFAKEVP
+1046 DAKLVRSRFAKDVP

-1075 DADPQAG
+1075 DSDPQAG
-1082 LHTLVARPALGSTPT
+1082 LHTLVARPALGSTPD
-1097 NVFASDS
+1097 NVFECDS
-1104 IVDAV
+1104 VVAAV
-1109 SRLAS
+1109 SRFTSA
-1114 GQAPP
+1114 QAPP
-1119 IRRLPARFGVEQVR
+1119 VRRLPARFGVEQVR

-1148 IVWAISELD
+1148 IAWAISELD
-1157 LAPVYLNFAENA
+1157 LAPVYLNFAENS
-1169 HLVVTGRRECGRT
+1169 HLMVTGRRECGRT

-1198 GTSSAL
+1198 GASSAPPPAPGRPSAQVWLVDPRRQLLTTLGSDYVERFAYNLDGVVAMMGEL
-1204 AATGRAALCP
+1204 AAALAGREPPPGLSAEELLSRSWWSGPEIFLIVDDIQQLPPGFDSPLHKAVPFVNRAADVGLHVIVTRTFGGWSSAGSDP
-1214 GVAGRPAPSAADR
+1214 MLRALHQANAPLLVMDADPDEGFIRGKMKGGPLPRGRGLLMAEDTGVFVQVAATE
-1227 AGLRVRREVRLQP
+1227 VRR
-1240 RRRAGDDERHV
+1240 
-1251 RPSGQPR
+1251 
-1258 TTARL
+1258 
-1263 VGGGAAVAL
+1263 
-1272 LVERSGDLPDR
+1272 
-1283 RRHTADA
+1283 
-1290 GRFRFAA
+1290 
-1297 AQGRR
+1297 
-1302 LGDPGRRCRP
+1302 
-1312 ARDCHPHVRRLVV
+1312 
-1325 RGQRPDAAGT
+1325 
-1335 APGERATTGDGRRP
+1335 
-1349 RRGLHPRQDEGWPAA
+1349 
-1364 PWSRPAD
+1364 
-1371 GRGHRCVRPGGG
+1371 
-1383 HRAPQVEAAPP
+1383 
-1394 RWGWLACQPQRS
+1394 
-1406 GNFLSANVFD
+1406 
-1416 GKLISG
+1416 
-1422 VQSGGSSKSGI
+1422 
-1433 CLSHS
+1433 
-1438 ATTMVSSI
+1438 
-1446 RAR
+1446 

>member
-9 TPEKAPVI
+9 TPEKPPVI

-36 PWWIVVVG
+36 PWWLVVVG
-44 VVVIGLLGGMIAMT
+44 VLVVGLLIGMVSMT

-68 VGAIFPIFM
+68 AGAIFPIFM
-77 IGGMAMMMFGG
+77 IGGVAMMMFGG

-128 NYRWFHPAPTMLAS
+128 NYRWFHPAPTTLTA
-142 AVGSSRMWERKPDGK
+142 AVGSPRMWERKPDGK

-224 IGGREQVLGLMRA
+224 VGDREQVLSLMRA
-237 IVCQLAFSHGP
+237 IICQLAFSHGP
-248 DHVQMVVVSSD
+248 DHVQMIVVSAD
-259 LEQWDWVKWLPHFG
+259 LDEWDWVKWLPHFG
-273 DPRRQ
+273 DPRRH
-278 DAAGNARMVYS
+278 DAAGNARMVYA

-325 IIADVT
+325 IIADAT
-331 DPQWEFV
+331 DPQWEYV
-338 KSAEGIDGVTFFDLT
+338 ISAEGIDGVTFFDLT
-353 GASMWAAVPERT
+353 GGSMWSSVPERT
-365 LQFDDLGVI
+365 LRFDERGVI

-398 HISIAEA
+398 HLSIAEA

-434 DIMAY
+434 DILSY

-447 IDFGSL
+447 IDFHEL
-453 WGSRTDT
+453 WGARTDT

-518 LGHPPQELQ
+518 LSHPPEELQ

-694 LGYFRRSLEDIVRF
+694 LGYFRKSLEDIIRF
-708 QAEFLWRDYISR
+708 QAEFLWRDYIPR
-720 GITID
+720 GINAD
-725 GEEAPALVHSI
+725 GEETPALVHSI
-736 DYVRPQLFTNLFTP
+736 DYVRPQLFTNSFTP
-750 LEVSVGGPDL
+750 LEVSVQGPDVATTNGSNGSHGDLL
-760 EPVHSNGEVLEAA
+760 EPEAV
-773 DAEAEDEE
+773 EEDE
-781 EGIRTPKVGTV
+781 EGIRVPKVGTV

-810 PLSEPVAID
+810 PLSQPVAID
-819 ELVNRFIGHQWQ
+819 ELVNRFLGHEWQ
-831 QDYGTARDLVFP
+831 QDYGTAQDLVFP
-843 LGIIDRPFKHD
+843 IGIIDRPFKHD

-897 QVQFYCLAYSGTAL
+897 QVQFYCLAYSSTAL

-943 RERKRS
+943 RERKRT
-949 FLEYRIASMDVF
+949 FLEYGIASMEVF
-961 RRRKFGGEA
+961 RRRKFGGEP

-983 VIDNYRAL
+983 VVDNYRAL

-1000 QVNLIINQ
+1000 QVNVIINQ
-1008 GPSFGVHVVVSADR
+1008 GPSFGVHVIVTADR

-1082 LHTLVARPALGSTPT
+1082 LHTLVARPALARTP
-1097 NVFASDS
+1097 NNIFESDS
-1104 IVDAV
+1104 IVEAV
-1109 SRLAS
+1109 SRLTSA
-1114 GQAPP
+1114 QAPP
-1119 IRRLPARFGVEQVR
+1119 VRRLPAIFGVQQVR

-1148 IVWAISELD
+1148 IAWAISELD
-1157 LAPVYLNFAENA
+1157 LSPVYLNFAENS
-1169 HLVVTGRRECGRT
+1169 HLMVTGRRECGKT
-1182 TTLATIMSEIG
+1182 TTVATIMSEIG

-1198 GTSSAL
+1198 GSTSAPPTSQPSAQVWLVDPRRQLLTVLGSDYVEKFAYNLDGVQAMMTEL
-1204 AATGRAALCP
+1204 AAVL
-1214 GVAGRPAPSAADR
+1214 AGREPPPGLSAEELLSR
-1227 AGLRVRREVRLQP
+1227 SWWSGPEIFLIV
-1240 RRRAGDDERHV
+1240 DDI
-1251 RPSGQPR
+1251 QQ
-1258 TTARL
+1258 
-1263 VGGGAAVAL
+1263 
-1272 LVERSGDLPDR
+1272 LP
-1283 RRHTADA
+1283 
-1290 GRFRFAA
+1290 
-1297 AQGRR
+1297 
-1302 LGDPGRRCRP
+1302 
-1312 ARDCHPHVRRLVV
+1312 
-1325 RGQRPDAAGT
+1325 
-1335 APGERATTGDGRRP
+1335 TGFDSP
-1349 RRGLHPRQDEGWPAA
+1349 LHKAA
-1364 PWSRPAD
+1364 PWVTRAAD
-1371 GRGHRCVRPGGG
+1371 VGLHVIVTRSFGGWSSAGSDPMLRALHQANAPLLVMDADPDEGFIRGKMKGGPLPRGRGLLMAEDTGVFV
-1383 HRAPQVEAAPP
+1383 QVAATEF
-1394 RWGWLACQPQRS
+1394 R
-1406 GNFLSANVFD
+1406 
-1416 GKLISG
+1416 K
-1422 VQSGGSSKSGI
+1422 
-1433 CLSHS
+1433 
-1438 ATTMVSSI
+1438 
-1446 RAR
+1446 

>member
-9 TPEKAPVI
+9 TPEKPPVI
-17 KPENIVLPTPLS
+17 KPENIVLSTPLS

-36 PWWIVVVG
+36 PWWLIVVG
-44 VVVIGLLGGMIAMT
+44 VVVVGLLGGMVAMV

-68 VGAIFPIFM
+68 IGSIFPLFM
-77 IGGMAMMMFGG
+77 MVGIMMMMFRGMG
-88 RFGGQQQMSR
+88 GGQQQMSR

-108 MLMLDMLRETAH
+108 MLMLDMLRETAQ

-128 NYRWFHPAPTMLAS
+128 NYRWFHPAPNTLAA
-142 AVGSSRMWERKPDGK
+142 AVGSPRMWERKPDGK

-203 QSVVYNLPKMI
+203 QSVVYNLPKMV
-214 SLLVEPWYSL
+214 SLLVEPWYAL
-224 IGGREQVLGLMRA
+224 VGEREQVLGLMRA
-237 IVCQLAFSHGP
+237 IICQLAFSHGP
-248 DHVQMVVVSSD
+248 DHVQMIVVSSD
-259 LEQWDWVKWLPHFG
+259 LDQWDWVKWLPHFG
-273 DPRRQ
+273 DSRRH
-278 DAAGNARMVYS
+278 DAAGNARMVYT

-325 IIADVT
+325 IIADVD
-331 DPQWEFV
+331 DPQWEYV
-338 KSAEGIDGVTFFDLT
+338 ISAEGVDGVTFFDLT
-353 GASMWAAVPERT
+353 GSSMWTDIPERK
-365 LQFDDLGVI
+365 LQFDKTGVI

-386 IDEKPWFFALTD
+386 IDDKAWFFALTD
-398 HISIAEA
+398 QVSIAEA
-405 EEFAQKLARWRLAE
+405 EEFAQKLAQWRLAE

-434 DIMAY
+434 DILSY
-439 YGIDDPAD
+439 YGIDDPGN
-447 IDFGSL
+447 IDFDSL
-453 WGSRTDT
+453 WASRTDT

-518 LGHPPQELQ
+518 LSHPPEELQ

-594 RSRMRARGQDMP
+594 RARMRARGQDMA

-694 LGYFRRSLEDIVRF
+694 LGYFRKSLEDIIRF
-708 QAEFLWRDYISR
+708 QAEFLWRDYFQPGVS
-720 GITID
+720 ID

-736 DYVRPQLFTNLFTP
+736 DYIRPQLFTNSFTP
-750 LEVSVGGPDL
+750 LEVSVGGPDI
-760 EPVHSNGEVLEAA
+760 EPVVAQPNGEVLES
-773 DAEAEDEE
+773 DDIEGGEDEDEE
-781 EGIRTPKVGTV
+781 GVRTPKVGTV
-792 IIDQLRKIDFEPY
+792 IIDQLRKIKFEPY

-810 PLSEPVAID
+810 PLTQPVAID
-819 ELVNRFIGHQWQ
+819 DLVNRFLGRPWHKE
-831 QDYGTARDLVFP
+831 YGSACNLVFP
-843 LGIIDRPFKHD
+843 IGIIDRPYKHD

-892 THTPE
+892 THTPQ
-897 QVQFYCLAYSGTAL
+897 QVQFYCLAYSSTAL
-911 TTVARLPHVGE
+911 TTVSRIPHVGE

-949 FLEYRIASMDVF
+949 FLECGIASMEMF

-970 GPVPNDGFGDVYL
+970 GPVPDDGFGDVYL

-1000 QVNLIINQ
+1000 QVNVIINQ
-1008 GPSFGVHVVVSADR
+1008 GPSFGVHVVVTADR

-1036 RVELRLAAVE
+1036 RIELRLAAVE
-1046 DAKLVRSRFAKEVP
+1046 DAKLVRSRFAKDVP

-1075 DADPQAG
+1075 DSDPQAG
-1082 LHTLVARPALGSTPT
+1082 LHTLVARPALGSTPD
-1097 NVFASDS
+1097 NVFECDS
-1104 IVDAV
+1104 VVAAV
-1109 SRLAS
+1109 SRLTSA
-1114 GQAPP
+1114 QAPP
-1119 IRRLPARFGVEQVR
+1119 VRRLPARFGVEQVR
-1133 ELAARDTRQGVGAGG
+1133 ELASRDTRQGVGAGG
-1148 IVWAISELD
+1148 IAWAISELD
-1157 LAPVYLNFAENA
+1157 LAPVYLNFAENS
-1169 HLVVTGRRECGRT
+1169 HLMVTGRRECGRT

-1198 GTSSAL
+1198 GASSAPPPAPGQPSAQVWLVDPRRQLLTALGSDYVERFAYNLDGVVAMMGEL
-1204 AATGRAALCP
+1204 AAALAGREPPPGLSAEELLSRSWWSGPEIFLIVDDIQQLPPGFDSPLHKAVPFVNRAADVGLHVIVTRTFGGWSSAGSDP
-1214 GVAGRPAPSAADR
+1214 MLRALHQANAPLLVMDADPDEGFIRGKMKGGPLPRGRGLLMAEDTGVFVQVAATE
-1227 AGLRVRREVRLQP
+1227 VRR
-1240 RRRAGDDERHV
+1240 
-1251 RPSGQPR
+1251 
-1258 TTARL
+1258 
-1263 VGGGAAVAL
+1263 
-1272 LVERSGDLPDR
+1272 
-1283 RRHTADA
+1283 
-1290 GRFRFAA
+1290 
-1297 AQGRR
+1297 
-1302 LGDPGRRCRP
+1302 
-1312 ARDCHPHVRRLVV
+1312 
-1325 RGQRPDAAGT
+1325 
-1335 APGERATTGDGRRP
+1335 
-1349 RRGLHPRQDEGWPAA
+1349 
-1364 PWSRPAD
+1364 
-1371 GRGHRCVRPGGG
+1371 
-1383 HRAPQVEAAPP
+1383 
-1394 RWGWLACQPQRS
+1394 
-1406 GNFLSANVFD
+1406 
-1416 GKLISG
+1416 
-1422 VQSGGSSKSGI
+1422 
-1433 CLSHS
+1433 
-1438 ATTMVSSI
+1438 
-1446 RAR
+1446 

>member
-9 TPEKAPVI
+9 TPEKPPVI
-17 KPENIVLPTPLS
+17 KPENIVLSTPLS

-36 PWWIVVVG
+36 PWWLIVVG
-44 VVVIGLLGGMIAMT
+44 VVVVGLLGGMVAMV

-68 VGAIFPIFM
+68 IGSIFPLFM
-77 IGGMAMMMFGG
+77 MVGIMMMMFRGMG
-88 RFGGQQQMSR
+88 GGQQQMSR

-108 MLMLDMLRETAH
+108 MLMLDMLRETAQ

-128 NYRWFHPAPTMLAS
+128 NYRWFHPAPNTLAA
-142 AVGSSRMWERKPDGK
+142 AVGSPRMWERKPDGK

-203 QSVVYNLPKMI
+203 QSVVYNLPKMV
-214 SLLVEPWYSL
+214 SLLVEPWYAL
-224 IGGREQVLGLMRA
+224 VGEREQVLGLMRA
-237 IVCQLAFSHGP
+237 IICQLAFSHGP
-248 DHVQMVVVSSD
+248 DHVQMIVVSSD
-259 LEQWDWVKWLPHFG
+259 LDQWDWVKWLPHFG
-273 DPRRQ
+273 DSRRH
-278 DAAGNARMVYS
+278 DAAGNARMVYT

-325 IIADVT
+325 IIADVD
-331 DPQWEFV
+331 DPQWEYV
-338 KSAEGIDGVTFFDLT
+338 ISAEGVDGVTFFDLT
-353 GASMWAAVPERT
+353 GSSMWTDIPERK
-365 LQFDDLGVI
+365 LQFDKTGVI

-386 IDEKPWFFALTD
+386 IDDKAWFFALTD
-398 HISIAEA
+398 QVSIAEA
-405 EEFAQKLARWRLAE
+405 EEFAQKLAQWRLAE

-434 DIMAY
+434 DILSY
-439 YGIDDPAD
+439 YGIDDPGN
-447 IDFGSL
+447 IDFDSL
-453 WGSRTDT
+453 WASRTDT

-518 LGHPPQELQ
+518 LSHPPEELQ

-594 RSRMRARGQDMP
+594 RARMRARGQDMA

-694 LGYFRRSLEDIVRF
+694 LGYFRKSLEDIIRF
-708 QAEFLWRDYISR
+708 QAEFLWRDYFQPGVS
-720 GITID
+720 ID
-725 GEEAPALVHSI
+725 GEESPALVHSI
-736 DYVRPQLFTNLFTP
+736 DYIRPQLFTNSFTP
-750 LEVSVGGPDL
+750 LEVSVGGPDI
-760 EPVHSNGEVLEAA
+760 EPVVAQPNGEVLES
-773 DAEAEDEE
+773 DDIEGGEDEDEE
-781 EGIRTPKVGTV
+781 GVRTPKVGTV
-792 IIDQLRKIDFEPY
+792 IIDQLRKIKFEPY

-810 PLSEPVAID
+810 PLTQPVAID
-819 ELVNRFIGHQWQ
+819 DLVNRFLGRPWHKE
-831 QDYGTARDLVFP
+831 YGSACNLVFP
-843 LGIIDRPFKHD
+843 IGIIDRPYKHD

-892 THTPE
+892 THTPQ
-897 QVQFYCLAYSGTAL
+897 QVQFYCLAYSSTAL
-911 TTVARLPHVGE
+911 TTVSRIPHVGE

-949 FLEYRIASMDVF
+949 FLECGIASMEMF

-970 GPVPNDGFGDVYL
+970 GPVPDDGFGDVYL

-1000 QVNLIINQ
+1000 QVNVIINQ
-1008 GPSFGVHVVVSADR
+1008 GPSFGVHVVVTADR

-1036 RVELRLAAVE
+1036 RIELRLAAVE
-1046 DAKLVRSRFAKEVP
+1046 DAKLVRSRFAKDVP

-1075 DADPQAG
+1075 DSDPQAG
-1082 LHTLVARPALGSTPT
+1082 LHTLVARPALGSTPD
-1097 NVFASDS
+1097 NVFECDS
-1104 IVDAV
+1104 VVAAV
-1109 SRLAS
+1109 SRLTSA
-1114 GQAPP
+1114 QAPP
-1119 IRRLPARFGVEQVR
+1119 VRRLPARFGVEQVR
-1133 ELAARDTRQGVGAGG
+1133 ELASRDTRQGVGAGG
-1148 IVWAISELD
+1148 IAWAISELD
-1157 LAPVYLNFAENA
+1157 LAPVYLNFAENS
-1169 HLVVTGRRECGRT
+1169 HLMVTGRRECGRT

-1198 GTSSAL
+1198 GASSAPPPAPGRPSAQVWLVDPRRQLLTALGSDYVERFAYNLDGVVAMMGEL
-1204 AATGRAALCP
+1204 AAALAGREPPPGLSAEELLSRSWWSGPEIFLIVDDIQQLPPGFDSPLHKAVPFVNRAADVGLHVIVTRTFGGWSSAGSDP
-1214 GVAGRPAPSAADR
+1214 MLRALHQANAPLLVMDADPDEGFIRGKMKGGPLPRGRGLLMAEDTGVFVQVAATE
-1227 AGLRVRREVRLQP
+1227 VRR
-1240 RRRAGDDERHV
+1240 
-1251 RPSGQPR
+1251 
-1258 TTARL
+1258 
-1263 VGGGAAVAL
+1263 
-1272 LVERSGDLPDR
+1272 
-1283 RRHTADA
+1283 
-1290 GRFRFAA
+1290 
-1297 AQGRR
+1297 
-1302 LGDPGRRCRP
+1302 
-1312 ARDCHPHVRRLVV
+1312 
-1325 RGQRPDAAGT
+1325 
-1335 APGERATTGDGRRP
+1335 
-1349 RRGLHPRQDEGWPAA
+1349 
-1364 PWSRPAD
+1364 
-1371 GRGHRCVRPGGG
+1371 
-1383 HRAPQVEAAPP
+1383 
-1394 RWGWLACQPQRS
+1394 
-1406 GNFLSANVFD
+1406 
-1416 GKLISG
+1416 
-1422 VQSGGSSKSGI
+1422 
-1433 CLSHS
+1433 
-1438 ATTMVSSI
+1438 
-1446 RAR
+1446 

>member
-9 TPEKAPVI
+9 TPEKPPVI
-17 KPENIVLPTPLS
+17 KPENIVLSTPLS

-36 PWWIVVVG
+36 PWWLIVVG
-44 VVVIGLLGGMIAMT
+44 VVVVGLLGGMVAMV

-68 VGAIFPIFM
+68 IGSIFPLFM
-77 IGGMAMMMFGG
+77 MVGIMMMMFRGMG
-88 RFGGQQQMSR
+88 GGQQQMSR

-108 MLMLDMLRETAH
+108 MLMLDMLRETAQ

-128 NYRWFHPAPTMLAS
+128 NYRWFHPAPNTLAA
-142 AVGSSRMWERKPDGK
+142 AVGSPRMWERKPDGK

-203 QSVVYNLPKMI
+203 QSVVYNLPKMV
-214 SLLVEPWYSL
+214 SLLVEPWYAL
-224 IGGREQVLGLMRA
+224 VGEREQVLGLMRA
-237 IVCQLAFSHGP
+237 IICQLAFSHGP
-248 DHVQMVVVSSD
+248 DHVQMIVVSSD
-259 LEQWDWVKWLPHFG
+259 LDQWDWVKWLPHFG
-273 DPRRQ
+273 DSRRH
-278 DAAGNARMVYS
+278 DAAGNARMVYT

-325 IIADVT
+325 IIADVD
-331 DPQWEFV
+331 DPQWEYV
-338 KSAEGIDGVTFFDLT
+338 ISAEGVDGVTFFDLT
-353 GASMWAAVPERT
+353 GSSMWTDIPERK
-365 LQFDDLGVI
+365 LQFDKTGVI

-386 IDEKPWFFALTD
+386 IDDKAWFFALTD
-398 HISIAEA
+398 QVSIAEA
-405 EEFAQKLARWRLAE
+405 EEFAQKLAQWRLAE

-434 DIMAY
+434 DILSY
-439 YGIDDPAD
+439 YGIDDPGN
-447 IDFGSL
+447 IDFDSL
-453 WGSRTDT
+453 WASRTDT

-518 LGHPPQELQ
+518 LSHPPEELQ

-594 RSRMRARGQDMP
+594 RARMRARGQDMA

-694 LGYFRRSLEDIVRF
+694 LGYFRKSLEDIIRF
-708 QAEFLWRDYISR
+708 QAEFLWRDYFQPGVS
-720 GITID
+720 ID

-736 DYVRPQLFTNLFTP
+736 DYIRPQLFTNSFTP
-750 LEVSVGGPDL
+750 LEVSVGGPDI
-760 EPVHSNGEVLEAA
+760 EPVVAQPNGEVLES
-773 DAEAEDEE
+773 DDIQGGEDEDEE
-781 EGIRTPKVGTV
+781 GVRTPKVGTV
-792 IIDQLRKIDFEPY
+792 IIDQLRKIKFEPY

-810 PLSEPVAID
+810 PLTQPVAID
-819 ELVNRFIGHQWQ
+819 DLVNRFLGRPWHKE
-831 QDYGTARDLVFP
+831 YGSACNLVFP
-843 LGIIDRPFKHD
+843 IGIIDRPYKHD

-892 THTPE
+892 THTPQ
-897 QVQFYCLAYSGTAL
+897 QVQFYCLAYSSTAL
-911 TTVARLPHVGE
+911 TTVSRIPHVGE

-949 FLEYRIASMDVF
+949 FLECGIASMEMF

-970 GPVPNDGFGDVYL
+970 GPVPDDGFGDVYL

-1000 QVNLIINQ
+1000 QVNVIINQ
-1008 GPSFGVHVVVSADR
+1008 GPSFGVHVVVTADR

-1036 RVELRLAAVE
+1036 RIELRLAAVE
-1046 DAKLVRSRFAKEVP
+1046 DAKLVRSRFAKDVP

-1075 DADPQAG
+1075 DSDPQAG
-1082 LHTLVARPALGSTPT
+1082 LHTLVARPALGSTPD
-1097 NVFASDS
+1097 NVFECDS
-1104 IVDAV
+1104 VVAAV
-1109 SRLAS
+1109 SRLTSA
-1114 GQAPP
+1114 QAPP
-1119 IRRLPARFGVEQVR
+1119 VRRLPARFGVEQVR
-1133 ELAARDTRQGVGAGG
+1133 ELASRDTRQGVGAGG
-1148 IVWAISELD
+1148 IAWAISELD
-1157 LAPVYLNFAENA
+1157 LAPVYLNFAENS
-1169 HLVVTGRRECGRT
+1169 HLMVTGRRECGRT

-1198 GTSSAL
+1198 GASSAPPPAPGRPSAQVWLVDPRRQLLTALGSDYVERFAYNLDGVVAMMGEL
-1204 AATGRAALCP
+1204 AAALAGREPPPGLSAEELLSRSWWSGPEIFLIVDDIQQLPPGFDSPLHKAVPFVNRAADVGLHVIVTRTFGGWSSAGSDP
-1214 GVAGRPAPSAADR
+1214 MLRALHQANAPLLVMDADPDEGFIRGKMKGGPLPRGRGLLMAEDTGVFVQVAATE
-1227 AGLRVRREVRLQP
+1227 VRR
-1240 RRRAGDDERHV
+1240 
-1251 RPSGQPR
+1251 
-1258 TTARL
+1258 
-1263 VGGGAAVAL
+1263 
-1272 LVERSGDLPDR
+1272 
-1283 RRHTADA
+1283 
-1290 GRFRFAA
+1290 
-1297 AQGRR
+1297 
-1302 LGDPGRRCRP
+1302 
-1312 ARDCHPHVRRLVV
+1312 
-1325 RGQRPDAAGT
+1325 
-1335 APGERATTGDGRRP
+1335 
-1349 RRGLHPRQDEGWPAA
+1349 
-1364 PWSRPAD
+1364 
-1371 GRGHRCVRPGGG
+1371 
-1383 HRAPQVEAAPP
+1383 
-1394 RWGWLACQPQRS
+1394 
-1406 GNFLSANVFD
+1406 
-1416 GKLISG
+1416 
-1422 VQSGGSSKSGI
+1422 
-1433 CLSHS
+1433 
-1438 ATTMVSSI
+1438 
-1446 RAR
+1446 

>member
-9 TPEKAPVI
+9 TPEKPPVI
-17 KPENIVLPTPLS
+17 KPENIVLSTPLS

-36 PWWIVVVG
+36 PWWLIVVG
-44 VVVIGLLGGMIAMT
+44 VVVVGLLGGMVAMV

-68 VGAIFPIFM
+68 IGSIFPLFM
-77 IGGMAMMMFGG
+77 MVGIMMMMFRGMG
-88 RFGGQQQMSR
+88 GGQQQMSR

-108 MLMLDMLRETAH
+108 MLMLDMLRETAQ

-128 NYRWFHPAPTMLAS
+128 NYRWFHPAPNTLAA
-142 AVGSSRMWERKPDGK
+142 AVGSPRMWERKPDGK

-203 QSVVYNLPKMI
+203 QSVVYNLPKMV
-214 SLLVEPWYSL
+214 SLLVEPWYAL
-224 IGGREQVLGLMRA
+224 VGEREQVLGLMRA
-237 IVCQLAFSHGP
+237 IICQLAFSHGP
-248 DHVQMVVVSSD
+248 DHVQMIVVSSD
-259 LEQWDWVKWLPHFG
+259 LDQWDWVKWLPHFG
-273 DPRRQ
+273 DSRRH
-278 DAAGNARMVYS
+278 DAAGNARMVYT

-325 IIADVT
+325 IIADVD
-331 DPQWEFV
+331 DPQWEYV
-338 KSAEGIDGVTFFDLT
+338 ISAEGVDGVTFFDLT
-353 GASMWAAVPERT
+353 GSSMWTDIPERK
-365 LQFDDLGVI
+365 LQFDKTGVI

-386 IDEKPWFFALTD
+386 IDDKAWFFALTD
-398 HISIAEA
+398 QVSIAEA
-405 EEFAQKLARWRLAE
+405 EEFAQKLAQWRLAE

-434 DIMAY
+434 DILSY
-439 YGIDDPAD
+439 YGIDDPGN
-447 IDFGSL
+447 IDFDSL
-453 WGSRTDT
+453 WASRTDT

-518 LGHPPQELQ
+518 LSHPPEELQ

-594 RSRMRARGQDMP
+594 RARMRARGQDMA

-694 LGYFRRSLEDIVRF
+694 LGYFRKSLEDIIRF
-708 QAEFLWRDYISR
+708 QAEFLWRDYFQPGVS
-720 GITID
+720 ID

-736 DYVRPQLFTNLFTP
+736 DYIRPQLFTNSFTP
-750 LEVSVGGPDL
+750 LEVSVGGPDI
-760 EPVHSNGEVLEAA
+760 EPVVAQPNGEVLES
-773 DAEAEDEE
+773 DDIEGGEDEDEE
-781 EGIRTPKVGTV
+781 GVRTPKVGTV
-792 IIDQLRKIDFEPY
+792 IIDQLRKIKFEPY

-810 PLSEPVAID
+810 PLTQPVAID
-819 ELVNRFIGHQWQ
+819 DLVNRFLGRPWHKE
-831 QDYGTARDLVFP
+831 YGSACNLVFP
-843 LGIIDRPFKHD
+843 IGIIDRPYKHD

-892 THTPE
+892 THTPQ
-897 QVQFYCLAYSGTAL
+897 QVQFYCLAYSSTAL
-911 TTVARLPHVGE
+911 TTVSRIPHVGE

-949 FLEYRIASMDVF
+949 FLECGIASMEMF

-970 GPVPNDGFGDVYL
+970 GPVPDDGFGDVYL

-1000 QVNLIINQ
+1000 QVNVIINQ
-1008 GPSFGVHVVVSADR
+1008 GPSFGVHVVVTADR

-1036 RVELRLAAVE
+1036 RIELRLAAVE
-1046 DAKLVRSRFAKEVP
+1046 DAKLVRSRFAKNVP

-1075 DADPQAG
+1075 DSDPQAG
-1082 LHTLVARPALGSTPT
+1082 LHTLVARPALGSTPD
-1097 NVFASDS
+1097 NVFECDS
-1104 IVDAV
+1104 VVAAV
-1109 SRLAS
+1109 SRLTSA
-1114 GQAPP
+1114 QAPP
-1119 IRRLPARFGVEQVR
+1119 VRRLPARFGVEQVR
-1133 ELAARDTRQGVGAGG
+1133 ELASRDTRQGVGAGG
-1148 IVWAISELD
+1148 IAWAISELD
-1157 LAPVYLNFAENA
+1157 LAPVYLNFAENS
-1169 HLVVTGRRECGRT
+1169 HLMVTGRRECGRT

-1198 GTSSAL
+1198 GASSAPPPAPGRPSAQVWLVDPRRQLLTALGSDYVERFAYNLDGVVAMMGEL
-1204 AATGRAALCP
+1204 AAALAGREPPPGLSAEELLSRSWWSGPEIFLIVDDIQQLPPGFDSPLHKAVPFVNRAADVGLHVIFTRTFGGWSSAGSDP
-1214 GVAGRPAPSAADR
+1214 MLRALHQANAPLLVMDADPDEGFIRGKMKGGPLPRGRGLLMAEDTGVFVQVAATE
-1227 AGLRVRREVRLQP
+1227 VRR
-1240 RRRAGDDERHV
+1240 
-1251 RPSGQPR
+1251 
-1258 TTARL
+1258 
-1263 VGGGAAVAL
+1263 
-1272 LVERSGDLPDR
+1272 
-1283 RRHTADA
+1283 
-1290 GRFRFAA
+1290 
-1297 AQGRR
+1297 
-1302 LGDPGRRCRP
+1302 
-1312 ARDCHPHVRRLVV
+1312 
-1325 RGQRPDAAGT
+1325 
-1335 APGERATTGDGRRP
+1335 
-1349 RRGLHPRQDEGWPAA
+1349 
-1364 PWSRPAD
+1364 
-1371 GRGHRCVRPGGG
+1371 
-1383 HRAPQVEAAPP
+1383 
-1394 RWGWLACQPQRS
+1394 
-1406 GNFLSANVFD
+1406 
-1416 GKLISG
+1416 
-1422 VQSGGSSKSGI
+1422 
-1433 CLSHS
+1433 
-1438 ATTMVSSI
+1438 
-1446 RAR
+1446 

>member
-9 TPEKAPVI
+9 TPEKPPVI
-17 KPENIVLPTPLS
+17 KPENIVLSTPLS

-36 PWWIVVVG
+36 PWWLIVVG
-44 VVVIGLLGGMIAMT
+44 VVVVGLLGGMVAMV

-68 VGAIFPIFM
+68 IGSIFPLFM
-77 IGGMAMMMFGG
+77 MVGIMMMMFRGMG
-88 RFGGQQQMSR
+88 GGQQQMSR

-108 MLMLDMLRETAH
+108 MLMLDMLRETAQ

-128 NYRWFHPAPTMLAS
+128 NYRWFHPAPNTLAA
-142 AVGSSRMWERKPDGK
+142 AVGSPRMWERKPDGK

-203 QSVVYNLPKMI
+203 QSVVYNLPKMV
-214 SLLVEPWYSL
+214 SLLVEPWYAL
-224 IGGREQVLGLMRA
+224 VGEREQVLGLMRA
-237 IVCQLAFSHGP
+237 IICQLAFSHGP
-248 DHVQMVVVSSD
+248 DHVQMIVVSSD
-259 LEQWDWVKWLPHFG
+259 LDQWDWVKWLPHFG
-273 DPRRQ
+273 DSRRH
-278 DAAGNARMVYS
+278 DAAGNARMVYT

-325 IIADVT
+325 IIADVD
-331 DPQWEFV
+331 DPQWEYV
-338 KSAEGIDGVTFFDLT
+338 ISAEGVDGVTFFDLT
-353 GASMWAAVPERT
+353 GSSMWTDIPERK
-365 LQFDDLGVI
+365 LQFDKTGVI

-386 IDEKPWFFALTD
+386 IDDKAWFFALTD
-398 HISIAEA
+398 QVSIAEA
-405 EEFAQKLARWRLAE
+405 EEFAQKLAQWRLAE

-434 DIMAY
+434 DILSY
-439 YGIDDPAD
+439 YGIDDPGN
-447 IDFGSL
+447 IDFDSL
-453 WGSRTDT
+453 WASRTDT

-518 LGHPPQELQ
+518 LSHPPEELQ

-594 RSRMRARGQDMP
+594 RARMRARGQDMA

-694 LGYFRRSLEDIVRF
+694 LGYFRKSLEDIIRF
-708 QAEFLWRDYISR
+708 QAEFLWRDYFQPGVS
-720 GITID
+720 ID

-736 DYVRPQLFTNLFTP
+736 DYIRPQLFTNSFTP
-750 LEVSVGGPDL
+750 LEVSVGGPDI
-760 EPVHSNGEVLEAA
+760 EPVVAQPNGEVLES
-773 DAEAEDEE
+773 DDIEGGEDEDEE
-781 EGIRTPKVGTV
+781 GVRTPKVGTV
-792 IIDQLRKIDFEPY
+792 IIDQLRKIKFEPY

-810 PLSEPVAID
+810 PLTQPVAID
-819 ELVNRFIGHQWQ
+819 DLVNRFLGRPWHKE
-831 QDYGTARDLVFP
+831 YGSACNLVFP
-843 LGIIDRPFKHD
+843 IGIIDRPYKHD

-892 THTPE
+892 THTPQ
-897 QVQFYCLAYSGTAL
+897 QVQFYCLAYSSTAL
-911 TTVARLPHVGE
+911 TTVSRIPHVGE

-949 FLEYRIASMDVF
+949 FLECGIASMEMF

-970 GPVPNDGFGDVYL
+970 GPVPDDGFGDVYL

-1000 QVNLIINQ
+1000 QVNVIINQ
-1008 GPSFGVHVVVSADR
+1008 GPSFGVHVVVTADR

-1036 RVELRLAAVE
+1036 RIELHLAAVE
-1046 DAKLVRSRFAKEVP
+1046 DAKLVRSRFAKDVP

-1075 DADPQAG
+1075 DSDPQAG
-1082 LHTLVARPALGSTPT
+1082 LHTLVARPALGSTPD
-1097 NVFASDS
+1097 NVFECDS
-1104 IVDAV
+1104 VVAAV
-1109 SRLAS
+1109 SRLTSA
-1114 GQAPP
+1114 QAPP
-1119 IRRLPARFGVEQVR
+1119 VRRLPARFGVEQVR
-1133 ELAARDTRQGVGAGG
+1133 ELASRDTRQGVGAGG
-1148 IVWAISELD
+1148 IAWAISELD
-1157 LAPVYLNFAENA
+1157 LAPVYLNFAENS
-1169 HLVVTGRRECGRT
+1169 HLMVTGRRECGRT

-1198 GTSSAL
+1198 GASSAPPPAPGRPSAQVWLVDPRRQLLTALGSDYVERFAYNLDGVVAMMGEL
-1204 AATGRAALCP
+1204 AAALAGREPPPGLSAEELLSRSWWSGPEIFLIVDDIQQLPPGFDSPLHKAVPFVNRAADVGLHVIVTRTFGGWSSAGSDP
-1214 GVAGRPAPSAADR
+1214 MLRALHQANAPLLVMDADPDEGFIRGKMKGGPLPRGRGLLMAEDTGVFVQVAATE
-1227 AGLRVRREVRLQP
+1227 VRR
-1240 RRRAGDDERHV
+1240 
-1251 RPSGQPR
+1251 
-1258 TTARL
+1258 
-1263 VGGGAAVAL
+1263 
-1272 LVERSGDLPDR
+1272 
-1283 RRHTADA
+1283 
-1290 GRFRFAA
+1290 
-1297 AQGRR
+1297 
-1302 LGDPGRRCRP
+1302 
-1312 ARDCHPHVRRLVV
+1312 
-1325 RGQRPDAAGT
+1325 
-1335 APGERATTGDGRRP
+1335 
-1349 RRGLHPRQDEGWPAA
+1349 
-1364 PWSRPAD
+1364 
-1371 GRGHRCVRPGGG
+1371 
-1383 HRAPQVEAAPP
+1383 
-1394 RWGWLACQPQRS
+1394 
-1406 GNFLSANVFD
+1406 
-1416 GKLISG
+1416 
-1422 VQSGGSSKSGI
+1422 
-1433 CLSHS
+1433 
-1438 ATTMVSSI
+1438 
-1446 RAR
+1446 

>member
-9 TPEKAPVI
+9 TPEKPPVI
-17 KPENIVLPTPLS
+17 KPENIVLSTPLS

-36 PWWIVVVG
+36 PWWLIVVG
-44 VVVIGLLGGMIAMT
+44 VVVVGLLGGMVAMV

-68 VGAIFPIFM
+68 IGSIFPLFM
-77 IGGMAMMMFGG
+77 MVGIMMMMFRGMG
-88 RFGGQQQMSR
+88 GGQQQMSR

-108 MLMLDMLRETAH
+108 MLMLDMLRATAQ

-128 NYRWFHPAPTMLAS
+128 NYRWFHPAPNTLAA
-142 AVGSSRMWERKPDGK
+142 AVGSPRMWERKPDGK

-203 QSVVYNLPKMI
+203 QSVVYNLPKMV
-214 SLLVEPWYSL
+214 SLLVEPWYAL
-224 IGGREQVLGLMRA
+224 VGEREQVLGLMRA
-237 IVCQLAFSHGP
+237 IICQLAFSHGP
-248 DHVQMVVVSSD
+248 DHVQMIVVSSD
-259 LEQWDWVKWLPHFG
+259 LDQWDWVKWLPHFG
-273 DPRRQ
+273 DSRRH
-278 DAAGNARMVYS
+278 DAAGNARMVYT

-325 IIADVT
+325 IIADVD
-331 DPQWEFV
+331 DPQWEYV
-338 KSAEGIDGVTFFDLT
+338 ISAEGVDGVTFFDLT
-353 GASMWAAVPERT
+353 GSSMWTDIPERK
-365 LQFDDLGVI
+365 LQFDKTGVI

-386 IDEKPWFFALTD
+386 IDDKAWFFALTD
-398 HISIAEA
+398 QVSIAEA
-405 EEFAQKLARWRLAE
+405 EEFAQKLAQWRLAE

-434 DIMAY
+434 DILSY
-439 YGIDDPAD
+439 YGIDDPGN
-447 IDFGSL
+447 IDFDSL
-453 WGSRTDT
+453 WASRTDT

-518 LGHPPQELQ
+518 LSHPPEELQ

-594 RSRMRARGQDMP
+594 RARMRARGQDMA

-694 LGYFRRSLEDIVRF
+694 LGYFRKSLEDIIRF
-708 QAEFLWRDYISR
+708 QAEFLWRDYFQPGVS
-720 GITID
+720 ID

-736 DYVRPQLFTNLFTP
+736 DYIRPQLFTNSFTP
-750 LEVSVGGPDL
+750 LEVSVGGPDI
-760 EPVHSNGEVLEAA
+760 EPVVAQPNGEMLES
-773 DAEAEDEE
+773 DDIEGGEDEDEE
-781 EGIRTPKVGTV
+781 GVRTPKVGTV
-792 IIDQLRKIDFEPY
+792 IIDQLRKIKFEPY

-810 PLSEPVAID
+810 PLTQPVAID
-819 ELVNRFIGHQWQ
+819 DLVNRFLGRPWHKE
-831 QDYGTARDLVFP
+831 YGSACNLVFP
-843 LGIIDRPFKHD
+843 IGIIDRPYKHD

-892 THTPE
+892 THTPQ
-897 QVQFYCLAYSGTAL
+897 QVQFYCLAYSSTAL
-911 TTVARLPHVGE
+911 TTVSRIPHVGE

-949 FLEYRIASMDVF
+949 FLECGIASMEMF

-970 GPVPNDGFGDVYL
+970 GPVPDDGFGDVYL

-1000 QVNLIINQ
+1000 QVNVIINQ
-1008 GPSFGVHVVVSADR
+1008 GPSFGVHVVVTADR

-1036 RVELRLAAVE
+1036 RIELRLAAVE
-1046 DAKLVRSRFAKEVP
+1046 DAKLVRSRFAKDVP

-1075 DADPQAG
+1075 DSDPQAG
-1082 LHTLVARPALGSTPT
+1082 LHTLVARPALGSTPD
-1097 NVFASDS
+1097 NVFECDS
-1104 IVDAV
+1104 VVAAV
-1109 SRLAS
+1109 SRLTSA
-1114 GQAPP
+1114 QAPP
-1119 IRRLPARFGVEQVR
+1119 VRRLPARFGVEQVR
-1133 ELAARDTRQGVGAGG
+1133 ELASRDTRQGVGAGG
-1148 IVWAISELD
+1148 IAWAISELD
-1157 LAPVYLNFAENA
+1157 LAPVYLNFAENS
-1169 HLVVTGRRECGRT
+1169 HLMVTGRRECGRT

-1198 GTSSAL
+1198 GASSAPPPAPGRPSAQVWLVDPRRQLLTALGSDYVERFAYNLDGVVAMMGEL
-1204 AATGRAALCP
+1204 AAALAGREPPPGLSAEELLSRSWWSGPEIFLIVDDIQQLPPGFDSPLHKAVPFVNRAADVGLHVIVTRTFGGWSSAGSDP
-1214 GVAGRPAPSAADR
+1214 MLRALHQANAPLLVMDADPDEGFIRGKMKGGPLPRGRGLLMAEDTGVFVQVAATE
-1227 AGLRVRREVRLQP
+1227 VRR
-1240 RRRAGDDERHV
+1240 
-1251 RPSGQPR
+1251 
-1258 TTARL
+1258 
-1263 VGGGAAVAL
+1263 
-1272 LVERSGDLPDR
+1272 
-1283 RRHTADA
+1283 
-1290 GRFRFAA
+1290 
-1297 AQGRR
+1297 
-1302 LGDPGRRCRP
+1302 
-1312 ARDCHPHVRRLVV
+1312 
-1325 RGQRPDAAGT
+1325 
-1335 APGERATTGDGRRP
+1335 
-1349 RRGLHPRQDEGWPAA
+1349 
-1364 PWSRPAD
+1364 
-1371 GRGHRCVRPGGG
+1371 
-1383 HRAPQVEAAPP
+1383 
-1394 RWGWLACQPQRS
+1394 
-1406 GNFLSANVFD
+1406 
-1416 GKLISG
+1416 
-1422 VQSGGSSKSGI
+1422 
-1433 CLSHS
+1433 
-1438 ATTMVSSI
+1438 
-1446 RAR
+1446 

>member
-9 TPEKAPVI
+9 TPEKPPVI
-17 KPENIVLPTPLS
+17 KPENIVLSTPLS

-36 PWWIVVVG
+36 PWWLIVVG
-44 VVVIGLLGGMIAMT
+44 VVVVGLLGGMVAMV

-68 VGAIFPIFM
+68 IGSIFPLFM
-77 IGGMAMMMFGG
+77 MVGIMMMMFRGMG
-88 RFGGQQQMSR
+88 GGQQQMSR

-108 MLMLDMLRETAH
+108 MLMLDMLRETAQ

-128 NYRWFHPAPTMLAS
+128 NYRWFHPAPNTLAA
-142 AVGSSRMWERKPDGK
+142 AVGSPRMWERKPDGK

-203 QSVVYNLPKMI
+203 QSVVYNLPKMV
-214 SLLVEPWYSL
+214 SLLVEPWYAL
-224 IGGREQVLGLMRA
+224 VGEREQVLGLMRA
-237 IVCQLAFSHGP
+237 IICQLAFSHGP
-248 DHVQMVVVSSD
+248 DHVQMIVVSSD
-259 LEQWDWVKWLPHFG
+259 LDQWDWVKWLPHFG
-273 DPRRQ
+273 DSRRH
-278 DAAGNARMVYS
+278 DAAGNARMVYT

-325 IIADVT
+325 IIADVD
-331 DPQWEFV
+331 DPQWEYV
-338 KSAEGIDGVTFFDLT
+338 ISAEGVDGVTFFDLT
-353 GASMWAAVPERT
+353 GSSMWTDIPERK
-365 LQFDDLGVI
+365 LQFDKTGVI

-386 IDEKPWFFALTD
+386 IDDKAWFFALTD
-398 HISIAEA
+398 QVSIAEA
-405 EEFAQKLARWRLAE
+405 EEFAQKLAQWRLAE

-434 DIMAY
+434 DILSY
-439 YGIDDPAD
+439 YGIDDPGN
-447 IDFGSL
+447 IDFDSL
-453 WGSRTDT
+453 WASRTDT

-518 LGHPPQELQ
+518 LSHPPEELQ

-594 RSRMRARGQDMP
+594 RARMRARGQDMA

-694 LGYFRRSLEDIVRF
+694 LGYFRKSLEDIIRF
-708 QAEFLWRDYISR
+708 QAEFLWRDYFQPGVS
-720 GITID
+720 ID

-736 DYVRPQLFTNLFTP
+736 DYIRPQLFTNSFTP
-750 LEVSVGGPDL
+750 LEVSVGGPDI
-760 EPVHSNGEVLEAA
+760 EPVVAQPNGEVLES
-773 DAEAEDEE
+773 DDIEGGEDEDEE
-781 EGIRTPKVGTV
+781 GVRTPKVGTV
-792 IIDQLRKIDFEPY
+792 IIDQLRKIKFEPY

-810 PLSEPVAID
+810 PLTQPVAID
-819 ELVNRFIGHQWQ
+819 DLVNRFLGRPWHKE
-831 QDYGTARDLVFP
+831 YGSACNLVFP
-843 LGIIDRPFKHD
+843 IGIIDRPYKHD

-892 THTPE
+892 THTPQ
-897 QVQFYCLAYSGTAL
+897 QVQFYCLAYSSTAL
-911 TTVARLPHVGE
+911 TTVSRIPHVGE

-949 FLEYRIASMDVF
+949 FLECGIASMEMF

-970 GPVPNDGFGDVYL
+970 GPVPDDGFGDVYL

-1000 QVNLIINQ
+1000 QVNVIINQ
-1008 GPSFGVHVVVSADR
+1008 GPSFGVHVVVTADR

-1036 RVELRLAAVE
+1036 RIELRLAAVE
-1046 DAKLVRSRFAKEVP
+1046 DAKLVRSRFAKDVP

-1075 DADPQAG
+1075 DSDPQAG
-1082 LHTLVARPALGSTPT
+1082 LHTLVARPALGSTPD
-1097 NVFASDS
+1097 NVFECDS
-1104 IVDAV
+1104 VVAAV
-1109 SRLAS
+1109 SRLTSA
-1114 GQAPP
+1114 QAPP
-1119 IRRLPARFGVEQVR
+1119 VRRLPARFGVEQVR
-1133 ELAARDTRQGVGAGG
+1133 ELASRDTRQGVGAGG
-1148 IVWAISELD
+1148 IAWAISELD
-1157 LAPVYLNFAENA
+1157 LAPVYLNFAENS
-1169 HLVVTGRRECGRT
+1169 HLMVTGRRECGRT

-1198 GTSSAL
+1198 GASSAPPPAPGRPSAQVWLVDPRRQLLTALGSDYVERFAYNLDGVVAMMGEL
-1204 AATGRAALCP
+1204 AAALAGREPPPGLSAEELLSRSWWSGPEIFLIVDDIQQLPPGFDSPLHKAVPFVNRAADVGLHVIFTRTFGGWSSAGSDP
-1214 GVAGRPAPSAADR
+1214 MLRALHQANAPLLVMDADPDEGFIRGKMKGGPLPRGRGLLMAEDTGVFVQVAATE
-1227 AGLRVRREVRLQP
+1227 VRR
-1240 RRRAGDDERHV
+1240 
-1251 RPSGQPR
+1251 
-1258 TTARL
+1258 
-1263 VGGGAAVAL
+1263 
-1272 LVERSGDLPDR
+1272 
-1283 RRHTADA
+1283 
-1290 GRFRFAA
+1290 
-1297 AQGRR
+1297 
-1302 LGDPGRRCRP
+1302 
-1312 ARDCHPHVRRLVV
+1312 
-1325 RGQRPDAAGT
+1325 
-1335 APGERATTGDGRRP
+1335 
-1349 RRGLHPRQDEGWPAA
+1349 
-1364 PWSRPAD
+1364 
-1371 GRGHRCVRPGGG
+1371 
-1383 HRAPQVEAAPP
+1383 
-1394 RWGWLACQPQRS
+1394 
-1406 GNFLSANVFD
+1406 
-1416 GKLISG
+1416 
-1422 VQSGGSSKSGI
+1422 
-1433 CLSHS
+1433 
-1438 ATTMVSSI
+1438 
-1446 RAR
+1446 

>member
-9 TPEKAPVI
+9 TPEKPPVI
-17 KPENIVLPTPLS
+17 KPENIVLSTPLS

-36 PWWIVVVG
+36 PWWLIVVG
-44 VVVIGLLGGMIAMT
+44 VVVVGLLGGMVAMV

-68 VGAIFPIFM
+68 IGSIFPLFM
-77 IGGMAMMMFGG
+77 MVGIMMMMFRGMG
-88 RFGGQQQMSR
+88 GGQQQMSR

-108 MLMLDMLRETAH
+108 MLMLDMLRETAQ

-128 NYRWFHPAPTMLAS
+128 NYRWFHPAPNTLAA
-142 AVGSSRMWERKPDGK
+142 AVGSPRMWERKPDGK

-203 QSVVYNLPKMI
+203 QSVVYNLPKMV
-214 SLLVEPWYSL
+214 SLLVEPWYAL
-224 IGGREQVLGLMRA
+224 VGEREQVLGLMRA
-237 IVCQLAFSHGP
+237 IICQLAFSHGP
-248 DHVQMVVVSSD
+248 DHVQMIVVSSD
-259 LEQWDWVKWLPHFG
+259 LDQWDWVKWLPHFG
-273 DPRRQ
+273 DSRRH
-278 DAAGNARMVYS
+278 DAAGNARMVYT

-325 IIADVT
+325 IIADVD
-331 DPQWEFV
+331 DPQWEYV
-338 KSAEGIDGVTFFDLT
+338 ISAEGVDGVTFFDLT
-353 GASMWAAVPERT
+353 GSSMWTDIPERK
-365 LQFDDLGVI
+365 LQFDKTGVI

-386 IDEKPWFFALTD
+386 IDDKAWFFALTD
-398 HISIAEA
+398 QVSIAEA
-405 EEFAQKLARWRLAE
+405 EEFAQKLAQWRLAE

-434 DIMAY
+434 DILSY
-439 YGIDDPAD
+439 YGIDDPGN
-447 IDFGSL
+447 IDFDSL
-453 WGSRTDT
+453 WASRTDT

-518 LGHPPQELQ
+518 LSHPPEELQ

-594 RSRMRARGQDMP
+594 RARMRARGQDMA

-672 RTAGAAQAAGV
+672 RTTGAAQAAGV

-694 LGYFRRSLEDIVRF
+694 LGYFRKSLEDIIRF
-708 QAEFLWRDYISR
+708 QAEFLWRDYFQPGVS
-720 GITID
+720 ID

-736 DYVRPQLFTNLFTP
+736 DYIRPQLFTNSFTP
-750 LEVSVGGPDL
+750 LEVSVGGPDI
-760 EPVHSNGEVLEAA
+760 EPVVAQPNGEVLES
-773 DAEAEDEE
+773 DDIEGGEDEDEE
-781 EGIRTPKVGTV
+781 GVRTPKVGTV
-792 IIDQLRKIDFEPY
+792 IIDQLRKIKFEPY

-810 PLSEPVAID
+810 PLTQPVAID
-819 ELVNRFIGHQWQ
+819 DLVNRFLGRPWHKE
-831 QDYGTARDLVFP
+831 YGSACNLVFP
-843 LGIIDRPFKHD
+843 IGIIDRPYKHD

-892 THTPE
+892 THTPQ
-897 QVQFYCLAYSGTAL
+897 QVQFYCLAYSSTAL
-911 TTVARLPHVGE
+911 TTVSRIPHVGE

-949 FLEYRIASMDVF
+949 FLECGIASMEMF

-970 GPVPNDGFGDVYL
+970 GPVPDDGFGDVYL

-1000 QVNLIINQ
+1000 QVNVIINQ
-1008 GPSFGVHVVVSADR
+1008 GPSFGVHVVVTADR

-1036 RVELRLAAVE
+1036 RIELRLAAVE
-1046 DAKLVRSRFAKEVP
+1046 DAKLVRSRFAKDVP

-1075 DADPQAG
+1075 DSDPQAG
-1082 LHTLVARPALGSTPT
+1082 LHTLVARPALGSTPD
-1097 NVFASDS
+1097 NVFECDS
-1104 IVDAV
+1104 VVAAV
-1109 SRLAS
+1109 SRLTSA
-1114 GQAPP
+1114 QAPP
-1119 IRRLPARFGVEQVR
+1119 VRRLPARFGVEQVR
-1133 ELAARDTRQGVGAGG
+1133 ELASRDTRQGVGAGG
-1148 IVWAISELD
+1148 IAWAISELD
-1157 LAPVYLNFAENA
+1157 LAPVYLNFAENS
-1169 HLVVTGRRECGRT
+1169 HLMVTGRRECGRT

-1198 GTSSAL
+1198 GASSAPPPAPGRPSAQVWLVDPRRQLLTALGSDYVERFAYNLDGVVAMMGEL
-1204 AATGRAALCP
+1204 AAALAGREPPPGLSAEELLSRSWWSGPEIFLIVDDIQQLPPGFDSPLHKAVPFVNRAADVGLHVIVTRTFGGWSSAGSDP
-1214 GVAGRPAPSAADR
+1214 MLRALHQANAPLLVMDADPDEGFIRGKMKGGPLPRGRGLLMAEDTGVFVQVAATE
-1227 AGLRVRREVRLQP
+1227 VRR
-1240 RRRAGDDERHV
+1240 
-1251 RPSGQPR
+1251 
-1258 TTARL
+1258 
-1263 VGGGAAVAL
+1263 
-1272 LVERSGDLPDR
+1272 
-1283 RRHTADA
+1283 
-1290 GRFRFAA
+1290 
-1297 AQGRR
+1297 
-1302 LGDPGRRCRP
+1302 
-1312 ARDCHPHVRRLVV
+1312 
-1325 RGQRPDAAGT
+1325 
-1335 APGERATTGDGRRP
+1335 
-1349 RRGLHPRQDEGWPAA
+1349 
-1364 PWSRPAD
+1364 
-1371 GRGHRCVRPGGG
+1371 
-1383 HRAPQVEAAPP
+1383 
-1394 RWGWLACQPQRS
+1394 
-1406 GNFLSANVFD
+1406 
-1416 GKLISG
+1416 
-1422 VQSGGSSKSGI
+1422 
-1433 CLSHS
+1433 
-1438 ATTMVSSI
+1438 
-1446 RAR
+1446 

>member
-9 TPEKAPVI
+9 TPEKPPVI
-17 KPENIVLPTPLS
+17 KPENIVLSTPLS

-36 PWWIVVVG
+36 PWWLIVVG
-44 VVVIGLLGGMIAMT
+44 VVVVGLLGGMVAMV

-68 VGAIFPIFM
+68 IGSIFPLFM
-77 IGGMAMMMFGG
+77 MVGIMMMMFRGMG
-88 RFGGQQQMSR
+88 GGQQQMSR

-108 MLMLDMLRETAH
+108 MLMLDMLRETAQ

-128 NYRWFHPAPTMLAS
+128 NYRWFHPAPNTLAA
-142 AVGSSRMWERKPDGK
+142 AVGSPRMWERKPDGK

-203 QSVVYNLPKMI
+203 QSVVYNLPKMV
-214 SLLVEPWYSL
+214 SLLVEPWYAL
-224 IGGREQVLGLMRA
+224 VGEREQVLGLMRA
-237 IVCQLAFSHGP
+237 IICQLAFSHGP
-248 DHVQMVVVSSD
+248 DHVQMIVVSSD
-259 LEQWDWVKWLPHFG
+259 LDQWDWVKWLPHFG
-273 DPRRQ
+273 DSRRH
-278 DAAGNARMVYS
+278 DAAGNARMVYT

-325 IIADVT
+325 IIADVD
-331 DPQWEFV
+331 DPQWEYV
-338 KSAEGIDGVTFFDLT
+338 ISAEGVDGVTFFDLT
-353 GASMWAAVPERT
+353 GSSMWTDIPERK
-365 LQFDDLGVI
+365 LQFDKTGVI

-386 IDEKPWFFALTD
+386 IDDKAWFFALTD
-398 HISIAEA
+398 QVSIAEA
-405 EEFAQKLARWRLAE
+405 EEFAQKLAQWRLAE

-434 DIMAY
+434 DILSY
-439 YGIDDPAD
+439 YGIDDPGN
-447 IDFGSL
+447 IDFDSL
-453 WGSRTDT
+453 WASRTDT

-518 LGHPPQELQ
+518 LSHPPEELQ

-594 RSRMRARGQDMP
+594 RARMRARGQDMA

-649 SQTIESRAEKLMEN
+649 SQTIESRAEQLMEN

-694 LGYFRRSLEDIVRF
+694 LGYFRKSLEDIIRF
-708 QAEFLWRDYISR
+708 QAEFLWRDYFQPGVS
-720 GITID
+720 ID

-736 DYVRPQLFTNLFTP
+736 DYIRPQLFTNSFTP
-750 LEVSVGGPDL
+750 LEVSVGGPDI
-760 EPVHSNGEVLEAA
+760 EPVVAQPNGEMLES
-773 DAEAEDEE
+773 DDIEGGEDEDEE
-781 EGIRTPKVGTV
+781 GVRTPKVGTV
-792 IIDQLRKIDFEPY
+792 IIDQLRKIKFEPY

-810 PLSEPVAID
+810 PLTQPVAID
-819 ELVNRFIGHQWQ
+819 DLVNRFLGRPWHKE
-831 QDYGTARDLVFP
+831 YGSACNLVFP
-843 LGIIDRPFKHD
+843 IGIIDRPYKHD

-892 THTPE
+892 THTPQ
-897 QVQFYCLAYSGTAL
+897 QVQFYCLAYSSTAL
-911 TTVARLPHVGE
+911 TTVSRIPHVGE

-949 FLEYRIASMDVF
+949 FLECGIASMEMF

-970 GPVPNDGFGDVYL
+970 GPVPDDGFGDVYL

-1000 QVNLIINQ
+1000 QVNVIINQ
-1008 GPSFGVHVVVSADR
+1008 GPSFGVHVVVTADR

-1036 RVELRLAAVE
+1036 RIELRLAAVE
-1046 DAKLVRSRFAKEVP
+1046 DAKLVRSRFAKDVP

-1075 DADPQAG
+1075 DSDPQAG
-1082 LHTLVARPALGSTPT
+1082 LHTLVARPALGSTPD
-1097 NVFASDS
+1097 NVFECDS
-1104 IVDAV
+1104 VVAAV
-1109 SRLAS
+1109 SRLTSA
-1114 GQAPP
+1114 QAPP
-1119 IRRLPARFGVEQVR
+1119 VRRLPARFGVEQVR
-1133 ELAARDTRQGVGAGG
+1133 ELASRDTRQGVGAGG
-1148 IVWAISELD
+1148 IAWAISELD
-1157 LAPVYLNFAENA
+1157 LAPVYLNFAENS
-1169 HLVVTGRRECGRT
+1169 HLMVTGRRECGRT

-1198 GTSSAL
+1198 GASSAPPPAPGRPSAQVWLVDPRRQLLTALGSDYVERFAYNLDGVVAMMGEL
-1204 AATGRAALCP
+1204 AAALAGREPPPGLSAEELLSRSWWSGPEIFLIVDDIQQLPPGFDSPLHKAVPFVNRAADVGLHVIVTRTFGGWSSAGSDP
-1214 GVAGRPAPSAADR
+1214 MLRALHQANAPLLVMDADPDEGFIRGKMKGGPLPRGRGLLMAEDTGVFVQVAATE
-1227 AGLRVRREVRLQP
+1227 VRR
-1240 RRRAGDDERHV
+1240 
-1251 RPSGQPR
+1251 
-1258 TTARL
+1258 
-1263 VGGGAAVAL
+1263 
-1272 LVERSGDLPDR
+1272 
-1283 RRHTADA
+1283 
-1290 GRFRFAA
+1290 
-1297 AQGRR
+1297 
-1302 LGDPGRRCRP
+1302 
-1312 ARDCHPHVRRLVV
+1312 
-1325 RGQRPDAAGT
+1325 
-1335 APGERATTGDGRRP
+1335 
-1349 RRGLHPRQDEGWPAA
+1349 
-1364 PWSRPAD
+1364 
-1371 GRGHRCVRPGGG
+1371 
-1383 HRAPQVEAAPP
+1383 
-1394 RWGWLACQPQRS
+1394 
-1406 GNFLSANVFD
+1406 
-1416 GKLISG
+1416 
-1422 VQSGGSSKSGI
+1422 
-1433 CLSHS
+1433 
-1438 ATTMVSSI
+1438 
-1446 RAR
+1446 

>member
-9 TPEKAPVI
+9 TPEKPPVI
-17 KPENIVLPTPLS
+17 KPENIVLSTPLS

-36 PWWIVVVG
+36 PWWLIVVG
-44 VVVIGLLGGMIAMT
+44 VVVVGLLGGMVAMV

-68 VGAIFPIFM
+68 IGSIFPLFM
-77 IGGMAMMMFGG
+77 MVGIMMMMFRGMG
-88 RFGGQQQMSR
+88 GGQQQMSR

-108 MLMLDMLRETAH
+108 MLMLDMLRETAQ

-128 NYRWFHPAPTMLAS
+128 NYRWFHPAPNTLAA
-142 AVGSSRMWERKPDGK
+142 AVGSPRMWERKPDGK

-203 QSVVYNLPKMI
+203 QSVVYNLPKMV
-214 SLLVEPWYSL
+214 SLLVEPWYAL
-224 IGGREQVLGLMRA
+224 VGEREQVLGLMRA
-237 IVCQLAFSHGP
+237 IICQLAFSHGP
-248 DHVQMVVVSSD
+248 DHVQMIVVSSD
-259 LEQWDWVKWLPHFG
+259 LDQWDWVKWLPHFG
-273 DPRRQ
+273 DSRRH
-278 DAAGNARMVYS
+278 DAAGNARMVYT

-325 IIADVT
+325 IIADVD
-331 DPQWEFV
+331 DPQWEYV
-338 KSAEGIDGVTFFDLT
+338 ISAEGVDGVTFFDLT
-353 GASMWAAVPERT
+353 GSSMWTDIPERK
-365 LQFDDLGVI
+365 LQFDKTGVI

-386 IDEKPWFFALTD
+386 IDDKAWFFALTD
-398 HISIAEA
+398 QVSIAEA
-405 EEFAQKLARWRLAE
+405 EEFAQKLAQWRLAE

-434 DIMAY
+434 DILSY
-439 YGIDDPAD
+439 YGIDDPGN
-447 IDFGSL
+447 IDFESL
-453 WGSRTDT
+453 WASRTDT

-518 LGHPPQELQ
+518 LSHPPEELQ

-594 RSRMRARGQDMP
+594 RARMRARGQDMA

-694 LGYFRRSLEDIVRF
+694 LGYFRKSLEDIIRF
-708 QAEFLWRDYISR
+708 QAEFLWRDYFQPGVS
-720 GITID
+720 ID

-736 DYVRPQLFTNLFTP
+736 DYIRPQLFTNSFTP
-750 LEVSVGGPDL
+750 LEVSVGGPDI
-760 EPVHSNGEVLEAA
+760 EPVVAQPNGEVLES
-773 DAEAEDEE
+773 DDIEGGEDEDEE
-781 EGIRTPKVGTV
+781 GVRTPKVGTV
-792 IIDQLRKIDFEPY
+792 IIDQLRKIKFEPY

-810 PLSEPVAID
+810 PLTQPVAID
-819 ELVNRFIGHQWQ
+819 DLVNRFLGRPWHKE
-831 QDYGTARDLVFP
+831 YGSACNLVFP
-843 LGIIDRPFKHD
+843 IGIIDRPYKHD

-892 THTPE
+892 THTPQ
-897 QVQFYCLAYSGTAL
+897 QVQFYCLAYSSTAL
-911 TTVARLPHVGE
+911 TTVSRIPHVGE

-949 FLEYRIASMDVF
+949 FLECGIASMEMF

-970 GPVPNDGFGDVYL
+970 GPVPDDGFGDVYL

-1000 QVNLIINQ
+1000 QVNVIINQ
-1008 GPSFGVHVVVSADR
+1008 GPSFGVHVVVTADR

-1036 RVELRLAAVE
+1036 RIELRLAAVE
-1046 DAKLVRSRFAKEVP
+1046 DAKLVRSRFAKDVP

-1075 DADPQAG
+1075 DSDPQAG
-1082 LHTLVARPALGSTPT
+1082 LHTLVARPALGSTPD
-1097 NVFASDS
+1097 NVFECDS
-1104 IVDAV
+1104 VVAAV
-1109 SRLAS
+1109 SRLTSA
-1114 GQAPP
+1114 QAPP
-1119 IRRLPARFGVEQVR
+1119 VRRLPARFGVEQVR
-1133 ELAARDTRQGVGAGG
+1133 ELASRDTRQGVGAGG
-1148 IVWAISELD
+1148 IAWAISELD
-1157 LAPVYLNFAENA
+1157 LAPVYLNFAENS
-1169 HLVVTGRRECGRT
+1169 HLMVTGRRECGRT

-1198 GTSSAL
+1198 GASSAPPPAPGRPSAQVWLVDPRRQLLTALGSDYVERFAYNLDGVVAMMGEL
-1204 AATGRAALCP
+1204 AAALAGREPPPGLSAEELLSRSWWSGPEIFLIVDDIQQLPPGFDSPLHKAVPFVNRAADVGLHVIVTRTFGGWSSAGSDP
-1214 GVAGRPAPSAADR
+1214 MLRALHQANAPLLVMDADPDEGFIRGKMKGGPLPRGRGLLMAEDTGVFVQVAATE
-1227 AGLRVRREVRLQP
+1227 VRR
-1240 RRRAGDDERHV
+1240 
-1251 RPSGQPR
+1251 
-1258 TTARL
+1258 
-1263 VGGGAAVAL
+1263 
-1272 LVERSGDLPDR
+1272 
-1283 RRHTADA
+1283 
-1290 GRFRFAA
+1290 
-1297 AQGRR
+1297 
-1302 LGDPGRRCRP
+1302 
-1312 ARDCHPHVRRLVV
+1312 
-1325 RGQRPDAAGT
+1325 
-1335 APGERATTGDGRRP
+1335 
-1349 RRGLHPRQDEGWPAA
+1349 
-1364 PWSRPAD
+1364 
-1371 GRGHRCVRPGGG
+1371 
-1383 HRAPQVEAAPP
+1383 
-1394 RWGWLACQPQRS
+1394 
-1406 GNFLSANVFD
+1406 
-1416 GKLISG
+1416 
-1422 VQSGGSSKSGI
+1422 
-1433 CLSHS
+1433 
-1438 ATTMVSSI
+1438 
-1446 RAR
+1446 

>member
-9 TPEKAPVI
+9 TPEKPPVI

-36 PWWIVVVG
+36 PWWLIVVG
-44 VVVIGLLGGMIAMT
+44 VVVVGLLIGMVAMT
-58 FASGSHVFGG
+58 FASGSRVFGG
-68 VGAIFPIFM
+68 AGSIFPIFM
-77 IGGMAMMMFGG
+77 IGGVAMMMFGG

-98 PKLDAMRAQF
+98 PKLDSMRAQF

-128 NYRWFHPAPTMLAS
+128 NYRWFHPAPTTLAA

-214 SLLVEPWYSL
+214 SVLVEPWYSL
-224 IGGREQVLGLMRA
+224 AGDREQALGLMRA

-248 DHVQMVVVSSD
+248 DHVRMIVVSSD
-259 LEQWDWVKWLPHFG
+259 LDEWDWVKWLPHFG

-278 DAAGNARMVYS
+278 DAAGNARMVYA

-325 IIADVT
+325 IIADAV
-331 DPQWEFV
+331 DPQWEYV
-338 KSAEGIDGVTFFDLT
+338 ISGEGVDGVTFFDLT
-353 GASMWAAVPERT
+353 GSAMWSAVPERT
-365 LQFDDLGVI
+365 LRFDKKGVI

-405 EEFAQKLARWRLAE
+405 EEFSQKLARWRLAE

-439 YGIDDPAD
+439 YGIDDPGH
-447 IDFGSL
+447 IDFQAL
-453 WGSRTDT
+453 WDSRNDS
-460 MGRSRLRAPFGNRS
+460 MGRSRLRAPFGVRS

-518 LGHPPQELQ
+518 LSHPPDELQ

-594 RSRMRARGQDMP
+594 RSRMRARGQDMA

-683 PNAVNLPAQAG
+683 PNAVNLPAKAG

-708 QAEFLWRDYISR
+708 QAEFLWRDYFPR
-720 GITID
+720 GLTDD
-725 GEEAPALVHSI
+725 GDEAPALVHSI
-736 DYVRPQLFTNLFTP
+736 DYVRPQLFTNSFTP
-750 LEVSVGGPDL
+750 LEVSVGGPDVTV
-760 EPVHSNGEVLEAA
+760 PAIPADGELLEAGGP
-773 DAEAEDEE
+773 DDDV

-792 IIDQLRKIDFEPY
+792 IIDQLRKIDFQPY

-810 PLSEPVAID
+810 PLNQPVAID
-819 ELVNRFIGHQWQ
+819 ELVNRFLGHPWQ

-843 LGIIDRPFKHD
+843 IGIIDRPFKHD

-897 QVQFYCLAYSGTAL
+897 QIQFYCLAYSSTAL

-943 RERKRS
+943 RRRKS
-949 FLEYRIASMDVF
+949 TFLEYGIASMEVF

-983 VIDNYRAL
+983 VVDNYRAL

-1000 QVNLIINQ
+1000 QVNVIINQ
-1008 GPSFGVHVVVSADR
+1008 GPSFGVHVVVTADR

-1046 DAKLVRSRFAKEVP
+1046 DAKLVRSRFAKDVP

-1075 DADPQAG
+1075 DADPQSG
-1082 LHTLVARPALGSTPT
+1082 LHTLVARPALASTPT
-1097 NVFASDS
+1097 NRFESDS
-1104 IVDAV
+1104 IVEAV
-1109 SRLAS
+1109 SRITS

-1119 IRRLPARFGVEQVR
+1119 VRRLPATFGVEQLR
-1133 ELAARDTRQGVGAGG
+1133 ELAAQDTRQGVGAGG
-1148 IVWAISELD
+1148 IAWAISELD
-1157 LAPVYLNFAENA
+1157 LSPVYLNFAENA
-1169 HLVVTGRRECGRT
+1169 HLMVTGRRECGRT
-1182 TTLATIMSEIG
+1182 TTLATIMKEIG

-1198 GTSSAL
+1198 GATSAPTPPAGQPSAQVWLVDPRRQLLTTLGSDYVEKFAYNLDGVQAMMGEL
-1204 AATGRAALCP
+1204 AAVL
-1214 GVAGRPAPSAADR
+1214 AGREPPPGLSAEELLSRNWWSGPEIFLIVDDIQQLPAGFDSP
-1227 AGLRVRREVRLQP
+1227 
-1240 RRRAGDDERHV
+1240 
-1251 RPSGQPR
+1251 
-1258 TTARL
+1258 
-1263 VGGGAAVAL
+1263 
-1272 LVERSGDLPDR
+1272 
-1283 RRHTADA
+1283 
-1290 GRFRFAA
+1290 
-1297 AQGRR
+1297 
-1302 LGDPGRRCRP
+1302 
-1312 ARDCHPHVRRLVV
+1312 
-1325 RGQRPDAAGT
+1325 
-1335 APGERATTGDGRRP
+1335 
-1349 RRGLHPRQDEGWPAA
+1349 LHKAA
-1364 PWSRPAD
+1364 PWVTRAAD
-1371 GRGHRCVRPGGG
+1371 VGLHVIVTRTFGGWSSAGSDPMLRALAQANAPLLVMDADPDEGFIRGKMKGGPLPRGRGLLMAEDTGVFV
-1383 HRAPQVEAAPP
+1383 QVAATEL
-1394 RWGWLACQPQRS
+1394 R
-1406 GNFLSANVFD
+1406 
-1416 GKLISG
+1416 K
-1422 VQSGGSSKSGI
+1422 
-1433 CLSHS
+1433 
-1438 ATTMVSSI
+1438 
-1446 RAR
+1446 

>member
-9 TPEKAPVI
+9 TPEKPPVI
-17 KPENIVLPTPLS
+17 KPENIVLSTPLS

-36 PWWIVVVG
+36 PWWLIVVG
-44 VVVIGLLGGMIAMT
+44 VVVVGLLGGMVAMV

-68 VGAIFPIFM
+68 IGSIFPLFM
-77 IGGMAMMMFGG
+77 MVGIMMMMFRGMG
-88 RFGGQQQMSR
+88 GGQQQMSR

-108 MLMLDMLRETAH
+108 MLMLDMLRETAQ

-128 NYRWFHPAPTMLAS
+128 NYRWFPPAPNTLAA
-142 AVGSSRMWERKPDGK
+142 AVGSPRMWERKPDGK

-203 QSVVYNLPKMI
+203 QSVVYNLPKMV
-214 SLLVEPWYSL
+214 SLLVEPWYAL
-224 IGGREQVLGLMRA
+224 VGEREQVLGLMRA
-237 IVCQLAFSHGP
+237 IICQLAFSHGP
-248 DHVQMVVVSSD
+248 DHVQMIVVSSD
-259 LEQWDWVKWLPHFG
+259 LDQWDWVKWLPHFG
-273 DPRRQ
+273 DSRRH
-278 DAAGNARMVYS
+278 DAAGNARMVYT

-325 IIADVT
+325 IIADVD
-331 DPQWEFV
+331 DPQWEYV
-338 KSAEGIDGVTFFDLT
+338 ISAEGVDGVTFFDLT
-353 GASMWAAVPERT
+353 GSSMWTDIPERK
-365 LQFDDLGVI
+365 LQFDKTGVI

-386 IDEKPWFFALTD
+386 IDDKAWFFALTD
-398 HISIAEA
+398 QVSIAEA
-405 EEFAQKLARWRLAE
+405 EEFAQKLAQWRLAE

-434 DIMAY
+434 DILSY
-439 YGIDDPAD
+439 YGIDDPGN
-447 IDFGSL
+447 IDFDSL
-453 WGSRTDT
+453 WASRTDT

-518 LGHPPQELQ
+518 LSHPPEELQ

-569 WGEIARRKAICDSA
+569 GGEIARRKAICDSA

-594 RSRMRARGQDMP
+594 RARMRARGQDMA

-694 LGYFRRSLEDIVRF
+694 LGYFRKSLEDIIRF
-708 QAEFLWRDYISR
+708 QAEFLWRDYFHPGVS
-720 GITID
+720 ID

-736 DYVRPQLFTNLFTP
+736 DYIRPQLFTNSFTP
-750 LEVSVGGPDL
+750 LEVSVGGPDI
-760 EPVHSNGEVLEAA
+760 EPVVAQPNGEVLES
-773 DAEAEDEE
+773 DDIEGGEDEDEE
-781 EGIRTPKVGTV
+781 GVRTPKVGTV
-792 IIDQLRKIDFEPY
+792 IIDQLRKIKFEPY

-810 PLSEPVAID
+810 PLTQPVAID
-819 ELVNRFIGHQWQ
+819 DLVNRFLGRPWHKE
-831 QDYGTARDLVFP
+831 YGSACNLVFP
-843 LGIIDRPFKHD
+843 IGIIDRPYKHD

-892 THTPE
+892 THTPQ
-897 QVQFYCLAYSGTAL
+897 QVQFYCLAYSSTAL
-911 TTVARLPHVGE
+911 TTVSRIPHVGE

-949 FLEYRIASMDVF
+949 FLECGIASMEMF

-970 GPVPNDGFGDVYL
+970 GPVPDDGFGDVYL

-1000 QVNLIINQ
+1000 QVNVIINQ
-1008 GPSFGVHVVVSADR
+1008 GPSFGVHVVVTADR

-1036 RVELRLAAVE
+1036 RIELRLAAVE
-1046 DAKLVRSRFAKEVP
+1046 DAKLVRSRFAKDVP

-1075 DADPQAG
+1075 DSDPQAG
-1082 LHTLVARPALGSTPT
+1082 LHTLVARPALGSTPD
-1097 NVFASDS
+1097 NVFECDS
-1104 IVDAV
+1104 VVAAV
-1109 SRLAS
+1109 SRLTSA
-1114 GQAPP
+1114 QAPP
-1119 IRRLPARFGVEQVR
+1119 VRRLPARFGVEQVR
-1133 ELAARDTRQGVGAGG
+1133 ELASRDTRQGVGAGG
-1148 IVWAISELD
+1148 IAWAISELD
-1157 LAPVYLNFAENA
+1157 LAPVYLNFAENS
-1169 HLVVTGRRECGRT
+1169 HLMVTGRRECGRT

-1198 GTSSAL
+1198 GASSAPPPAPGRPSAQVWLVDPRRQLLTALGSDYVERFAYNLDGVVAMMGEL
-1204 AATGRAALCP
+1204 AAALAGREPPPGLSAEELLSRSWWSGPEIFLIVDDIQQLPPGFDSPLHKAVPFVNRAADVGLHVIVTRTFGGWSSAGSDP
-1214 GVAGRPAPSAADR
+1214 MLRALHQANAPLLVMDADPDEGFIRGKMKGGPLPRGRGLLMAEDTGVFVQVAATE
-1227 AGLRVRREVRLQP
+1227 VRR
-1240 RRRAGDDERHV
+1240 
-1251 RPSGQPR
+1251 
-1258 TTARL
+1258 
-1263 VGGGAAVAL
+1263 
-1272 LVERSGDLPDR
+1272 
-1283 RRHTADA
+1283 
-1290 GRFRFAA
+1290 
-1297 AQGRR
+1297 
-1302 LGDPGRRCRP
+1302 
-1312 ARDCHPHVRRLVV
+1312 
-1325 RGQRPDAAGT
+1325 
-1335 APGERATTGDGRRP
+1335 
-1349 RRGLHPRQDEGWPAA
+1349 
-1364 PWSRPAD
+1364 
-1371 GRGHRCVRPGGG
+1371 
-1383 HRAPQVEAAPP
+1383 
-1394 RWGWLACQPQRS
+1394 
-1406 GNFLSANVFD
+1406 
-1416 GKLISG
+1416 
-1422 VQSGGSSKSGI
+1422 
-1433 CLSHS
+1433 
-1438 ATTMVSSI
+1438 
-1446 RAR
+1446 

>member
-9 TPEKAPVI
+9 TPEKPPVI
-17 KPENIVLPTPLS
+17 KPENIVLSTPLS

-36 PWWIVVVG
+36 PWWLIVVG
-44 VVVIGLLGGMIAMT
+44 VVVVGLLGGMVAMV

-68 VGAIFPIFM
+68 IGSIFPLFM
-77 IGGMAMMMFGG
+77 MVGIMMMMFRGMG
-88 RFGGQQQMSR
+88 GGQQQMSR

-108 MLMLDMLRETAH
+108 MLMLDMLRETAQ

-128 NYRWFHPAPTMLAS
+128 NYRWFHPAPNTLAA
-142 AVGSSRMWERKPDGK
+142 AVGSPRMWERKPDGK

-203 QSVVYNLPKMI
+203 QSVVYNLPKMV
-214 SLLVEPWYSL
+214 SLLVEPWYAL
-224 IGGREQVLGLMRA
+224 VGEREQVLGLMRA
-237 IVCQLAFSHGP
+237 IICQLAFSHGP
-248 DHVQMVVVSSD
+248 DHVQMIVVSSD
-259 LEQWDWVKWLPHFG
+259 LDQWDWVKWLPHFG
-273 DPRRQ
+273 DSRRH
-278 DAAGNARMVYS
+278 DAAGNARMVYT

-325 IIADVT
+325 IIADVD
-331 DPQWEFV
+331 DPQWEYV
-338 KSAEGIDGVTFFDLT
+338 ISAEGVDGVTFFDLT
-353 GASMWAAVPERT
+353 GSSMWTDIPERK
-365 LQFDDLGVI
+365 LQFDKTGVI

-386 IDEKPWFFALTD
+386 IDDKAWFFALTD
-398 HISIAEA
+398 QVSIAEA
-405 EEFAQKLARWRLAE
+405 EEFAQKLAQWRLAE

-434 DIMAY
+434 DILSY
-439 YGIDDPAD
+439 YGIDDPGN
-447 IDFGSL
+447 IDFDSL
-453 WGSRTDT
+453 WASRTDT

-518 LGHPPQELQ
+518 LSHPPEELQ

-594 RSRMRARGQDMP
+594 RARMRARGQDMA

-626 TAVDVLDSIGRQGRA
+626 MAVDVLDSIGRQGRA

-694 LGYFRRSLEDIVRF
+694 LGYFRKSLEDIIRF
-708 QAEFLWRDYISR
+708 QAEFLWRDYFQPGVS
-720 GITID
+720 ID

-736 DYVRPQLFTNLFTP
+736 DYIRPQLFTNSFTP
-750 LEVSVGGPDL
+750 LEVSVGGPDI
-760 EPVHSNGEVLEAA
+760 EPVVAQPNGEVLES
-773 DAEAEDEE
+773 DDIEGGEDEDEE
-781 EGIRTPKVGTV
+781 GVRTPKVGTV
-792 IIDQLRKIDFEPY
+792 IIDQLRKIKFEPY

-810 PLSEPVAID
+810 PLTQPVAID
-819 ELVNRFIGHQWQ
+819 DLVNRFLGRPWHKE
-831 QDYGTARDLVFP
+831 YGSACNLVFP
-843 LGIIDRPFKHD
+843 IGIIDRPYKHD

-892 THTPE
+892 THTPQ
-897 QVQFYCLAYSGTAL
+897 QVQFYCLAYSSTAL
-911 TTVARLPHVGE
+911 TTVSRIPHVGE

-949 FLEYRIASMDVF
+949 FLECGIASMEMF

-970 GPVPNDGFGDVYL
+970 GPVPDDGFGDVYL

-1000 QVNLIINQ
+1000 QVNVIINQ
-1008 GPSFGVHVVVSADR
+1008 GPSFGVHVVVTADR

-1036 RVELRLAAVE
+1036 RIELRLAAVE
-1046 DAKLVRSRFAKEVP
+1046 DAKLVRSRFAKDVP

-1075 DADPQAG
+1075 DSDPQAG
-1082 LHTLVARPALGSTPT
+1082 LHTLVARPALGSTPD
-1097 NVFASDS
+1097 NVFECDS
-1104 IVDAV
+1104 VVAAV
-1109 SRLAS
+1109 SRLTSA
-1114 GQAPP
+1114 QAPP
-1119 IRRLPARFGVEQVR
+1119 VRRLPARFGVEQVR
-1133 ELAARDTRQGVGAGG
+1133 ELASRDTRQGVGAGG
-1148 IVWAISELD
+1148 IAWAISELD
-1157 LAPVYLNFAENA
+1157 LAPVYLNFAENS
-1169 HLVVTGRRECGRT
+1169 HLMVTGRRECGRT

-1198 GTSSAL
+1198 GASSAPPPAPGRPSAQVWLVDPRRQLLTALGSDYVERFAYNLDGVVAMMGEL
-1204 AATGRAALCP
+1204 AAALAGREPPPGLSAEELLSRSWWSGPEIFLIVDDIQQLPPGFDSPLHKAVPFVNRAADVGLHVIVTRTFGGWSSAGSDP
-1214 GVAGRPAPSAADR
+1214 MLRALHQANAPLLVMDADPDEGFIRGKMKGGPLPRGRGLLMAEDTGVFVQVAATE
-1227 AGLRVRREVRLQP
+1227 VRR
-1240 RRRAGDDERHV
+1240 
-1251 RPSGQPR
+1251 
-1258 TTARL
+1258 
-1263 VGGGAAVAL
+1263 
-1272 LVERSGDLPDR
+1272 
-1283 RRHTADA
+1283 
-1290 GRFRFAA
+1290 
-1297 AQGRR
+1297 
-1302 LGDPGRRCRP
+1302 
-1312 ARDCHPHVRRLVV
+1312 
-1325 RGQRPDAAGT
+1325 
-1335 APGERATTGDGRRP
+1335 
-1349 RRGLHPRQDEGWPAA
+1349 
-1364 PWSRPAD
+1364 
-1371 GRGHRCVRPGGG
+1371 
-1383 HRAPQVEAAPP
+1383 
-1394 RWGWLACQPQRS
+1394 
-1406 GNFLSANVFD
+1406 
-1416 GKLISG
+1416 
-1422 VQSGGSSKSGI
+1422 
-1433 CLSHS
+1433 
-1438 ATTMVSSI
+1438 
-1446 RAR
+1446 

>member
-9 TPEKAPVI
+9 TPEKPPVI
-17 KPENIVLPTPLS
+17 KPENIVLSTPLS

-36 PWWIVVVG
+36 PWWLIVVG
-44 VVVIGLLGGMIAMT
+44 VVVVGLLGGMVAMV

-68 VGAIFPIFM
+68 IGSIFPLFM
-77 IGGMAMMMFGG
+77 MVGIMMMMFRGMG
-88 RFGGQQQMSR
+88 GGQQQMSR

-108 MLMLDMLRETAH
+108 MLMLDMLRETAQ

-128 NYRWFHPAPTMLAS
+128 NYRWFHPAPNTLAA
-142 AVGSSRMWERKPDGK
+142 AVGSPRMWERKPDGK

-203 QSVVYNLPKMI
+203 QSVVYNLPKMV
-214 SLLVEPWYSL
+214 SLLVEPWYAL
-224 IGGREQVLGLMRA
+224 VGEREQVLGLMRA
-237 IVCQLAFSHGP
+237 IICQLAFSHGP
-248 DHVQMVVVSSD
+248 DHVQMIVVSSD
-259 LEQWDWVKWLPHFG
+259 LDQWDWVKWLPHFG
-273 DPRRQ
+273 DSRRH
-278 DAAGNARMVYS
+278 DAAGNARMVYT

-325 IIADVT
+325 IIADVD
-331 DPQWEFV
+331 DPQWEYV
-338 KSAEGIDGVTFFDLT
+338 ISAEGVDGVTFFDLT
-353 GASMWAAVPERT
+353 GSSMWTDIPERK
-365 LQFDDLGVI
+365 LQFDKTGVI

-386 IDEKPWFFALTD
+386 IDDKAWFFALTD
-398 HISIAEA
+398 QVSIAEA
-405 EEFAQKLARWRLAE
+405 EEFAQKLAQWRLAE

-434 DIMAY
+434 DILSY
-439 YGIDDPAD
+439 YGIDDPGN
-447 IDFGSL
+447 IDFDSL
-453 WGSRTDT
+453 WASRTDT

-518 LGHPPQELQ
+518 LSHPPEELQ

-594 RSRMRARGQDMP
+594 RARMRARGQDMA

-694 LGYFRRSLEDIVRF
+694 LGYFRKSLEDIIRF
-708 QAEFLWRDYISR
+708 QAEFLWRDYFQPGVS
-720 GITID
+720 ID

-736 DYVRPQLFTNLFTP
+736 DYIRPQLFTNSFTP
-750 LEVSVGGPDL
+750 LEVSVGGPDI
-760 EPVHSNGEVLEAA
+760 EPVVDQPNGEVLES
-773 DAEAEDEE
+773 DDIEGGEDEDEE
-781 EGIRTPKVGTV
+781 GVRTPKVGTV
-792 IIDQLRKIDFEPY
+792 IIDQLRKIKFEPY

-810 PLSEPVAID
+810 PLTQPVAID
-819 ELVNRFIGHQWQ
+819 DLVNRFLGRPWHKE
-831 QDYGTARDLVFP
+831 YGSACNLVFP
-843 LGIIDRPFKHD
+843 IGIIDRPYKHD

-892 THTPE
+892 THTPQ
-897 QVQFYCLAYSGTAL
+897 QVQFYCLAYSSTAL
-911 TTVARLPHVGE
+911 TTVSRIPHVGE

-949 FLEYRIASMDVF
+949 FLECAIASMEMF

-970 GPVPNDGFGDVYL
+970 GPVPDDGFGDVYL

-1000 QVNLIINQ
+1000 QVNVIINQ
-1008 GPSFGVHVVVSADR
+1008 GPSFGVHVVVTADR

-1036 RVELRLAAVE
+1036 RIELRLAAVE
-1046 DAKLVRSRFAKEVP
+1046 DAKLVRSRFAKDVP

-1075 DADPQAG
+1075 DSDPQAG
-1082 LHTLVARPALGSTPT
+1082 LHTLVARPALGSTPD
-1097 NVFASDS
+1097 NVFECDS
-1104 IVDAV
+1104 VVAAV
-1109 SRLAS
+1109 SRLTSA
-1114 GQAPP
+1114 QAPP
-1119 IRRLPARFGVEQVR
+1119 VRRLPARFGVEQVR
-1133 ELAARDTRQGVGAGG
+1133 ELASRDTRQGVGAGG
-1148 IVWAISELD
+1148 IAWAISELD
-1157 LAPVYLNFAENA
+1157 LAPVYLNFAENS
-1169 HLVVTGRRECGRT
+1169 HLMVTGRRECGRT

-1198 GTSSAL
+1198 GASSAPPPAPGRPSAQVWLVDPRRQLLTALGSDYVERFAYNLDGVVAMMGEL
-1204 AATGRAALCP
+1204 AAALAGREPPPGLSAEELLSRSWWSGPEIFLIVDDIQQLPPGFDSPLHKAVPFVNRAADVGLHVIVTRTFGGWSSAGSDP
-1214 GVAGRPAPSAADR
+1214 MLRALHQANAPLLVMDADPDEGFIRGKMKGGPLPRGRGLLMAEDTGVFVQVAATE
-1227 AGLRVRREVRLQP
+1227 VRR
-1240 RRRAGDDERHV
+1240 
-1251 RPSGQPR
+1251 
-1258 TTARL
+1258 
-1263 VGGGAAVAL
+1263 
-1272 LVERSGDLPDR
+1272 
-1283 RRHTADA
+1283 
-1290 GRFRFAA
+1290 
-1297 AQGRR
+1297 
-1302 LGDPGRRCRP
+1302 
-1312 ARDCHPHVRRLVV
+1312 
-1325 RGQRPDAAGT
+1325 
-1335 APGERATTGDGRRP
+1335 
-1349 RRGLHPRQDEGWPAA
+1349 
-1364 PWSRPAD
+1364 
-1371 GRGHRCVRPGGG
+1371 
-1383 HRAPQVEAAPP
+1383 
-1394 RWGWLACQPQRS
+1394 
-1406 GNFLSANVFD
+1406 
-1416 GKLISG
+1416 
-1422 VQSGGSSKSGI
+1422 
-1433 CLSHS
+1433 
-1438 ATTMVSSI
+1438 
-1446 RAR
+1446 

>member
-9 TPEKAPVI
+9 TPEKPPVI
-17 KPENIVLPTPLS
+17 KPENIVLSTPLS

-36 PWWIVVVG
+36 PWWLIVVG
-44 VVVIGLLGGMIAMT
+44 VVVVGLLGGMVAMV

-68 VGAIFPIFM
+68 IGSIFPLFM
-77 IGGMAMMMFGG
+77 MVGIMMMFRGMG
-88 RFGGQQQMSR
+88 GGQQQMSR

-108 MLMLDMLRETAH
+108 MLMLDMLRETAQ

-128 NYRWFHPAPTMLAS
+128 NYRWFHPAPNTLAA
-142 AVGSSRMWERKPDGK
+142 AVGSPRMWERKPDGK

-203 QSVVYNLPKMI
+203 QSVVYNLPKMV
-214 SLLVEPWYSL
+214 SLLVEPWYAL
-224 IGGREQVLGLMRA
+224 VGEREQVLGLMRA
-237 IVCQLAFSHGP
+237 IICQLAFSHGP
-248 DHVQMVVVSSD
+248 DHVQMIVVSSD
-259 LEQWDWVKWLPHFG
+259 LDQWDWVKWLPHFG
-273 DPRRQ
+273 DSRRH
-278 DAAGNARMVYS
+278 DAAGNARMVYT

-325 IIADVT
+325 IIADVD
-331 DPQWEFV
+331 DPQWEYV
-338 KSAEGIDGVTFFDLT
+338 ISAEGVDGVTFFDLT
-353 GASMWAAVPERT
+353 GSSMWTDIPERK
-365 LQFDDLGVI
+365 LQFDKTGVI

-386 IDEKPWFFALTD
+386 IDDKAWFFALTD
-398 HISIAEA
+398 QVSIAEA
-405 EEFAQKLARWRLAE
+405 EEFAQKLAQWRLAE

-434 DIMAY
+434 DILSY
-439 YGIDDPAD
+439 YGIDDPGN
-447 IDFGSL
+447 IDFDSL
-453 WGSRTDT
+453 WASRTDT

-518 LGHPPQELQ
+518 LSHPPEELQ

-594 RSRMRARGQDMP
+594 RARMRARGQDMA

-694 LGYFRRSLEDIVRF
+694 LGYFRKSLEDIIRF
-708 QAEFLWRDYISR
+708 QAEFLWRDYFQPGVS
-720 GITID
+720 ID

-736 DYVRPQLFTNLFTP
+736 DYIRPQLFTNSFTP
-750 LEVSVGGPDL
+750 LEVSVGGPDI
-760 EPVHSNGEVLEAA
+760 EPVVAQPNGEVLES
-773 DAEAEDEE
+773 DDIEGGEDEDEE
-781 EGIRTPKVGTV
+781 GVRTPKVGTV
-792 IIDQLRKIDFEPY
+792 IIDQLRKIKFEPY

-810 PLSEPVAID
+810 PLTQPVAID
-819 ELVNRFIGHQWQ
+819 DLVNRFLGRPWHKE
-831 QDYGTARDLVFP
+831 YGSACNLVFP
-843 LGIIDRPFKHD
+843 IGIIDRPYKHD

-892 THTPE
+892 THTPQ
-897 QVQFYCLAYSGTAL
+897 QVQFYCLAYSSTAL
-911 TTVARLPHVGE
+911 TTVSRIPHVGE

-949 FLEYRIASMDVF
+949 FLECGIASMEMF

-970 GPVPNDGFGDVYL
+970 GPVPDDGFGDVYL

-1000 QVNLIINQ
+1000 QVNVIINQ
-1008 GPSFGVHVVVSADR
+1008 GPSFGVHVVVTADR

-1036 RVELRLAAVE
+1036 RIELRLAAVE
-1046 DAKLVRSRFAKEVP
+1046 DAKLVRSRFAKDVP

-1075 DADPQAG
+1075 DSDPQAG
-1082 LHTLVARPALGSTPT
+1082 LHTLVARPALGSTPD
-1097 NVFASDS
+1097 NVFECDS
-1104 IVDAV
+1104 VVAAV
-1109 SRLAS
+1109 SRLTSA
-1114 GQAPP
+1114 QAPP
-1119 IRRLPARFGVEQVR
+1119 VRRLPARFGVEQVR
-1133 ELAARDTRQGVGAGG
+1133 ELASRDTRQGVGAGG
-1148 IVWAISELD
+1148 IAWAISELD
-1157 LAPVYLNFAENA
+1157 LAPVYLNFAENS
-1169 HLVVTGRRECGRT
+1169 HLMVTGRRECGRT

-1198 GTSSAL
+1198 GASSAPPPAPGRPSAQVWLVDPRRQLLTALGSDYVERFAYNLDGVVAMMGEL
-1204 AATGRAALCP
+1204 AAALAGREPPPGLSAEELLSRSWWSGPEIFLIVDDIQQLPPGFDSPLHKAVPFVNRAADVGLHVIVTRTFGGWSSAGSDP
-1214 GVAGRPAPSAADR
+1214 MLRALHQANAPLLVMDADPDEGFIRGKMKGGPLPRGRGLLMAEDTGVFVQVAATE
-1227 AGLRVRREVRLQP
+1227 VRR
-1240 RRRAGDDERHV
+1240 
-1251 RPSGQPR
+1251 
-1258 TTARL
+1258 
-1263 VGGGAAVAL
+1263 
-1272 LVERSGDLPDR
+1272 
-1283 RRHTADA
+1283 
-1290 GRFRFAA
+1290 
-1297 AQGRR
+1297 
-1302 LGDPGRRCRP
+1302 
-1312 ARDCHPHVRRLVV
+1312 
-1325 RGQRPDAAGT
+1325 
-1335 APGERATTGDGRRP
+1335 
-1349 RRGLHPRQDEGWPAA
+1349 
-1364 PWSRPAD
+1364 
-1371 GRGHRCVRPGGG
+1371 
-1383 HRAPQVEAAPP
+1383 
-1394 RWGWLACQPQRS
+1394 
-1406 GNFLSANVFD
+1406 
-1416 GKLISG
+1416 
-1422 VQSGGSSKSGI
+1422 
-1433 CLSHS
+1433 
-1438 ATTMVSSI
+1438 
-1446 RAR
+1446 

>member
-9 TPEKAPVI
+9 TPEKPPVI
-17 KPENIVLPTPLS
+17 KPENIVLSTPLS

-36 PWWIVVVG
+36 PWWLIVVG
-44 VVVIGLLGGMIAMT
+44 VVVVGLLGGMVAMV

-68 VGAIFPIFM
+68 IGSIFPLFM
-77 IGGMAMMMFGG
+77 MVGIMMMMFRGMG
-88 RFGGQQQMSR
+88 GGQQQMSR

-108 MLMLDMLRETAH
+108 MLMLDMLRETAQ

-128 NYRWFHPAPTMLAS
+128 NYRWFHPAPNTLAA
-142 AVGSSRMWERKPDGK
+142 AVGSPRMWERKPDGK

-203 QSVVYNLPKMI
+203 QSVVYNLPKMV
-214 SLLVEPWYSL
+214 SLLVEPWYAL
-224 IGGREQVLGLMRA
+224 VGEREQVLGLMRA
-237 IVCQLAFSHGP
+237 IICQLAFSHGP
-248 DHVQMVVVSSD
+248 DHVQMIVVSSD
-259 LEQWDWVKWLPHFG
+259 LDQWDWVKWLPHFG
-273 DPRRQ
+273 DSRRH
-278 DAAGNARMVYS
+278 DAAGNARMVYT

-325 IIADVT
+325 IIADVD
-331 DPQWEFV
+331 DPQWEYV
-338 KSAEGIDGVTFFDLT
+338 ISAEGVDGVTFFDLT
-353 GASMWAAVPERT
+353 GSSMWTDIPERK
-365 LQFDDLGVI
+365 LQFDKTGVI

-386 IDEKPWFFALTD
+386 IDDKAWFFALTD
-398 HISIAEA
+398 QVSIAEA
-405 EEFAQKLARWRLAE
+405 EEFAQKLAQWRLAE

-434 DIMAY
+434 DILSY
-439 YGIDDPAD
+439 YGIDDPGN
-447 IDFGSL
+447 IDFDSL
-453 WGSRTDT
+453 WASRTDT

-518 LGHPPQELQ
+518 LSHPPEELQ

-594 RSRMRARGQDMP
+594 RARMRARGQDMA

-694 LGYFRRSLEDIVRF
+694 LGYFRKSLEDIIRF
-708 QAEFLWRDYISR
+708 QAEFLWRDYFQPGVS
-720 GITID
+720 ID

-736 DYVRPQLFTNLFTP
+736 DYIRPQLFTNSFTP
-750 LEVSVGGPDL
+750 LEVSVGGPDI
-760 EPVHSNGEVLEAA
+760 EPVVAQPNGEVLES
-773 DAEAEDEE
+773 DDIEGGEDEDEE
-781 EGIRTPKVGTV
+781 GVRTPKVGTV
-792 IIDQLRKIDFEPY
+792 IIDQLRKIKFEPY

-810 PLSEPVAID
+810 PLTQPVAID
-819 ELVNRFIGHQWQ
+819 DLVNRFLGRPWHKE
-831 QDYGTARDLVFP
+831 YGSACNLVFP
-843 LGIIDRPFKHD
+843 IGIIDRPYKHD

-892 THTPE
+892 THTPQ
-897 QVQFYCLAYSGTAL
+897 QVQFYCLAYSSTAL
-911 TTVARLPHVGE
+911 TTVSRIPHVGE

-949 FLEYRIASMDVF
+949 FLECGIASMEMF

-970 GPVPNDGFGDVYL
+970 GPVPDDGFGDVYL

-1000 QVNLIINQ
+1000 QVNVIINQ
-1008 GPSFGVHVVVSADR
+1008 GPSFGVHVVVTADR

-1036 RVELRLAAVE
+1036 RIELRLAAVE
-1046 DAKLVRSRFAKEVP
+1046 DAKLVRSRFAKDVP

-1075 DADPQAG
+1075 DSDPQAG
-1082 LHTLVARPALGSTPT
+1082 LHTLVARPALGSTPD
-1097 NVFASDS
+1097 NVFECDS
-1104 IVDAV
+1104 VVAAV
-1109 SRLAS
+1109 SRLTSA
-1114 GQAPP
+1114 QAPP
-1119 IRRLPARFGVEQVR
+1119 VRRLPARFGVEQVR
-1133 ELAARDTRQGVGAGG
+1133 ELASRDTRQGVGAGG
-1148 IVWAISELD
+1148 IAWAISELD
-1157 LAPVYLNFAENA
+1157 LAPVYLNFAENS
-1169 HLVVTGRRECGRT
+1169 HLMVTGRRECGRT

-1198 GTSSAL
+1198 GASSAPPPAPGRPSAQVWLVDPRRQLLTALGSDYVERFAYNLDGVVAMMGEL
-1204 AATGRAALCP
+1204 AAALAGREPPPGLSAEELLSRSWWSGPEIFLIVDDIQQLPPGFDSPLHKAVPFVNRAADVGLHVIVTRTFGGWSSAGSDP
-1214 GVAGRPAPSAADR
+1214 MLRALHQANAPLLVMDADPDEGFIRGKMKGGPLPRGRGLLMAEDTGVFVQVAATE
-1227 AGLRVRREVRLQP
+1227 VRR
-1240 RRRAGDDERHV
+1240 
-1251 RPSGQPR
+1251 SFGQ
-1258 TTARL
+1258 TDQL
-1263 VGGGAAVAL
+1263 
-1272 LVERSGDLPDR
+1272 
-1283 RRHTADA
+1283 
-1290 GRFRFAA
+1290 
-1297 AQGRR
+1297 
-1302 LGDPGRRCRP
+1302 
-1312 ARDCHPHVRRLVV
+1312 
-1325 RGQRPDAAGT
+1325 
-1335 APGERATTGDGRRP
+1335 
-1349 RRGLHPRQDEGWPAA
+1349 
-1364 PWSRPAD
+1364 
-1371 GRGHRCVRPGGG
+1371 
-1383 HRAPQVEAAPP
+1383 
-1394 RWGWLACQPQRS
+1394 QRS
-1406 GNFLSANVFD
+1406 GKFLSAKDLD
-1416 GKLISG
+1416 GNRISG
-1422 VQSGGSSKSGI
+1422 
-1433 CLSHS
+1433 
-1438 ATTMVSSI
+1438 A
-1446 RAR
+1446 